1 MSKTVDERVVSMQFD
16 NRRFERNVKTSMGT
30 IKKLK
35 NSLNF
40 EETSKSLEEL
50 DKQAKNVDMK
60 TLSKNADSVKLKFTA
75 LQVVAVRALTR
86 IADSAMNA
94 GKKIVASLSTDQIS
108 AGWSKFEQKTAS
120 VQTIMNST
128 GKSIDEVSKYLD
140 TLMWYSDQTSYGFTD
155 MTSAL
160 AQMTSAGGDIDKII
174 PLIMGVAN
182 ATAFAGKGAAEFSR
196 VMYNLNQSYSLGYLQ
211 SLDWKSL
218 EFAGAASKQLK
229 QTLIDVGRELGK
241 IGDEVTVDNFMTT
254 LATRWADKE
263 VMEKAFGR
271 FAVFTQAVKDA
282 VDRGEYKTAEEAIA
296 ALSDKYEELG
306 VKAFTAAQEAKSFSE
321 AMNAVK
327 DAVSSGWM
335 QSFEI
340 IFGNYQEAKKVWS
353 SVYNMLYD
361 AFASGIDTRNEI
373 LTKVFAKSGWDD
385 IIDQGIINEEAYT
398 NTIIKNAKKLK
409 FPIEELIKQ
418 EGSLQNVISKGL
430 IPVDILDKSIIDLAD
445 SYSLLSDEDLKI
457 AGYTKEQI
465 ENFRKLAD
473 GIKDGKVSL
482 DEFYENI
489 DKLSGRDL
497 LLESINNIFE
507 AASNVVN
514 IVKEAFNEVF
524 VPFDNDEKAQKIY
537 NLIEALKLF
546 TEKLKLTEE
555 QSSKLKN
562 VFKGLFDVV
571 DVILYI
577 LKTVK
582 NILYETIKSTFGL
595 GKGIL
600 DVVSSI
606 GKFLSSIAGLIKK
619 STILKN
625 IFDTIKNI
633 LVIITDITIT
643 LTKMILGPLSNI
655 IEFING
661 LFNDFDTTIAEIGT
675 TIKNFYNNF
684 VDVIKESKIFRKIIE
699 SIQNIFK
706 NVINIVA
713 EVGKTIFKLFSKV
726 FSLKISFEAIGEAI
740 SYAAKCISK
749 FATSIINVIKE
760 SKFVETIFG
769 SIKIS
774 IELLIKFIIQIFST
788 LGTVLKAT
796 FGSIYGFIEF
806 VTNVFTNVLTFLTK
820 VLSGIQK
827 IFKIFIDSNVTVLEF
842 IIGIFKNIWNF
853 LESVLNKIINWF
865 SNLVESFKNGS
876 IKFTDVLKNVL
887 IAGIISALTFLIVK
901 LATLPVKALDSFFG
915 GVGEA
920 CKAFTKSM
928 KAIVNPLITIAT
940 AVMMLVASIIALTF
954 IDKTKLR
961 EAMSII
967 VITFGILS
975 LMTKLIASTSIFS
988 GIANFK
994 TGYGI
999 YKALSSIKNIAFALL
1014 LIVPALSILSSI
1026 NKDKLLKGLFSMI
1039 AILGTFSLVILS
1051 LSKIKIDNILDIHKK
1066 VSVLYNLSF
1075 ALITMS
1081 IPLKIL
1087 GTKDWNKFGTS
1098 LISIT
1103 VILGLFSLL
1112 LFVLKQIKID
1122 KIFDIHKKIGVLYN
1136 LSLALVALTIPL
1148 KILASTDWSKISDKE
1163 LYILAGIITAL
1174 AAVVTALSLIGSVG
1188 SKGNKTKIGLKNL
1201 TNTISNTNTLL
1212 DLDIDTK
1219 SLSKIPYLISVSAL
1233 LISLAGSIVL
1243 LVESYQKI
1251 GLKGLLIVGAVL
1263 TVLLGVIIGFMGSVK
1278 ALAPNI
1284 KGSLSAIAYISII
1297 SGFILILAE
1306 SIALLANSYK
1316 KVGVKDLLIVGA
1328 ILTVLL
1334 GVIVGF
1340 AASIKTLA
1348 PSVKTSWS
1356 AITYVSIMSGLILLL
1371 AGNITLLVNSYQKI
1385 GVKGLLIVE
1394 SVLATLLGII
1404 IGFIASIRTL
1414 VTDIKAS
1421 WSAIGYISIMSG
1433 LILSLTG
1440 SMLLLSLIDWKKV
1453 LSASVA
1459 ILAIGLVLSGLMAT
1473 LMMVKKLG
1481 NNGMQSKTLMEFAGS
1496 IAILSSSLMLLI
1508 APLLAL
1514 SMLNWPQILSGLAGM
1529 AVVLISLTAAA
1540 SIISKTKAD
1549 ESLKS
1554 LANALLKISLA
1565 VIAITSSILIVVL
1578 AMKLLSNMISETT
1591 IEKIAEMAAAIGAA
1605 IVSLLLSILATLADS
1620 MPQLVEILVK
1630 IFYYLNE
1637 AIVKI
1642 VPIITKGIL
1651 DIILKV
1657 LNQLIV
1663 YIPLVI
1669 AKILDLVIVIT
1680 NTLALYIP
1688 KLLISTVLDFIAT
1701 VLENVLK
1708 SVIKYIVEFL
1718 TRIVDEV
1725 KNIDPNFL
1733 VNLLD
1738 SLKCI
1743 NSIML
1748 QLIESSL
1755 LIPLAMPAA
1764 VALLSFIGELALI
1777 LGAICKLNEWFNLE
1791 STANNVSSA
1800 LEAIGKAIGNFIGGI
1815 LGGITASFSLI
1826 ALPALGTALSDF
1838 MTNIKGFIDGL
1849 DLINPKIFE
1858 NGMNLIKLITT
1869 IIATSFINSILNFVS
1884 SFAGKGKD
1892 SMTKFAN
1899 NIAKFGEGLKE
1910 FDKSTKNIDANKV
1923 KKASESG
1930 VLLAEMTEKISKEG
1944 GLAQVFCG
1952 TADFGKFA
1960 KNIASY
1966 GEALKSFEE
1975 STRGVS
1981 FDQVEPAAR
1990 AGRTFAEMVSN
2001 IPNTDGWMQT
2011 IEGFP
2016 NFEKFSKNI
2025 GLFGLSLKVFE
2036 ESTLGMSFSTIEPA
2050 TKAGLAF
2057 ANMVHHL
2064 PLTDGDVQRLV
2075 GFKNF
2080 ESFNNNIAGFGES
2093 LLRFYNK
2100 ISILGAYDLSRI
2112 EKASNSLF
2120 TLVNVFSTVYD
2131 IFIGEYANAF
2141 KIEEVYEKFPYML
2154 TEIGNGIYEFW
2165 KALKD
2170 IDVNNLDTVIKV
2182 SDAFHKLFNS
2192 LTIYGINNYSEI
2204 VDGINVIYEYIT
2216 KLSEAILNYYY
2227 TVKNM
2232 DANTLETKTKEL
2244 FEVFNKTVTEFADPL
2259 RNNKLYT
2266 DFKDY
2271 GEFIGNAIMDGI
2283 RESLSKGM
2291 DLLDD
2296 DIGDNVI
2303 VIKPVL
2309 DLTNFKSG
2317 VSDMD
2322 NMISLRTPN
2331 RTINNANSINS
2342 IIEQNQNNGNGDLL
2356 SAIKGLSNKLD
2367 NLSGDTYNI
2376 NGITYDDGSAVQD
2389 AIKTLVRAAKI
2400 KGRV

>member
-60 TLSKNADSVKLKFTA
+60 TLSKNTDSVKLKFTA

-94 GKKIVASLSTDQIS
+94 GKKIVSSLSTDQIS

-282 VDRGEYKTAEEAIA
+282 VDRGEYETAEEAIA

-361 AFASGIDTRNEI
+361 TFASGIDTRNEI

-524 VPFDNDEKAQKIY
+524 MPFDNDEKAQKIY

-643 LTKMILGPLSNI
+643 LTKMVLGPLSNI
-655 IEFING
+655 IDFINN
-661 LFNDFDTTIAEIGT
+661 LFNDFGTTIAEIGT
-675 TIKNFYNNF
+675 TIKNFYSNF
-684 VDVIKESKIFRKIIE
+684 VDVIKESKIFGKIIE
-699 SIQNIFK
+699 SIQNILK
-706 NVINIVA
+706 NVINIVV

-726 FSLKISFEAIGEAI
+726 FDLKISFEAIGEAI
-740 SYAAKCISK
+740 SYAAKCINK

-760 SKFVETIFG
+760 SKFLETIFG

-774 IELLIKFIIQIFST
+774 IELLVKFIIQIFST

-901 LATLPVKALDSFFG
+901 LATFPVKALDSFFG
-915 GVGEA
+915 GIGKA
-920 CKAFTKSM
+920 CTSFAKKMESN
-928 KAIVNPLITIAT
+928 INPLMTISKSILI
-940 AVMMLVASIIALTF
+940 LVASIIALSL
-954 IDKTKLR
+954 IDKTKLQ
-961 EAMSII
+961 ETIANI
-967 VITFGILS
+967 VIIFGILT

-988 GIANFK
+988 GIDNFK
-994 TGYGI
+994 KGYGI
-999 YKALSSIKNIAFALL
+999 YKALSSIQTIAFALL
-1014 LIVPALSILSSI
+1014 LITAPLAILGSM
-1026 NKDKLLKGLFSMI
+1026 NKDKLMQGLYTMI
-1039 AILGTFSLVILS
+1039 IILESFVLVLLS
-1051 LSKIKIDNILDIHKK
+1051 LSKIKGHTAKTYNKTISI
-1066 VSVLYNLSF
+1066 LYNLAF
-1075 ALITMS
+1075 GLVAMS

-1087 GTKDWNKFGTS
+1087 GTKNWTEFGTS
-1098 LISIT
+1098 LISLT

-1112 LFVLKQIKID
+1112 LFTLTKIKMNNINN
-1122 KIFDIHKKIGVLYN
+1122 IKKKVNILYN
-1136 LSLALVALTIPL
+1136 LAFGLTALTLPL
-1148 KILASTDWSKISDKE
+1148 AIVTAILTKTDWSKVSDKA
-1163 LYILAGIITAL
+1163 LYTLAGVITAL
-1174 AAVVTALSLIGSVG
+1174 AVVMVALSFIG
-1188 SKGNKTKIGLKNL
+1188 SKGNKTKVGLKNI
-1201 TNTISNTNTLL
+1201 NNTLMNL
-1212 DLDIDTK
+1212 NFDTK
-1219 SLSKIPYLISVSAL
+1219 SLGKVATMIAMSTL
-1233 LISLAGSIVL
+1233 LLALAGSIAL
-1243 LVESYQKI
+1243 LVNAYQKI
-1251 GLKGLLIVGAVL
+1251 GTKGILIISAVL
-1263 TVLLGVIIGFMGSVK
+1263 IG
-1278 ALAPNI
+1278 
-1284 KGSLSAIAYISII
+1284 
-1297 SGFILILAE
+1297 
-1306 SIALLANSYK
+1306 
-1316 KVGVKDLLIVGA
+1316 
-1328 ILTVLL
+1328 
-1334 GVIVGF
+1334 
-1340 AASIKTLA
+1340 
-1348 PSVKTSWS
+1348 
-1356 AITYVSIMSGLILLL
+1356 
-1371 AGNITLLVNSYQKI
+1371 
-1385 GVKGLLIVE
+1385 
-1394 SVLATLLGII
+1394 LLGII
-1404 IGFIASIRTL
+1404 VAFVASIRKL
-1414 VTDIKAS
+1414 VTDIKSS
-1421 WSAIGYISIMSG
+1421 WTAIGYISIMSG

-1453 LSASVA
+1453 LSASVG

-1481 NNGMQSKTLMEFAGS
+1481 KNGMQSKTLIEFAGS

-1514 SMLNWPQILSGLAGM
+1514 SILNWSQILSGLAGM

-1554 LANALLKISLA
+1554 LANAILKISLA
-1565 VIAITSSILIVVL
+1565 VIAITSSVLIAVV
-1578 AMKLLSNMISETT
+1578 AMKLLGDTISENT
-1591 IEKIAEMAAAIGAA
+1591 IEKIAKIAAAIGAA
-1605 IVSLLLSILATLADS
+1605 IATLLLSILATLADS

-1651 DIILKV
+1651 DIIIKV
-1657 LNQLIV
+1657 LDQLIV

-1669 AKILDLVIVIT
+1669 AKILDLVIEIT
-1680 NTLALYIP
+1680 KTLALYIP

-1708 SVIKYIVEFL
+1708 SVIKFIVEFL
-1718 TRIVDEV
+1718 TRIVNEV

-1764 VALLSFIGELALI
+1764 VALLTFIGELTLI
-1777 LGAICKLNEWFNLE
+1777 LGAISKLNEWFNLE
-1791 STANNVSSA
+1791 STANNVSSV

-1815 LGGITASFSLI
+1815 LGGATASFSLI
-1826 ALPALGTALSDF
+1826 ALPTLGNALSSF
-1838 MTNIKGFIDGL
+1838 MTNLKEFITGLESIRPDSIK
-1849 DLINPKIFE
+1849 
-1858 NGMNLIKLITT
+1858 NGMDLIKLIT
-1869 IIATSFINSILNFVS
+1869 IITATSFINSIIDFVS
-1884 SFAGKGKD
+1884 SFTGND

-1899 NIAKFGEGLKE
+1899 NISKFGEGLKE
-1910 FDKSTKNIDANKV
+1910 FNKSTKNIDANKV
-1923 KKASESG
+1923 KQASEAG
-1930 VLLAEMTEKISKEG
+1930 ILLAKMTEKITKEG

-1952 TADFGKFA
+1952 TADFAKFA
-1960 KNIASY
+1960 ENIATY
-1966 GEALKSFEE
+1966 GKALKSFEE

-1990 AGRTFAEMVSN
+1990 AGKLFSEMINN
-2001 IPNTDGWMQT
+2001 IPVTNSYQAAVD
-2011 IEGFP
+2011 GFP
-2016 NFEKFSKNI
+2016 NFEEFSKNI
-2025 GLFGLSLKVFE
+2025 GSFGTSLKIFANE
-2036 ESTLGMSFSTIEPA
+2036 TKGISFDNAVPA
-2050 TKAGLAF
+2050 AEAGTAF
-2057 ANMVHHL
+2057 AEMIKAL
-2064 PLTDGDVQRLV
+2064 PDTGGIKQEWFGEKDFAQ
-2075 GFKNF
+2075 FNKN
-2080 ESFNNNIAGFGES
+2080 IVGFGEA
-2093 LLRFYNK
+2093 LIAFYNK

-2112 EKASNSLF
+2112 EKASNSLTIIVLLITTIYGF
-2120 TLVNVFSTVYD
+2120 FLKNYD
-2131 IFIGEYANAF
+2131 FFLGLQTINDILPSIFASIG
-2141 KIEEVYEKFPYML
+2141 K
-2154 TEIGNGIYEFW
+2154 GIYELCE
-2165 KALKD
+2165 ALKNVD
-2170 IDVNNLDTVIKV
+2170 ISEFDTVAAL
-2182 SDAFHKLFNS
+2182 SDSFTNILISYASIGKNS
-2192 LTIYGINNYSEI
+2192 SDFISGISIITI
-2204 VDGINVIYEYIT
+2204 YIT
-2216 KLSEAILNYYY
+2216 KLSEAMLNYYNI
-2227 TVKNM
+2227 VKNI
-2232 DANTLETKTKEL
+2232 DANTLETKTKEF
-2244 FEVFNKTVTEFADPL
+2244 FEAFNKTIIEFADPL
-2259 RNNKLYT
+2259 RNNDLYT
-2266 DFKDY
+2266 NFKDY
-2271 GEFIGNAIMDGI
+2271 GEYIGNAIMDGI

-2296 DIGDNVI
+2296 GIGDNVI

-2317 VSDMD
+2317 VNDMD
-2322 NMISLRTPN
+2322 NIISLRTPN

>member
-40 EETSKSLEEL
+40 EETSKSLEKL
-50 DKQAKNVDMK
+50 DKQAKNVNMK

-86 IADSAMNA
+86 IADSAMNV

-160 AQMTSAGGDIDKII
+160 AQMTSAGGDIEKII

-282 VDRGEYKTAEEAIA
+282 VDRGEYETAEEAIA

-361 AFASGIDTRNEI
+361 TFASGIDTRNEI

-524 VPFDNDEKAQKIY
+524 MPFDNDEKAQKIY

-562 VFKGLFDVV
+562 VFKGLFDIV

-643 LTKMILGPLSNI
+643 LIKMVLGPLSNI

-661 LFNDFDTTIAEIGT
+661 LFTDFDTTIAEIGT
-675 TIKNFYNNF
+675 TIKNFYSNF

-699 SIQNIFK
+699 SIQTIFK
-706 NVINIVA
+706 NVINIVV

-806 VTNVFTNVLTFLTK
+806 VTNIFTNVLTFLTK

-876 IKFTDVLKNVL
+876 IKFTDVLRNVL

-920 CKAFTKSM
+920 FKAFTKNM
-928 KAIVNPLITIAT
+928 NAIINPLITIAT

-954 IDKTKLR
+954 IDKTKLT

-994 TGYGI
+994 IGYGI

-1014 LIVPALSILSSI
+1014 LIVPALYILSSI

-1039 AILGTFSLVILS
+1039 AILGTFNLVILS
-1051 LSKIKIDNILDIHKK
+1051 LSKIQIDNILDIYKK
-1066 VSVLYNLSF
+1066 VNVLYNLSF

-1174 AAVVTALSLIGSVG
+1174 AAVVIALSLIGSVG

-1201 TNTISNTNTLL
+1201 TNTVSNANTLL

-1219 SLSKIPYLISVSAL
+1219 ALSKVPYLIAVSTL

-1263 TVLLGVIIGFMGSVK
+1263 TVLLGVIIGFIGSIK
-1278 ALAPNI
+1278 ALVPSM
-1284 KGSLSAIAYISII
+1284 KKSWSAIVYTSIMA
-1297 SGFILILAE
+1297 GFILLLAE
-1306 SIALLANSYK
+1306 SIVLLVNSYQKIEVKGIIIVGVILTALL
-1316 KVGVKDLLIVGA
+1316 GL
-1328 ILTVLL
+1328 
-1334 GVIVGF
+1334 IVGF

-1356 AITYVSIMSGLILLL
+1356 AITYVAIMSGLILLL
-1371 AGNITLLVNSYQKI
+1371 AGNITLLVNTYQKI
-1385 GVKGLLIVE
+1385 GLKGLFIVE
-1394 SVLATLLGII
+1394 SILTTLLGII
-1404 IGFIASIRTL
+1404 IGFIAGIRTL

-1473 LMMVKKLG
+1473 LMMIKKLG

-1529 AVVLISLTAAA
+1529 AVVLISLTGAA

-1565 VIAITSSILIVVL
+1565 VIAITSSILVVAL
-1578 AMKLLSNMISETT
+1578 AMKLLGDMISKTT

-1651 DIILKV
+1651 DIIIKILD
-1657 LNQLIV
+1657 QLIAYV
-1663 YIPLVI
+1663 PLVI

-1680 NTLALYIP
+1680 KTLALYIP

-1764 VALLSFIGELALI
+1764 VALLTFIGELSLI
-1777 LGAICKLNEWFNLE
+1777 LGAIYKLNEWFNLE
-1791 STANNVSSA
+1791 SIANNVSSV

-1849 DLINPKIFE
+1849 ELINPKIFE
-1858 NGMNLIKLITT
+1858 NGMDLIKLITT

-1892 SMTKFAN
+1892 SMTKFAD
-1899 NIAKFGEGLKE
+1899 NIAKFGNGLKE

-1923 KKASESG
+1923 KKASEAG

-1960 KNIASY
+1960 KNIATY

-1990 AGRTFAEMVSN
+1990 AGRAFAEMVSN

-2025 GLFGLSLKVFE
+2025 GLFGLSLKAFE

-2050 TKAGLAF
+2050 AKAGLAF
-2057 ANMVHHL
+2057 ADMVEQL
-2064 PLTDGDVQRLV
+2064 PLTDGAIQRVV

-2112 EKASNSLF
+2112 EKASDSLF
-2120 TLVNVFSTVYD
+2120 TLVDVFSNVYD
-2131 IFIGEYANAF
+2131 LFIGEYANAS

-2154 TEIGNGIYEFW
+2154 TEIGSGIYEFW

-2170 IDVNNLDTVIKV
+2170 IDVNNLDTVITV

-2192 LTIYGINNYSEI
+2192 LMIYGINNYSEI

-2259 RNNKLYT
+2259 RNNELYT
-2266 DFKDY
+2266 NFKNY
-2271 GEFIGNAIMDGI
+2271 GEYIGNAIMDGI

-2296 DIGDNVI
+2296 GIGDNVI

-2317 VSDMD
+2317 VNDMD

>member
-86 IADSAMNA
+86 IADSAMNV
-94 GKKIVASLSTDQIS
+94 GKKIVTSLSTDQIS

-282 VDRGEYKTAEEAIA
+282 VDRGEYETAEEAIA

-361 AFASGIDTRNEI
+361 TFASGIDTRNEI

-409 FPIEELIKQ
+409 FPIEELIEQ

-524 VPFDNDEKAQKIY
+524 MPFDNDEKAQKIY

-571 DVILYI
+571 DAILYI

-625 IFDTIKNI
+625 IFDTIKTI
-633 LVIITDITIT
+633 LVIITDITVT

-655 IEFING
+655 IDFINN
-661 LFNDFDTTIAEIGT
+661 LFNDFGTTIAEIGKT
-675 TIKNFYNNF
+675 AKEFYNNF
-684 VDVIKESKIFRKIIE
+684 VNIIKESKIFGKIIE
-699 SIQNIFK
+699 SIRNILK
-706 NVINIVA
+706 NVINIVV

-726 FSLKISFEAIGEAI
+726 FDLKISFEAIGEAI
-740 SYAAKCISK
+740 SYAAKCINK

-760 SKFVETIFG
+760 SKFLETIFG

-774 IELLIKFIIQIFST
+774 IELLVKFIIQIFST

-901 LATLPVKALDSFFG
+901 LAMLPSEALNKFFG
-915 GVGEA
+915 GIGDA
-920 CKAFTKSM
+920 CTSFAKKMKSN
-928 KAIVNPLITIAT
+928 INPLMTISKSILI
-940 AVMMLVASIIALTF
+940 LVASIIALSL
-954 IDKTKLR
+954 IDKTKLQ
-961 EAMSII
+961 ETIANI
-967 VITFGILS
+967 VIIFGILT

-988 GIANFK
+988 GIDNFK
-994 TGYGI
+994 KGYGI
-999 YKALSSIKNIAFALL
+999 YKALSSIQTIAFALL
-1014 LIVPALSILSSI
+1014 LITAPLAILGSM
-1026 NKDKLLKGLFSMI
+1026 NKDKLMQGLYAMI
-1039 AILGTFSLVILS
+1039 IILESFVLVLLS
-1051 LSKIKIDNILDIHKK
+1051 LSKIKGHTAKTYNKTISI
-1066 VSVLYNLSF
+1066 LYNLAF
-1075 ALITMS
+1075 GLVAMS

-1087 GTKDWNKFGTS
+1087 GTKNWTEFGTS
-1098 LISIT
+1098 LISLT

-1112 LFVLKQIKID
+1112 LFTLTKIKMNNINN
-1122 KIFDIHKKIGVLYN
+1122 IKKKVNILYN
-1136 LSLALVALTIPL
+1136 LAFGLTALTLPL
-1148 KILASTDWSKISDKE
+1148 AIVTAILTKTDWSKVSDKA
-1163 LYILAGIITAL
+1163 LYTLAGVITAL
-1174 AAVVTALSLIGSVG
+1174 AVVMVALSFIG
-1188 SKGNKTKIGLKNL
+1188 SKGNKTKVGLKN
-1201 TNTISNTNTLL
+1201 ISNTLFSLNFNTETLNKVATM
-1212 DLDIDTK
+1212 IA
-1219 SLSKIPYLISVSAL
+1219 VSTL
-1233 LISLAGSIVL
+1233 LISLAGSIAL
-1243 LVESYQKI
+1243 LVDAYQKI
-1251 GLKGLLIVGAVL
+1251 GTKGLLIVSAVL
-1263 TVLLGVIIGFMGSVK
+1263 IG
-1278 ALAPNI
+1278 
-1284 KGSLSAIAYISII
+1284 
-1297 SGFILILAE
+1297 
-1306 SIALLANSYK
+1306 
-1316 KVGVKDLLIVGA
+1316 
-1328 ILTVLL
+1328 
-1334 GVIVGF
+1334 
-1340 AASIKTLA
+1340 
-1348 PSVKTSWS
+1348 
-1356 AITYVSIMSGLILLL
+1356 
-1371 AGNITLLVNSYQKI
+1371 
-1385 GVKGLLIVE
+1385 
-1394 SVLATLLGII
+1394 LLGII
-1404 IGFIASIRTL
+1404 VAFVASIRKL
-1414 VTDIKAS
+1414 VTDIKSS
-1421 WSAIGYISIMSG
+1421 WTAIGYISIMSG
-1433 LILSLTG
+1433 LILTLTG

-1473 LMMVKKLG
+1473 LMMVKKFG
-1481 NNGMQSKTLMEFAGS
+1481 SRGMQSKTLIEFAKA
-1496 IAILSSSLMLLI
+1496 IAILSSSLMMI
-1508 APLLAL
+1508 TVPLLAL
-1514 SMLNWPQILSGLAGM
+1514 SLLSWDKILTGLSGM
-1529 AVVLISLTAAA
+1529 AMMLVSVAAA
-1540 SIISKTKAD
+1540 AMLIGKAKVDTTLVTVANSIFKIGIAAMAISSAI
-1549 ESLKS
+1549 L
-1554 LANALLKISLA
+1554 IIVLA
-1565 VIAITSSILIVVL
+1565 VKILGDEVSNLTEKIVEVSVSLGTAIVGLLVSIL
-1578 AMKLLSNMISETT
+1578 
-1591 IEKIAEMAAAIGAA
+1591 G
-1605 IVSLLLSILATLADS
+1605 SIADS
-1620 MPQLVEILVK
+1620 MPQLVPILVK
-1630 IFYYLNE
+1630 IIYYLNE

-1651 DIILKV
+1651 DIIIKILD
-1657 LNQLIV
+1657 QLIAYV
-1663 YIPLVI
+1663 PLVI

-1680 NTLALYIP
+1680 KTLALYIP

-1764 VALLSFIGELALI
+1764 VALLSFIVELSLI
-1777 LGAICKLNEWFNLE
+1777 LGAIYKLNEWFNLE
-1791 STANNVSSA
+1791 SIANNVSSV

-1815 LGGITASFSLI
+1815 LGGTTASFSLI
-1826 ALPALGTALSDF
+1826 ALPTLGNALSSF
-1838 MTNIKGFIDGL
+1838 MINLKEFITGLESIKPDSI
-1849 DLINPKIFE
+1849 K
-1858 NGMNLIKLITT
+1858 NGMNLIKLIT
-1869 IIATSFINSILNFVS
+1869 IITATSFINSIFDFVS
-1884 SFAGKGKD
+1884 SFTGND

-1923 KKASESG
+1923 KQASESG
-1930 VLLAEMTEKISKEG
+1930 VLLAKMTEKISKEG

-1952 TADFGKFA
+1952 TTDFGKFA
-1960 KNIASY
+1960 ENIATY
-1966 GEALKSFEE
+1966 GKALKSFEE
-1975 STRGVS
+1975 STKGIS

-1990 AGRTFAEMVSN
+1990 AGCTFAEMISN

-2025 GLFGLSLKVFE
+2025 GLFGLSLKAFE
-2036 ESTLGMSFSTIEPA
+2036 ESTIGMSFSTMEPA
-2050 TKAGLAF
+2050 TKAGRAF
-2057 ANMVHHL
+2057 AEMVHNL

-2112 EKASNSLF
+2112 EKASDSLF
-2120 TLVNVFSTVYD
+2120 TLVDIFSKVYD
-2131 IFIGEYANAF
+2131 LFIGEYANAF

-2154 TEIGNGIYEFW
+2154 TEIGSGIYEFW

-2170 IDVNNLDTVIKV
+2170 IDVNNIDTVINV

-2232 DANTLETKTKEL
+2232 DSNTLETKTKEL
-2244 FEVFNKTVTEFADPL
+2244 FEVFNKTITEFADPL
-2259 RNNKLYT
+2259 RNNDLYT
-2266 DFKDY
+2266 NFKDY
-2271 GEFIGNAIMDGI
+2271 GEYIGNAIMDGI

-2296 DIGDNVI
+2296 NIGDNVI

>member
-282 VDRGEYKTAEEAIA
+282 VDRGEYETAEEAIA

-361 AFASGIDTRNEI
+361 TFASGIDTRNEI

-457 AGYTKEQI
+457 AGYTREQI

-524 VPFDNDEKAQKIY
+524 MPFDNDEKAQKIY

-571 DVILYI
+571 DAILYI

-582 NILYETIKSTFGL
+582 NILYDTIKSTFGL

-643 LTKMILGPLSNI
+643 LTKMVLGPLSNI
-655 IEFING
+655 IDFINN
-661 LFNDFDTTIAEIGT
+661 LFNDFGTTIAEIGKT
-675 TIKNFYNNF
+675 AKEFYNNF
-684 VDVIKESKIFRKIIE
+684 VNIIKESKIFGKIIE
-699 SIQNIFK
+699 SIRNILK
-706 NVINIVA
+706 NVINIVV

-726 FSLKISFEAIGEAI
+726 FDLKISFEAIGEAI
-740 SYAAKCISK
+740 SYAAKCINK

-760 SKFVETIFG
+760 SKFLETIFG

-774 IELLIKFIIQIFST
+774 IELLVKFIIQIFST
-788 LGTVLKAT
+788 LETVLKAT

-820 VLSGIQK
+820 ILSGIQK

-901 LATLPVKALDSFFG
+901 LATFPVKALDSFFG
-915 GVGEA
+915 GIGEA
-920 CKAFTKSM
+920 CTSFAKKMKSN
-928 KAIVNPLITIAT
+928 INPLMTISKSILI
-940 AVMMLVASIIALTF
+940 LVASLIALSL
-954 IDKTKLR
+954 IDKTKLQ
-961 EAMSII
+961 ETIANI
-967 VITFGILS
+967 VIIFGILT

-988 GIANFK
+988 GIDNFK
-994 TGYGI
+994 KGYGI
-999 YKALSSIKNIAFALL
+999 YKALSSIQTIAFALL
-1014 LIVPALSILSSI
+1014 LITAPLAILGSM
-1026 NKDKLLKGLFSMI
+1026 NKDKLVQGLYAMI
-1039 AILGTFSLVILS
+1039 IILESFVLVLLS
-1051 LSKIKIDNILDIHKK
+1051 LSKIKGHTAKTYNKTISI
-1066 VSVLYNLSF
+1066 LYNLAF
-1075 ALITMS
+1075 GLVAMS

-1087 GTKDWNKFGTS
+1087 GTKNWTEFGTS
-1098 LISIT
+1098 LISLT

-1112 LFVLKQIKID
+1112 LFTLTKIKMNNINN
-1122 KIFDIHKKIGVLYN
+1122 IKKKVNILYN
-1136 LSLALVALTIPL
+1136 LAFGLTALTLPL
-1148 KILASTDWSKISDKE
+1148 AIVTAILTKTNWSKVSDKA
-1163 LYILAGIITAL
+1163 LYTLAGVITAL
-1174 AAVVTALSLIGSVG
+1174 AVVIVALSFIG
-1188 SKGNKTKIGLKNL
+1188 SKGNKTKVGLKN
-1201 TNTISNTNTLL
+1201 ISNTLLSFNANTE
-1212 DLDIDTK
+1212 
-1219 SLSKIPYLISVSAL
+1219 SLNKVATMIAVSTL
-1233 LISLAGSIVL
+1233 LISLAGSIAL
-1243 LVESYQKI
+1243 LVDAYQKI
-1251 GLKGLLIVGAVL
+1251 GTKGILIISAVL
-1263 TVLLGVIIGFMGSVK
+1263 IG
-1278 ALAPNI
+1278 
-1284 KGSLSAIAYISII
+1284 
-1297 SGFILILAE
+1297 
-1306 SIALLANSYK
+1306 
-1316 KVGVKDLLIVGA
+1316 
-1328 ILTVLL
+1328 LL
-1334 GVIVGF
+1334 GVIVAF
-1340 AASIKTLA
+1340 VASIRKLVTDIK
-1348 PSVKTSWS
+1348 SSWTSIGYI
-1356 AITYVSIMSGLILLL
+1356 AIMSGLIL
-1371 AGNITLLVNSYQKI
+1371 TLTS
-1385 GVKGLLIVE
+1385 
-1394 SVLATLLGII
+1394 
-1404 IGFIASIRTL
+1404 
-1414 VTDIKAS
+1414 
-1421 WSAIGYISIMSG
+1421 
-1433 LILSLTG
+1433 

-1453 LSASVA
+1453 LTASVA

-1473 LMMVKKLG
+1473 LMMVKKFG
-1481 NNGMQSKTLMEFAGS
+1481 SRGMQSKTLIEFAKA
-1496 IAILSSSLMLLI
+1496 IVILSSSLMMI
-1508 APLLAL
+1508 TVPLLAL
-1514 SMLNWPQILSGLAGM
+1514 SLLSWDQILTGLAGM
-1529 AVVLISLTAAA
+1529 AMMLVSVAAA
-1540 SIISKTKAD
+1540 AMLIGQAKVDTTLVTVANSIFKIGIAAMAISSAI
-1549 ESLKS
+1549 L
-1554 LANALLKISLA
+1554 IIVLA
-1565 VIAITSSILIVVL
+1565 VKILGNEVSNLTEKIVEVSVSLGTAIVGLLVSIL
-1578 AMKLLSNMISETT
+1578 
-1591 IEKIAEMAAAIGAA
+1591 G
-1605 IVSLLLSILATLADS
+1605 SIADS
-1620 MPQLVEILVK
+1620 MPQLVKILVK
-1630 IFYYLNE
+1630 IFYHLNE

-1651 DIILKV
+1651 DIIIKILD
-1657 LNQLIV
+1657 QLIAYV
-1663 YIPLVI
+1663 PLVI

-1680 NTLALYIP
+1680 KTLALYIP

-1708 SVIKYIVEFL
+1708 SVIKFIVEFL
-1718 TRIVDEV
+1718 ARIVNEV

-1764 VALLSFIGELALI
+1764 IALLTFVGELTLI
-1777 LGAICKLNEWFNLE
+1777 LGAINKLNEWFNLE
-1791 STANNVSSA
+1791 SIANNVSSA

-1849 DLINPKIFE
+1849 ELINPKIFE
-1858 NGMNLIKLITT
+1858 NGMDLIKLITT

-1892 SMTKFAN
+1892 SMTKFAD
-1899 NIAKFGEGLKE
+1899 NIAKFGIGLAN

-1952 TADFGKFA
+1952 TTDFGKFA
-1960 KNIASY
+1960 KNIATY

-1975 STRGVS
+1975 STKGMS

-1990 AGRTFAEMVSN
+1990 AGKIFAEMTNS
-2001 IPNTDGWMQT
+2001 IPNTDGWIQT

-2025 GLFGLSLKVFE
+2025 GSFGTSLKIFANE
-2036 ESTLGMSFSTIEPA
+2036 TEGISFDNAVPA
-2050 TKAGLAF
+2050 TEAGTAF
-2057 ANMVHHL
+2057 ANMIKAL
-2064 PLTDGDVQRLV
+2064 PDTDGIKQEWFGEKDFAQ
-2075 GFKNF
+2075 FNKN
-2080 ESFNNNIAGFGES
+2080 IVGFGEA
-2093 LLRFYNK
+2093 LIAFYNK

-2131 IFIGEYANAF
+2131 LFIGEYANAF

-2296 DIGDNVI
+2296 NIGDNVI

-2331 RTINNANSINS
+2331 RTINNANSISS
-2342 IIEQNQNNGNGDLL
+2342 IIEQNQNNENSDLL

-2389 AIKTLVRAAKI
+2389 AIKILVRAAKI

>member
-40 EETSKSLEEL
+40 EETSKSLEKL
-50 DKQAKNVDMK
+50 DKQAKNVNMK

-86 IADSAMNA
+86 IADSAMNV

-160 AQMTSAGGDIDKII
+160 AQMTSAGGDIEKII

-282 VDRGEYKTAEEAIA
+282 VDRGEYETAEEAIA

-361 AFASGIDTRNEI
+361 TFASGIDTRNEI

-445 SYSLLSDEDLKI
+445 SYSLLSDEDLKV

-507 AASNVVN
+507 AASNAVN

-524 VPFDNDEKAQKIY
+524 MPFDNDEKAQKIY

-562 VFKGLFDVV
+562 VFKGLFDIV

-595 GKGIL
+595 GNGIL

-633 LVIITDITIT
+633 LVIITDIAIT
-643 LTKMILGPLSNI
+643 LTKMVLGPLSNI
-655 IEFING
+655 IDFINN
-661 LFNDFDTTIAEIGT
+661 LFNDFGTTIAEIGKT
-675 TIKNFYNNF
+675 AKEFYNNF
-684 VDVIKESKIFRKIIE
+684 VNIIKESKIFGKIIE
-699 SIQNIFK
+699 SIRNILK
-706 NVINIVA
+706 NVINIVV

-726 FSLKISFEAIGEAI
+726 FDLKISFEAIGEAI
-740 SYAAKCISK
+740 SYTAKCINK

-760 SKFVETIFG
+760 SKFLETIFG

-774 IELLIKFIIQIFST
+774 IELLVKFIIQIFST

-842 IIGIFKNIWNF
+842 IVGIFKNIWNF

-915 GVGEA
+915 GFGKA
-920 CKAFTKSM
+920 CKTFAKSM
-928 KAIVNPLITIAT
+928 KATINPLITIAT

-954 IDKTKLR
+954 IDKTKLT

-994 TGYGI
+994 IGYGI

-1014 LIVPALSILSSI
+1014 LIVPALYILSSI
-1026 NKDKLLKGLFSMI
+1026 NKDKLLKGLLSMI
-1039 AILGTFSLVILS
+1039 AILGTFNLVILS
-1051 LSKIKIDNILDIHKK
+1051 LSKIQIDNILDIYKK
-1066 VSVLYNLSF
+1066 VNVLYNLSF

-1112 LFVLKQIKID
+1112 LFILKQIKID

-1148 KILASTDWSKISDKE
+1148 KILARTDWSKISDKE

-1174 AAVVTALSLIGSVG
+1174 AAVVIALSLIGSVG

-1219 SLSKIPYLISVSAL
+1219 ALSKVPYLIAVSTL

-1251 GLKGLLIVGAVL
+1251 GLKGLLIVGAIL

-1284 KGSLSAIAYISII
+1284 KGSLPAIAYISII

-1316 KVGVKDLLIVGA
+1316 KIGVKDLLIVGA

-1356 AITYVSIMSGLILLL
+1356 AITYVAIMSGLILLL

-1421 WSAIGYISIMSG
+1421 WSSIGYISIMSG

-1459 ILAIGLVLSGLMAT
+1459 ILAIGLVLSGLMAA

-1481 NNGMQSKTLMEFAGS
+1481 TNGMQSKTLIEFAGS
-1496 IAILSSSLMLLI
+1496 IAILSASLMLLI

-1514 SMLNWPQILSGLAGM
+1514 SILNWSKILSGLAGM
-1529 AVVLISLTAAA
+1529 AVVLISLSAAA

-1554 LANALLKISLA
+1554 LANAILKISFA
-1565 VIAITSSILIVVL
+1565 VIAITSSILIVAL
-1578 AMKLLSNMISETT
+1578 AMKLLGNMISETT
-1591 IEKIAEMAAAIGAA
+1591 IKKIAEIAAAIGAA

-1620 MPQLVEILVK
+1620 IPQLVAILVK

-1651 DIILKV
+1651 DIIIKILD
-1657 LNQLIV
+1657 QLIAYV
-1663 YIPLVI
+1663 PLVI

-1680 NTLALYIP
+1680 KTLALYIP

-1764 VALLSFIGELALI
+1764 VALLTFIGELSLI

-1791 STANNVSSA
+1791 SIANNVSSV

-1849 DLINPKIFE
+1849 ELINPKIFE
-1858 NGMNLIKLITT
+1858 NGMDLIKLITT

-1892 SMTKFAN
+1892 SMTKFAD
-1899 NIAKFGEGLKE
+1899 NIAKFGIGLAN

-1923 KKASESG
+1923 KKASEAG

-1960 KNIASY
+1960 KNIATY

-2025 GLFGLSLKVFE
+2025 GLFGLSLKAFE

-2050 TKAGLAF
+2050 AKAGLAF
-2057 ANMVHHL
+2057 ANMVDQL
-2064 PLTDGDVQRLV
+2064 PLTDGDIQRVV

-2112 EKASNSLF
+2112 EKASDSLF
-2120 TLVNVFSTVYD
+2120 TLVDVFSNVYD
-2131 IFIGEYANAF
+2131 LFIGEYANAS
-2141 KIEEVYEKFPYML
+2141 KIEDVYEKFPYML
-2154 TEIGNGIYEFW
+2154 TEIGSGIYEFW

-2170 IDVNNLDTVIKV
+2170 IDVNNLDTVITV

-2192 LTIYGINNYSEI
+2192 LIIYGINNYSEI

-2244 FEVFNKTVTEFADPL
+2244 FEVFNKTVTEFANPL
-2259 RNNKLYT
+2259 RNNELYT
-2266 DFKDY
+2266 NFKNY

-2296 DIGDNVI
+2296 NIGDNVI

-2322 NMISLRTPN
+2322 NIISLRTPN

>member
-50 DKQAKNVDMK
+50 DKQAKNVNMK

-94 GKKIVASLSTDQIS
+94 GKRIVASLSTDQIS

-271 FAVFTQAVKDA
+271 FAIFTQAVKDA

-353 SVYNMLYD
+353 SIYNMLYD
-361 AFASGIDTRNEI
+361 TFASGIDTRNEI

-409 FPIEELIKQ
+409 FPIEELIEQ

-524 VPFDNDEKAQKIY
+524 MPFDNDEKAQKIY

-571 DVILYI
+571 DAILYI

-633 LVIITDITIT
+633 LLIITDITVT

-655 IEFING
+655 IDFINN
-661 LFNDFDTTIAEIGT
+661 LFNDFGTTIAEIGKT
-675 TIKNFYNNF
+675 AKEFYNNF
-684 VDVIKESKIFRKIIE
+684 VNIIKESKIFGKIIE
-699 SIQNIFK
+699 SIRNILK
-706 NVINIVA
+706 NVINIVV

-726 FSLKISFEAIGEAI
+726 FDLKISFEAIGEAI
-740 SYAAKCISK
+740 SYAAKCINK

-760 SKFVETIFG
+760 SKFLETIFG

-774 IELLIKFIIQIFST
+774 IELLVKFIIQIFST

-842 IIGIFKNIWNF
+842 IIGIFKNIWKF

-901 LATLPVKALDSFFG
+901 LATFPVKALDSFFG
-915 GVGEA
+915 GIGKA
-920 CKAFTKSM
+920 CTSFAKKMKSN
-928 KAIVNPLITIAT
+928 INPLMTISKSILI
-940 AVMMLVASIIALTF
+940 LVASLIALSL
-954 IDKTKLR
+954 IDKTKLQ
-961 EAMSII
+961 ETIANI
-967 VITFGILS
+967 VIIFGILT

-988 GIANFK
+988 GIDNFK
-994 TGYGI
+994 KGYSI
-999 YKALSSIKNIAFALL
+999 YKALSSIQTIAFALL
-1014 LIVPALSILSSI
+1014 LITAPLAILGSM
-1026 NKDKLLKGLFSMI
+1026 NKDKLMQGLYAMI
-1039 AILGTFSLVILS
+1039 IILESFVLVLLS
-1051 LSKIKIDNILDIHKK
+1051 LSKIKGHTAKTYNKTI
-1066 VSVLYNLSF
+1066 SVLYNLAF
-1075 ALITMS
+1075 GLVAMS

-1087 GTKDWNKFGTS
+1087 GTKNWTEFGTS
-1098 LISIT
+1098 LISLT

-1112 LFVLKQIKID
+1112 LFTLTKIKMNNINN
-1122 KIFDIHKKIGVLYN
+1122 IKKKVNILYN
-1136 LSLALVALTIPL
+1136 LAFGLTALTLPL
-1148 KILASTDWSKISDKE
+1148 AIVTAILTKTDWSKVSDKA
-1163 LYILAGIITAL
+1163 LYTLAGVITAL
-1174 AAVVTALSLIGSVG
+1174 AVVMVALSFIG
-1188 SKGNKTKIGLKNL
+1188 SKGNKTKVGLKN
-1201 TNTISNTNTLL
+1201 ISNTLLSFNANTE
-1212 DLDIDTK
+1212 
-1219 SLSKIPYLISVSAL
+1219 SLNKVATMIAVSTL
-1233 LISLAGSIVL
+1233 LISLAGSIAL
-1243 LVESYQKI
+1243 LVDAYQKI
-1251 GLKGLLIVGAVL
+1251 GTKGLLIVSAVL
-1263 TVLLGVIIGFMGSVK
+1263 IG
-1278 ALAPNI
+1278 
-1284 KGSLSAIAYISII
+1284 
-1297 SGFILILAE
+1297 
-1306 SIALLANSYK
+1306 
-1316 KVGVKDLLIVGA
+1316 
-1328 ILTVLL
+1328 
-1334 GVIVGF
+1334 
-1340 AASIKTLA
+1340 
-1348 PSVKTSWS
+1348 
-1356 AITYVSIMSGLILLL
+1356 
-1371 AGNITLLVNSYQKI
+1371 
-1385 GVKGLLIVE
+1385 
-1394 SVLATLLGII
+1394 LLGII
-1404 IGFIASIRTL
+1404 VAFVASIRKL
-1414 VTDIKAS
+1414 VTDIKSS
-1421 WSAIGYISIMSG
+1421 WTAIGYISIMSG
-1433 LILSLTG
+1433 LILTLTG

-1459 ILAIGLVLSGLMAT
+1459 ILAIGLVLSGLMAA
-1473 LMMVKKLG
+1473 LMMVKKFG
-1481 NNGMQSKTLMEFAGS
+1481 SREMQSKTLIEFAGS

-1514 SMLNWPQILSGLAGM
+1514 SILNWSQILSGLAGM
-1529 AVVLISLTAAA
+1529 AVVLISLTGAA

-1565 VIAITSSILIVVL
+1565 VIAITSSILIVAL
-1578 AMKLLSNMISETT
+1578 AMKLLGDMISETT

-1605 IVSLLLSILATLADS
+1605 IVSLLLSILATLANS

-1657 LNQLIV
+1657 LDQLIV

-1669 AKILDLVIVIT
+1669 AKILDLVIEIT

-1701 VLENVLK
+1701 VLGNVLK

-1764 VALLSFIGELALI
+1764 VALLSFIVELSLI
-1777 LGAICKLNEWFNLE
+1777 LGAISKLNEWFNLE
-1791 STANNVSSA
+1791 SIANNVLSV

-1815 LGGITASFSLI
+1815 LGGTTASFSLI
-1826 ALPALGTALSDF
+1826 ALPTLGNALSNF
-1838 MTNIKGFIDGL
+1838 MINLKEFITGLESIKPDSI
-1849 DLINPKIFE
+1849 K
-1858 NGMNLIKLITT
+1858 NGMNLIKLIT
-1869 IIATSFINSILNFVS
+1869 IITATSFINSIFDFVS
-1884 SFAGKGKD
+1884 SFTGND

-1923 KKASESG
+1923 KQASEAG
-1930 VLLAEMTEKISKEG
+1930 ILLAKMTEKISKEG

-1952 TADFGKFA
+1952 TTDFGKFA
-1960 KNIASY
+1960 KNITTY
-1966 GEALKSFEE
+1966 GKALKSFEK

-1990 AGRTFAEMVSN
+1990 AGKLFSEMVNN
-2001 IPNTDGWMQT
+2001 IPVTNANDYQAT
-2011 IEGFP
+2011 IDGFP
-2016 NFEKFSKNI
+2016 NFEEFSKNI
-2025 GLFGLSLKVFE
+2025 GSFGKSLNIFANETK
-2036 ESTLGMSFSTIEPA
+2036 GISFDNAAPA
-2050 TKAGLAF
+2050 AKAGTAF
-2057 ANMVHHL
+2057 AEMIKAL
-2064 PLTDGDVQRLV
+2064 PDTGGIKQEWFGEKDFAQ
-2075 GFKNF
+2075 FNKN
-2080 ESFNNNIAGFGES
+2080 IVGFGEA
-2093 LLRFYNK
+2093 LIAFYNK

-2112 EKASNSLF
+2112 EKASNSLTIIVLLITTIYGF
-2120 TLVNVFSTVYD
+2120 FLKNYD
-2131 IFIGEYANAF
+2131 FFLGLKEINDILPSIFASIG
-2141 KIEEVYEKFPYML
+2141 K
-2154 TEIGNGIYEFW
+2154 GIYELCE
-2165 KALKD
+2165 ALKNVD
-2170 IDVNNLDTVIKV
+2170 ISEFDTVAAL
-2182 SDAFHKLFNS
+2182 SDSFTNILISYASIGRNS
-2192 LTIYGINNYSEI
+2192 SDFIYGISI
-2204 VDGINVIYEYIT
+2204 ITTYIT
-2216 KLSEAILNYYY
+2216 KLSEAILNYYNI
-2227 TVKNM
+2227 VKNI

-2244 FEVFNKTVTEFADPL
+2244 FEMFNKTVTEFANPL
-2259 RNNKLYT
+2259 RNNELYT
-2266 DFKDY
+2266 NFKDY
-2271 GEFIGNAIMDGI
+2271 GEFIGNAIMDGV

-2296 DIGDNVI
+2296 NIGDNVI

-2317 VSDMD
+2317 VNDMD
-2322 NMISLRTPN
+2322 NIISLRTPN

>member
-160 AQMTSAGGDIDKII
+160 AQMTSAGGDIEKII

-271 FAVFTQAVKDA
+271 FAIFTQAVKDA
-282 VDRGEYKTAEEAIA
+282 VDRGEYETAEEAIA

-353 SVYNMLYD
+353 SIYNMLYD
-361 AFASGIDTRNEI
+361 TFASGIDTRNEI

-445 SYSLLSDEDLKI
+445 SYSLLSDEDLKV

-524 VPFDNDEKAQKIY
+524 MPFDNDKKAQKIY

-571 DVILYI
+571 DTILYI

-633 LVIITDITIT
+633 LVIINDITIT

-661 LFNDFDTTIAEIGT
+661 LFSDFGTTIAEIGT
-675 TIKNFYNNF
+675 TVKKFYSNF
-684 VDVIKESKIFRKIIE
+684 VDVIKESKIFGKIIE
-699 SIQNIFK
+699 SIRNILK
-706 NVINIVA
+706 NVINIVV

-726 FSLKISFEAIGEAI
+726 FDLKISFEAIGEAI
-740 SYAAKCISK
+740 SYAAKCINK

-760 SKFVETIFG
+760 SKFLETIFG

-774 IELLIKFIIQIFST
+774 IELLVKFIIQIFST

-827 IFKIFIDSNVTVLEF
+827 IFKIFIDSNITVLEF

-901 LATLPVKALDSFFG
+901 LATFPVKALDSFFG
-915 GVGEA
+915 GIGEA
-920 CKAFTKSM
+920 CTSFAKKMKSN
-928 KAIVNPLITIAT
+928 INPLMTISKSILI
-940 AVMMLVASIIALTF
+940 LVASLIALSL
-954 IDKTKLR
+954 IDKTKLQ
-961 EAMSII
+961 ETIANI
-967 VITFGILS
+967 VIIFGILT

-988 GIANFK
+988 GIDNFK
-994 TGYGI
+994 KGYGI
-999 YKALSSIKNIAFALL
+999 YKALSSIQTIAFALL
-1014 LIVPALSILSSI
+1014 LITAPLAILGSM
-1026 NKDKLLKGLFSMI
+1026 NKDKLMQGLYAMI
-1039 AILGTFSLVILS
+1039 IILESFVLVLLS
-1051 LSKIKIDNILDIHKK
+1051 LSKIKGHTAKTYNKTI
-1066 VSVLYNLSF
+1066 SVLYNLAF
-1075 ALITMS
+1075 GLVAMS

-1087 GTKDWNKFGTS
+1087 GTKNWTEFGTS
-1098 LISIT
+1098 LISLT

-1112 LFVLKQIKID
+1112 LFTLTKIKMNNINN
-1122 KIFDIHKKIGVLYN
+1122 IKKKVNILYN
-1136 LSLALVALTIPL
+1136 LAFGLTALTLPL
-1148 KILASTDWSKISDKE
+1148 AIVTAILTKTDWSKVSDKA
-1163 LYILAGIITAL
+1163 LYTLAGVITAL
-1174 AAVVTALSLIGSVG
+1174 AVVMVALSFIG
-1188 SKGNKTKIGLKNL
+1188 SKGNKTKVGLKN
-1201 TNTISNTNTLL
+1201 ISNTLLSFNANTE
-1212 DLDIDTK
+1212 
-1219 SLSKIPYLISVSAL
+1219 SLNKVATMIAVSTL
-1233 LISLAGSIVL
+1233 LISLAGSIAL
-1243 LVESYQKI
+1243 LVDAYQKI
-1251 GLKGLLIVGAVL
+1251 GTKGLLIVSAVL
-1263 TVLLGVIIGFMGSVK
+1263 IG
-1278 ALAPNI
+1278 
-1284 KGSLSAIAYISII
+1284 
-1297 SGFILILAE
+1297 
-1306 SIALLANSYK
+1306 
-1316 KVGVKDLLIVGA
+1316 
-1328 ILTVLL
+1328 
-1334 GVIVGF
+1334 
-1340 AASIKTLA
+1340 
-1348 PSVKTSWS
+1348 
-1356 AITYVSIMSGLILLL
+1356 
-1371 AGNITLLVNSYQKI
+1371 
-1385 GVKGLLIVE
+1385 
-1394 SVLATLLGII
+1394 LLGII
-1404 IGFIASIRTL
+1404 VAFVASIRKL
-1414 VTDIKAS
+1414 VTDIKSS
-1421 WSAIGYISIMSG
+1421 WTAIGYISIMSG

-1459 ILAIGLVLSGLMAT
+1459 ILAIGLVLSGLMAA
-1473 LMMVKKLG
+1473 LMMVKKFG
-1481 NNGMQSKTLMEFAGS
+1481 SRGMQSKTLIEFAGS

-1514 SMLNWPQILSGLAGM
+1514 SMLNWSQILSGLAGM
-1529 AVVLISLTAAA
+1529 AVVLISLTGAA

-1565 VIAITSSILIVVL
+1565 VIAITSSILIVAL
-1578 AMKLLSNMISETT
+1578 AMKLLGDMISETT

-1605 IVSLLLSILATLADS
+1605 IVSLLLSILATLANS

-1657 LNQLIV
+1657 LDQLIV

-1701 VLENVLK
+1701 ILENVLK

-1764 VALLSFIGELALI
+1764 VALLSFIVELSLI
-1777 LGAICKLNEWFNLE
+1777 LGAIYKLNEWFNLE
-1791 STANNVSSA
+1791 SIANNVSSV

-1815 LGGITASFSLI
+1815 LGGTTASFSLI
-1826 ALPALGTALSDF
+1826 ALPTLGNALSNF
-1838 MTNIKGFIDGL
+1838 MINLKEFITGLESIKPNSI
-1849 DLINPKIFE
+1849 K
-1858 NGMNLIKLITT
+1858 NGMNLIKLIT
-1869 IIATSFINSILNFVS
+1869 IITATSFINSIFDFVS
-1884 SFAGKGKD
+1884 SFTGND

-1899 NIAKFGEGLKE
+1899 NISKFGEGLKE
-1910 FDKSTKNIDANKV
+1910 FDKSTKNIDTNKV
-1923 KKASESG
+1923 KQASEAG
-1930 VLLAEMTEKISKEG
+1930 ILLAEMTEKISKEG

-1960 KNIASY
+1960 KNIATY

-1990 AGRTFAEMVSN
+1990 AGKLFSEMVNN
-2001 IPNTDGWMQT
+2001 IPVTNGWQQ
-2011 IEGFP
+2011 IVDGFP
-2016 NFEKFSKNI
+2016 NFEEFSKNI
-2025 GLFGLSLKVFE
+2025 GSFGTSLKIFANE
-2036 ESTLGMSFSTIEPA
+2036 TKGISFDNAVPA
-2050 TKAGLAF
+2050 AEAGTAF
-2057 ANMVHHL
+2057 ANMIKAL
-2064 PLTDGDVQRLV
+2064 PDTGGIKQEWFGEKDFAQ
-2075 GFKNF
+2075 FNKN
-2080 ESFNNNIAGFGES
+2080 IVGFGEA
-2093 LLRFYNK
+2093 LIAFYNK

-2112 EKASNSLF
+2112 EKASNSLTIIVLLITTIYGF
-2120 TLVNVFSTVYD
+2120 FLKNYD
-2131 IFIGEYANAF
+2131 FFLGLKEINDILPSIFASIG
-2141 KIEEVYEKFPYML
+2141 K
-2154 TEIGNGIYEFW
+2154 GIYELCE
-2165 KALKD
+2165 ALKNVD
-2170 IDVNNLDTVIKV
+2170 ISEFDTVAAL
-2182 SDAFHKLFNS
+2182 SDSFTNILISYASIGRNS
-2192 LTIYGINNYSEI
+2192 SDFIYGISI
-2204 VDGINVIYEYIT
+2204 ITTYIT
-2216 KLSEAILNYYY
+2216 KLSEAILNYYNI
-2227 TVKNM
+2227 VKNI

-2244 FEVFNKTVTEFADPL
+2244 FEMFNKTVTEFANPL
-2259 RNNKLYT
+2259 RNNELYT
-2266 DFKDY
+2266 NFKDY

-2296 DIGDNVI
+2296 GIGDNVI

-2322 NMISLRTPN
+2322 NIISLRTPN

-2342 IIEQNQNNGNGDLL
+2342 IIEQNQNNGNSDLL

>member
-160 AQMTSAGGDIDKII
+160 AQMTSAGGDIEKII

-271 FAVFTQAVKDA
+271 FAIFTQAVKDA
-282 VDRGEYKTAEEAIA
+282 VDRGEYRTAEEAIA
-296 ALSDKYEELG
+296 ALSDQYEELG

-353 SVYNMLYD
+353 SIYNMLYD
-361 AFASGIDTRNEI
+361 TFASGIDTRNEI

-409 FPIEELIKQ
+409 FPIEELIEQ

-473 GIKDGKVSL
+473 GIKNGKVSL

-524 VPFDNDEKAQKIY
+524 MPFDNDEKAQKIY

-571 DVILYI
+571 DTILYI

-595 GKGIL
+595 GNGIL

-633 LVIITDITIT
+633 LVIITDITVT

-655 IEFING
+655 IDFINN
-661 LFNDFDTTIAEIGT
+661 LFNDFGTTIAEIGKT
-675 TIKNFYNNF
+675 AKEFYNNF
-684 VDVIKESKIFRKIIE
+684 VNIIKESKIFGKIIE
-699 SIQNIFK
+699 SIQNILK
-706 NVINIVA
+706 NVINIVV

-726 FSLKISFEAIGEAI
+726 FDLKISFEAIGEAI
-740 SYAAKCISK
+740 SYAAKCINK

-760 SKFVETIFG
+760 SKFLETIFG

-774 IELLIKFIIQIFST
+774 IELLVKFIIQIFST

-901 LATLPVKALDSFFG
+901 LAMLPSEALNKFFG
-915 GVGEA
+915 GIGDA
-920 CKAFTKSM
+920 CTSFAKKMKSN
-928 KAIVNPLITIAT
+928 INPLMTISKSILI
-940 AVMMLVASIIALTF
+940 LVASIIALSL
-954 IDKTKLR
+954 IDKTKLQ
-961 EAMSII
+961 ETIANI
-967 VITFGILS
+967 VIIFGILT

-988 GIANFK
+988 GIDNFK
-994 TGYGI
+994 KGYGI
-999 YKALSSIKNIAFALL
+999 YKALSSIQTIAFALL
-1014 LIVPALSILSSI
+1014 LITAPLAILGSM
-1026 NKDKLLKGLFSMI
+1026 NKDKLMQGLYAMI
-1039 AILGTFSLVILS
+1039 IILESFVLVLLS
-1051 LSKIKIDNILDIHKK
+1051 LSQIKGHTAKTYNKTISI
-1066 VSVLYNLSF
+1066 LYNLAF
-1075 ALITMS
+1075 GLVAIS

-1087 GTKDWNKFGTS
+1087 GTKNWTEFGTS
-1098 LISIT
+1098 LISLT
-1103 VILGLFSLL
+1103 VTLGLFSLL
-1112 LFVLKQIKID
+1112 LFALTKIKTNNINN
-1122 KIFDIHKKIGVLYN
+1122 IKKKVNILYN
-1136 LSLALVALTIPL
+1136 LAFGLTALTLPL
-1148 KILASTDWSKISDKE
+1148 AIVTAILTKTDWSKVSDKA
-1163 LYILAGIITAL
+1163 LYTLAGVITAL
-1174 AAVVTALSLIGSVG
+1174 AVVMVALSFIG
-1188 SKGNKTKIGLKNL
+1188 SKGNKTKVGLKNI
-1201 TNTISNTNTLL
+1201 NNTLMSL
-1212 DLDIDTK
+1212 NFDTK
-1219 SLSKIPYLISVSAL
+1219 SLGKVATMIAMSTL
-1233 LISLAGSIVL
+1233 LLALAGSIAL
-1243 LVESYQKI
+1243 LVNAYQKI
-1251 GLKGLLIVGAVL
+1251 GTKGILI
-1263 TVLLGVIIGFMGSVK
+1263 I
-1278 ALAPNI
+1278 
-1284 KGSLSAIAYISII
+1284 SAI
-1297 SGFILILAE
+1297 LI
-1306 SIALLANSYK
+1306 
-1316 KVGVKDLLIVGA
+1316 G
-1328 ILTVLL
+1328 LL
-1334 GVIVGF
+1334 GVIVAF
-1340 AASIKTLA
+1340 
-1348 PSVKTSWS
+1348 V
-1356 AITYVSIMSGLILLL
+1356 
-1371 AGNITLLVNSYQKI
+1371 
-1385 GVKGLLIVE
+1385 
-1394 SVLATLLGII
+1394 
-1404 IGFIASIRTL
+1404 ASIRKL
-1414 VTDIKAS
+1414 VTDIKSS
-1421 WSAIGYISIMSG
+1421 WTAIGYISIMSG
-1433 LILSLTG
+1433 LILTLTG

-1459 ILAIGLVLSGLMAT
+1459 ILAIGLILSGLMAA
-1473 LMMVKKLG
+1473 LMMVKKFG
-1481 NNGMQSKTLMEFAGS
+1481 SRGMQSKTLIEFAGS
-1496 IAILSSSLMLLI
+1496 VAILSSSLMLLI

-1514 SMLNWPQILSGLAGM
+1514 SILNWSQILSGLAGM
-1529 AVVLISLTAAA
+1529 AMVLVSLSAAA
-1540 SIISKTKAD
+1540 SVISKTKAS

-1554 LANALLKISLA
+1554 LANAILKISLA

-1657 LNQLIV
+1657 LDQLIV

-1701 VLENVLK
+1701 ILENVLK

-1764 VALLSFIGELALI
+1764 VALLSFVGELTLI
-1777 LGAICKLNEWFNLE
+1777 LGAIYKLNEWFNLE
-1791 STANNVSSA
+1791 SIANNVSSV

-1815 LGGITASFSLI
+1815 LGGTTASFSLI
-1826 ALPALGTALSDF
+1826 ALPTLGNALSSF
-1838 MTNIKGFIDGL
+1838 MINLKEFITGLESIRPDSIK
-1849 DLINPKIFE
+1849 
-1858 NGMNLIKLITT
+1858 NGMDLIKLIIKIT
-1869 IIATSFINSILNFVS
+1869 AASFINSIFDFVS
-1884 SFAGKGKD
+1884 SFTGND

-1899 NIAKFGEGLKE
+1899 NISKFGEGLKE

-1923 KKASESG
+1923 KQASEAG
-1930 VLLAEMTEKISKEG
+1930 ILLAKMTEKITKEG

-1952 TADFGKFA
+1952 TADFAKFSE
-1960 KNIASY
+1960 NIATY

-1975 STRGVS
+1975 STRGAS
-1981 FDQVEPAAR
+1981 LDQVEPAAR
-1990 AGRTFAEMVSN
+1990 AGKLFAEMINN
-2001 IPNTDGWMQT
+2001 IPVTNGWQQ
-2011 IEGFP
+2011 IVDGFP
-2016 NFEKFSKNI
+2016 NFEEFSKNI
-2025 GLFGLSLKVFE
+2025 GSFGTSLKIFANE
-2036 ESTLGMSFSTIEPA
+2036 TKGISFDNAVPA
-2050 TKAGLAF
+2050 AEAGTAF
-2057 ANMVHHL
+2057 ANMIKAL
-2064 PLTDGDVQRLV
+2064 PDTGGIKQEWFGEKDFAQ
-2075 GFKNF
+2075 FNKN
-2080 ESFNNNIAGFGES
+2080 IVGFGEA
-2093 LLRFYNK
+2093 LIAFYNK

-2112 EKASNSLF
+2112 EKASNSLTIIVLLITTIYGF
-2120 TLVNVFSTVYD
+2120 FLKNYDFFLGLKDINNVLPS
-2131 IFIGEYANAF
+2131 IFASIG
-2141 KIEEVYEKFPYML
+2141 K
-2154 TEIGNGIYEFW
+2154 GIYELCE
-2165 KALKD
+2165 ALKNVD
-2170 IDVNNLDTVIKV
+2170 ISEFDTVAAL
-2182 SDAFHKLFNS
+2182 SDSFTNILISYASIGRISSDFIN
-2192 LTIYGINNYSEI
+2192 GISI
-2204 VDGINVIYEYIT
+2204 ITTYIT
-2216 KLSEAILNYYY
+2216 KLSEAMLNYYNI
-2227 TVKNM
+2227 VKNINA
-2232 DANTLETKTKEL
+2232 DTLETKTKEF
-2244 FEVFNKTVTEFADPL
+2244 FEAFDKTVIEFANPL
-2259 RNNKLYT
+2259 RNNELYT
-2266 DFKDY
+2266 NFKDY
-2271 GEFIGNAIMDGI
+2271 GEYIGNAIMDGI

-2296 DIGDNVI
+2296 GIGDNVI

-2317 VSDMD
+2317 VNDMD
-2322 NMISLRTPN
+2322 NIISLRTPN
-2331 RTINNANSINS
+2331 RTINNANSISS

>member
-160 AQMTSAGGDIDKII
+160 AQMTSAGGDIEKII

-353 SVYNMLYD
+353 SIYNMLYD
-361 AFASGIDTRNEI
+361 TFASGIDTRNEI

-524 VPFDNDEKAQKIY
+524 MPFNNDEKAQKIY

-571 DVILYI
+571 DTILYI

-595 GKGIL
+595 GNGIL

-633 LVIITDITIT
+633 LVIITDITVT

-655 IEFING
+655 IDFINN
-661 LFNDFDTTIAEIGT
+661 LFNDFGTTIAEIGKT
-675 TIKNFYNNF
+675 AKEFYNNF
-684 VDVIKESKIFRKIIE
+684 VNIIKESKIFGKIIE
-699 SIQNIFK
+699 SIQNILK
-706 NVINIVA
+706 NVINIVV

-726 FSLKISFEAIGEAI
+726 FDLKISFEAIGEAI
-740 SYAAKCISK
+740 SYAAKCINK

-760 SKFVETIFG
+760 SKFLETIFG

-774 IELLIKFIIQIFST
+774 IELLVKFIIQIFST

-806 VTNVFTNVLTFLTK
+806 VTNIFTNVLTFLTK

-827 IFKIFIDSNVTVLEF
+827 IFKIFIDSNITVLEF

-901 LATLPVKALDSFFG
+901 LAMLPSEALNKFFG
-915 GVGEA
+915 GIGDA
-920 CKAFTKSM
+920 CTSFAKKMKSN
-928 KAIVNPLITIAT
+928 INPLMTISKSILI
-940 AVMMLVASIIALTF
+940 LVASIIALSL
-954 IDKTKLR
+954 IDKTKLQ
-961 EAMSII
+961 ETIANI
-967 VITFGILS
+967 VIIFGILT

-988 GIANFK
+988 GIDNFK
-994 TGYGI
+994 KGYGI
-999 YKALSSIKNIAFALL
+999 YKALSSIQTIAFALL
-1014 LIVPALSILSSI
+1014 LITAPLAILGSM
-1026 NKDKLLKGLFSMI
+1026 NKDKLMQGLYAMI
-1039 AILGTFSLVILS
+1039 IILESFVLVLLS
-1051 LSKIKIDNILDIHKK
+1051 LSKIKGHTAKTYNKTISI
-1066 VSVLYNLSF
+1066 LYNLAF
-1075 ALITMS
+1075 GLVAMS

-1087 GTKDWNKFGTS
+1087 GTKNWTEFGTS
-1098 LISIT
+1098 LISLT

-1112 LFVLKQIKID
+1112 LFTLTKIKTNNINN
-1122 KIFDIHKKIGVLYN
+1122 IKKKVNILYN
-1136 LSLALVALTIPL
+1136 LAFGLTALTLPL
-1148 KILASTDWSKISDKE
+1148 AIVTAILTKTDWSKVSDKA
-1163 LYILAGIITAL
+1163 LYTLAGVITAL
-1174 AAVVTALSLIGSVG
+1174 AVVMVALSFIG
-1188 SKGNKTKIGLKNL
+1188 SKGNKTKVGLKNI
-1201 TNTISNTNTLL
+1201 NNTLMSL
-1212 DLDIDTK
+1212 NFDTK
-1219 SLSKIPYLISVSAL
+1219 SLGKVATMIAMSTL
-1233 LISLAGSIVL
+1233 LLALAGSIAL
-1243 LVESYQKI
+1243 LVNAYQKI
-1251 GLKGLLIVGAVL
+1251 GTKGILIISAVL
-1263 TVLLGVIIGFMGSVK
+1263 IG
-1278 ALAPNI
+1278 
-1284 KGSLSAIAYISII
+1284 
-1297 SGFILILAE
+1297 
-1306 SIALLANSYK
+1306 
-1316 KVGVKDLLIVGA
+1316 
-1328 ILTVLL
+1328 
-1334 GVIVGF
+1334 
-1340 AASIKTLA
+1340 
-1348 PSVKTSWS
+1348 
-1356 AITYVSIMSGLILLL
+1356 
-1371 AGNITLLVNSYQKI
+1371 
-1385 GVKGLLIVE
+1385 
-1394 SVLATLLGII
+1394 LLGII
-1404 IGFIASIRTL
+1404 VAFVASIRKL
-1414 VTDIKAS
+1414 VTDIKSS
-1421 WSAIGYISIMSG
+1421 WTAIGYISIMSG

-1453 LSASVA
+1453 LSASVG

-1481 NNGMQSKTLMEFAGS
+1481 KNGMQSKTLIEFAGS
-1496 IAILSSSLMLLI
+1496 VAILSSSLMLLI

-1514 SMLNWPQILSGLAGM
+1514 SILNWSQILSGLAGM

-1554 LANALLKISLA
+1554 LANAILKISLA
-1565 VIAITSSILIVVL
+1565 VIAITSSILIAVV
-1578 AMKLLSNMISETT
+1578 AMKLLGDTISETT

-1605 IVSLLLSILATLADS
+1605 IVSLLLSILTTLADS

-1651 DIILKV
+1651 DIIIKILD
-1657 LNQLIV
+1657 QLIAYV
-1663 YIPLVI
+1663 PLVI

-1701 VLENVLK
+1701 VLENVIK

-1777 LGAICKLNEWFNLE
+1777 LSAICKLNEWFNLE

-1849 DLINPKIFE
+1849 ELINPKIFE

-1960 KNIASY
+1960 KNIATY

-1990 AGRTFAEMVSN
+1990 AGRAFAEMISN

-2025 GLFGLSLKVFE
+2025 GLFGLSLKAFE
-2036 ESTLGMSFSTIEPA
+2036 ESTIGMSFSTIEPA

-2057 ANMVHHL
+2057 ADMVHNL

-2131 IFIGEYANAF
+2131 LFIGEYANAF
-2141 KIEEVYEKFPYML
+2141 KIEEIYEKFPYML

-2204 VDGINVIYEYIT
+2204 IDGINVIYEYIT

-2296 DIGDNVI
+2296 NIGDNVI

>member
-94 GKKIVASLSTDQIS
+94 GKRIVASLSTDQIS

-282 VDRGEYKTAEEAIA
+282 VDRGEYETAEEAIA

-361 AFASGIDTRNEI
+361 TFASGIDTRNEI

-409 FPIEELIKQ
+409 FPIEELIEQ

-524 VPFDNDEKAQKIY
+524 MPFDNDEKAQKIY

-571 DVILYI
+571 DAILYI

-643 LTKMILGPLSNI
+643 LTKMVLGPLSNI
-655 IEFING
+655 IDFINN
-661 LFNDFDTTIAEIGT
+661 LFNDFGTTIAEIGKT
-675 TIKNFYNNF
+675 AKEFYNNF
-684 VDVIKESKIFRKIIE
+684 VNIIKESKIFGKIIE
-699 SIQNIFK
+699 SIRNILK
-706 NVINIVA
+706 NVINIVV

-726 FSLKISFEAIGEAI
+726 FDLKISFEAIGEAI
-740 SYAAKCISK
+740 SYAAKCINK

-760 SKFVETIFG
+760 SKFLETIFG

-774 IELLIKFIIQIFST
+774 IELLVKFIIQIFST

-901 LATLPVKALDSFFG
+901 LAMLPSEALNKFFG
-915 GVGEA
+915 GIGDA
-920 CKAFTKSM
+920 CTSFAKKMKSN
-928 KAIVNPLITIAT
+928 INPLMTISKSILI
-940 AVMMLVASIIALTF
+940 LVASIIALSL
-954 IDKTKLR
+954 IDKTKLQ
-961 EAMSII
+961 ETIANI
-967 VITFGILS
+967 VIIFGILT

-988 GIANFK
+988 GIDNFK
-994 TGYGI
+994 KGYGI
-999 YKALSSIKNIAFALL
+999 YKALSSIQTIAFALL
-1014 LIVPALSILSSI
+1014 LITAPLAILGSM
-1026 NKDKLLKGLFSMI
+1026 NKDKLMQGLYAMI
-1039 AILGTFSLVILS
+1039 IILESFVLVLLS
-1051 LSKIKIDNILDIHKK
+1051 LSKIKGHTAKTYNKTI
-1066 VSVLYNLSF
+1066 SVLYNLAF
-1075 ALITMS
+1075 GLVAMS

-1087 GTKDWNKFGTS
+1087 GTKNWTEFGTS
-1098 LISIT
+1098 LISLT

-1112 LFVLKQIKID
+1112 LFTLTKIKMNNINN
-1122 KIFDIHKKIGVLYN
+1122 IKKKVNILYN
-1136 LSLALVALTIPL
+1136 LAFGLTALTLPL
-1148 KILASTDWSKISDKE
+1148 AIVTAILTKTDWSKVSDKA
-1163 LYILAGIITAL
+1163 LYTLAGVITAL
-1174 AAVVTALSLIGSVG
+1174 AVVMVALSFIG
-1188 SKGNKTKIGLKNL
+1188 SKGNKTKVGLKN
-1201 TNTISNTNTLL
+1201 ISNTLFSLNFNTETLNKVATMIAMSTLL
-1212 DLDIDTK
+1212 L
-1219 SLSKIPYLISVSAL
+1219 A
-1233 LISLAGSIVL
+1233 LAGSIAL
-1243 LVESYQKI
+1243 LVNAYQKI
-1251 GLKGLLIVGAVL
+1251 GTKGILIISAVL
-1263 TVLLGVIIGFMGSVK
+1263 IG
-1278 ALAPNI
+1278 
-1284 KGSLSAIAYISII
+1284 
-1297 SGFILILAE
+1297 
-1306 SIALLANSYK
+1306 
-1316 KVGVKDLLIVGA
+1316 
-1328 ILTVLL
+1328 
-1334 GVIVGF
+1334 
-1340 AASIKTLA
+1340 
-1348 PSVKTSWS
+1348 
-1356 AITYVSIMSGLILLL
+1356 
-1371 AGNITLLVNSYQKI
+1371 
-1385 GVKGLLIVE
+1385 
-1394 SVLATLLGII
+1394 LLGII
-1404 IGFIASIRTL
+1404 VAFVASIRKL
-1414 VTDIKAS
+1414 VTDIKSS
-1421 WSAIGYISIMSG
+1421 WTAIGYISIMSG

-1453 LSASVA
+1453 LSASVG

-1473 LMMVKKLG
+1473 LMMVKKFG
-1481 NNGMQSKTLMEFAGS
+1481 SKGMQSKTLIEFAGS
-1496 IAILSSSLMLLI
+1496 VAILSSSLMLLI

-1514 SMLNWPQILSGLAGM
+1514 SILNWSQILSGLTGM
-1529 AVVLISLTAAA
+1529 AVVLVSLSAAA
-1540 SIISKTKAD
+1540 SVISKTKAS

-1554 LANALLKISLA
+1554 LANAIFKISLA

-1620 MPQLVEILVK
+1620 MPQLVAILVK

-1651 DIILKV
+1651 DIIIKILD
-1657 LNQLIV
+1657 QLIAYV
-1663 YIPLVI
+1663 PLVI

-1680 NTLALYIP
+1680 KTLALYIP

-1764 VALLSFIGELALI
+1764 VALLSFIVELSLI
-1777 LGAICKLNEWFNLE
+1777 LGAISKLNEWFNLE
-1791 STANNVSSA
+1791 SIANNVSSV
-1800 LEAIGKAIGNFIGGI
+1800 LKAIGKAIGNFIGGI

-1849 DLINPKIFE
+1849 ELINPKIFE
-1858 NGMNLIKLITT
+1858 NGMDLIKLIT
-1869 IIATSFINSILNFVS
+1869 IITATSFINSIFDFVS
-1884 SFAGKGKD
+1884 SFTGND

-1952 TADFGKFA
+1952 TTDFGKFA
-1960 KNIASY
+1960 ENIATY
-1966 GEALKSFEE
+1966 GKALKSFEE

-1990 AGRTFAEMVSN
+1990 AGKIFAEMTNS
-2001 IPNTDGWMQT
+2001 IPNTDGWVQT

-2025 GLFGLSLKVFE
+2025 GSFGTSLKIFANE
-2036 ESTLGMSFSTIEPA
+2036 TEGISFDNAVPA
-2050 TKAGLAF
+2050 AEAGTAF
-2057 ANMVHHL
+2057 ANMIKAL
-2064 PLTDGDVQRLV
+2064 PDTGGIKQEWFGEKDFAQ
-2075 GFKNF
+2075 FNKN
-2080 ESFNNNIAGFGES
+2080 IVGFGEA
-2093 LLRFYNK
+2093 LIAFYNK

-2112 EKASNSLF
+2112 EKASNSLTIIVLLITTIYGF
-2120 TLVNVFSTVYD
+2120 FLKNYD
-2131 IFIGEYANAF
+2131 FFLGLKEINDILPSIFASIG
-2141 KIEEVYEKFPYML
+2141 K
-2154 TEIGNGIYEFW
+2154 GIYELCE
-2165 KALKD
+2165 ALKNVD
-2170 IDVNNLDTVIKV
+2170 ISEFDTVAAL
-2182 SDAFHKLFNS
+2182 SDSFTNILISYASIGRNS
-2192 LTIYGINNYSEI
+2192 SDFIYGISI
-2204 VDGINVIYEYIT
+2204 ITTYIT
-2216 KLSEAILNYYY
+2216 KLSEAILNYYNI
-2227 TVKNM
+2227 VKNI

-2244 FEVFNKTVTEFADPL
+2244 FEMFNKTVTEFANPL
-2259 RNNKLYT
+2259 RNNELYT
-2266 DFKDY
+2266 NFKDY

-2296 DIGDNVI
+2296 DIGNNVI

-2322 NMISLRTPN
+2322 NIISLRTPN

>member
-50 DKQAKNVDMK
+50 DKQAKNVGMK

-282 VDRGEYKTAEEAIA
+282 VDRGEYETAEEAIA

-361 AFASGIDTRNEI
+361 TFASGIDTRNEI

-409 FPIEELIKQ
+409 FPIEELIEQ

-524 VPFDNDEKAQKIY
+524 MPFDNDEKAQKIY

-571 DVILYI
+571 DAILYI

-633 LVIITDITIT
+633 LVIITDITVT

-655 IEFING
+655 IDFINN
-661 LFNDFDTTIAEIGT
+661 LFNDFGTTIAEIGKT
-675 TIKNFYNNF
+675 AKEFYNNF
-684 VDVIKESKIFRKIIE
+684 INIIKESKIFGKIIE
-699 SIQNIFK
+699 SIRNILK
-706 NVINIVA
+706 NVINIVV

-726 FSLKISFEAIGEAI
+726 FDLKISFEAIGEAI
-740 SYAAKCISK
+740 SYAAKCINK

-760 SKFVETIFG
+760 SKFLETIFG

-774 IELLIKFIIQIFST
+774 IELLVKFIIQIFST

-901 LATLPVKALDSFFG
+901 LAMLPSEALNKFFG
-915 GVGEA
+915 GIGDA
-920 CKAFTKSM
+920 CTSFAKKMKSN
-928 KAIVNPLITIAT
+928 INPLMTISKSILI
-940 AVMMLVASIIALTF
+940 LVASIIALSL
-954 IDKTKLR
+954 IDKTKLQ
-961 EAMSII
+961 ETIANI
-967 VITFGILS
+967 VIIFGILT

-988 GIANFK
+988 GIDNFK
-994 TGYGI
+994 KGYGI
-999 YKALSSIKNIAFALL
+999 YKALSSIQTIAFALL
-1014 LIVPALSILSSI
+1014 LITAPLAILGSM
-1026 NKDKLLKGLFSMI
+1026 NKDKLMQGLYAMI
-1039 AILGTFSLVILS
+1039 IILESFVLVLLS
-1051 LSKIKIDNILDIHKK
+1051 LSKIKGHTAKTYNKTISI
-1066 VSVLYNLSF
+1066 LYNLAF
-1075 ALITMS
+1075 GLVAMS

-1087 GTKDWNKFGTS
+1087 GTKNWTEFGTS
-1098 LISIT
+1098 LISLT

-1112 LFVLKQIKID
+1112 LFTLTKIKMNNINN
-1122 KIFDIHKKIGVLYN
+1122 IKKKVNILYN
-1136 LSLALVALTIPL
+1136 LAFGLTALTLPL
-1148 KILASTDWSKISDKE
+1148 AIVTAILTKTDWSKVSDKA
-1163 LYILAGIITAL
+1163 LYTLAGVITAL
-1174 AAVVTALSLIGSVG
+1174 AVVMVALSFIG
-1188 SKGNKTKIGLKNL
+1188 SKGNKTKVGLKNI
-1201 TNTISNTNTLL
+1201 NNTLMNL
-1212 DLDIDTK
+1212 NFDTN
-1219 SLSKIPYLISVSAL
+1219 SLNKVAVMIAVSTL
-1233 LISLAGSIVL
+1233 LISLAGSIAL
-1243 LVESYQKI
+1243 LVDAYQKI
-1251 GLKGLLIVGAVL
+1251 GTKGLLIVSAVL
-1263 TVLLGVIIGFMGSVK
+1263 IG
-1278 ALAPNI
+1278 
-1284 KGSLSAIAYISII
+1284 
-1297 SGFILILAE
+1297 
-1306 SIALLANSYK
+1306 
-1316 KVGVKDLLIVGA
+1316 
-1328 ILTVLL
+1328 
-1334 GVIVGF
+1334 
-1340 AASIKTLA
+1340 
-1348 PSVKTSWS
+1348 
-1356 AITYVSIMSGLILLL
+1356 
-1371 AGNITLLVNSYQKI
+1371 
-1385 GVKGLLIVE
+1385 
-1394 SVLATLLGII
+1394 LLGII
-1404 IGFIASIRTL
+1404 VAFVASIRKL
-1414 VTDIKAS
+1414 VTDIKSS
-1421 WSAIGYISIMSG
+1421 WTAIGYISIMSG

-1473 LMMVKKLG
+1473 LMMVKKFG
-1481 NNGMQSKTLMEFAGS
+1481 SRGMQSKALIEFAKA
-1496 IAILSSSLMLLI
+1496 IAILSSSLMMI
-1508 APLLAL
+1508 TVPLLAL
-1514 SMLNWPQILSGLAGM
+1514 SLLSWDKILTGLSGM
-1529 AVVLISLTAAA
+1529 AMMLVSVAAA
-1540 SIISKTKAD
+1540 AMLIGKAKVDTTLVTVANSIFKIGIAAMAISSAI
-1549 ESLKS
+1549 L
-1554 LANALLKISLA
+1554 IIVLA
-1565 VIAITSSILIVVL
+1565 VKILGDEVSNLTEKIVEVSVSLGTAIVGLLVSIL
-1578 AMKLLSNMISETT
+1578 
-1591 IEKIAEMAAAIGAA
+1591 G
-1605 IVSLLLSILATLADS
+1605 SIADS
-1620 MPQLVEILVK
+1620 MPQLVPILVK
-1630 IFYYLNE
+1630 IIYYLNE

-1651 DIILKV
+1651 DIIIKILD
-1657 LNQLIV
+1657 QLIAYV
-1663 YIPLVI
+1663 PLVI

-1680 NTLALYIP
+1680 KTLALYIP

-1764 VALLSFIGELALI
+1764 VALLSFIVELSLI
-1777 LGAICKLNEWFNLE
+1777 LGAISKLNEWFNLE
-1791 STANNVSSA
+1791 SIANNVSSV

-1849 DLINPKIFE
+1849 ELINPKIFE
-1858 NGMNLIKLITT
+1858 NGMNLIKLIT
-1869 IIATSFINSILNFVS
+1869 IITATSFINSIFDFVS
-1884 SFAGKGKD
+1884 SFTGND

-1910 FDKSTKNIDANKV
+1910 FNKSTKNIDANKV

-1952 TADFGKFA
+1952 TTDFGKFA
-1960 KNIASY
+1960 QNIATY
-1966 GEALKSFEE
+1966 GKALKSFEE
-1975 STRGVS
+1975 STKGMS
-1981 FDQVEPAAR
+1981 FDRVEPAAR
-1990 AGRTFAEMVSN
+1990 AGKMFAEMTNS

-2025 GLFGLSLKVFE
+2025 GLFGLSLKAFE
-2036 ESTLGMSFSTIEPA
+2036 ESTIGMSFSTMEPA
-2050 TKAGLAF
+2050 TKAGRAF
-2057 ANMVHHL
+2057 AEMVHNL

-2112 EKASNSLF
+2112 EKASDSLF
-2120 TLVNVFSTVYD
+2120 TLVDVFSKVYD
-2131 IFIGEYANAF
+2131 LFIGEYANAF

-2154 TEIGNGIYEFW
+2154 TEIGSGIYEFW

-2170 IDVNNLDTVIKV
+2170 IDVNNLDTVINV

-2259 RNNKLYT
+2259 RNNDLYT
-2266 DFKDY
+2266 NFKDY
-2271 GEFIGNAIMDGI
+2271 GEYIGNAIMDGI

-2296 DIGDNVI
+2296 NIGDNVI

>member
-94 GKKIVASLSTDQIS
+94 GKKIVTSLSTDQIS

-282 VDRGEYKTAEEAIA
+282 VDRGEYETAEEAIA

-361 AFASGIDTRNEI
+361 TFASGIDTRNEI

-409 FPIEELIKQ
+409 FPIEELIEQ

-524 VPFDNDEKAQKIY
+524 MPFDNDEKAQKIY

-633 LVIITDITIT
+633 LVIITEITIT

-661 LFNDFDTTIAEIGT
+661 LFNDFDTTIAEIGA

-876 IKFTDVLKNVL
+876 IKFTDVLRNVL

-928 KAIVNPLITIAT
+928 KAIINPLITIAT

-954 IDKTKLR
+954 IDKTKLT

-1051 LSKIKIDNILDIHKK
+1051 LSKIEIDNILDIHKK
-1066 VSVLYNLSF
+1066 ISVLYNLSF

-1251 GLKGLLIVGAVL
+1251 GLKGLLIVGAIL
-1263 TVLLGVIIGFMGSVK
+1263 TVLLGIIVGFMGSVK

-1316 KVGVKDLLIVGA
+1316 KVGVKDLLIVGT

-1334 GVIVGF
+1334 GIIVGF

-1348 PSVKTSWS
+1348 PNVKTSWS
-1356 AITYVSIMSGLILLL
+1356 AITYVAIMSGLILLL

-1481 NNGMQSKTLMEFAGS
+1481 NNGMQSKTLIEFAGS

-1554 LANALLKISLA
+1554 LANAILKISLA
-1565 VIAITSSILIVVL
+1565 VIAITSSILIAVV
-1578 AMKLLSNMISETT
+1578 AMKLLGDTISENT
-1591 IEKIAEMAAAIGAA
+1591 IEKIAKIAAAIGAA
-1605 IVSLLLSILATLADS
+1605 IATLLLSILATLADS

-1630 IFYYLNE
+1630 IFYHLNE

-1651 DIILKV
+1651 DIIIKILD
-1657 LNQLIV
+1657 QLIAYV
-1663 YIPLVI
+1663 PLVI

-1680 NTLALYIP
+1680 KTLALYIP

-1708 SVIKYIVEFL
+1708 SVIKFIVEFL
-1718 TRIVDEV
+1718 TRIVNEV

-1764 VALLSFIGELALI
+1764 VALLTFIGELTLI
-1777 LGAICKLNEWFNLE
+1777 LGAISKLNEWFNLE
-1791 STANNVSSA
+1791 SIANNVSSA

-1849 DLINPKIFE
+1849 ELINPKIFE
-1858 NGMNLIKLITT
+1858 NGMDLIKLITT

-1892 SMTKFAN
+1892 SMTKFAD
-1899 NIAKFGEGLKE
+1899 NIAKFGNGLKE

-1952 TADFGKFA
+1952 TTDFGKFA
-1960 KNIASY
+1960 KNIATY

-1990 AGRTFAEMVSN
+1990 AGKMFAEMTNS
-2001 IPNTDGWMQT
+2001 IPNTDGWVQT

-2025 GLFGLSLKVFE
+2025 GLFGTSLNIFANETK
-2036 ESTLGMSFSTIEPA
+2036 GISFDNVVPA
-2050 TKAGLAF
+2050 AEAGTAF
-2057 ANMVHHL
+2057 AEMIKAL
-2064 PLTDGDVQRLV
+2064 PDTGGIKQEWFGEKDFAQ
-2075 GFKNF
+2075 FNKN
-2080 ESFNNNIAGFGES
+2080 IVGFGEA
-2093 LLRFYNK
+2093 LIAFYNK

-2112 EKASNSLF
+2112 EKASNSLTIIVLLITTIYGF
-2120 TLVNVFSTVYD
+2120 FLKNYDFFLGLKDINNVLPS
-2131 IFIGEYANAF
+2131 IFASIG
-2141 KIEEVYEKFPYML
+2141 K
-2154 TEIGNGIYEFW
+2154 GIYELCE
-2165 KALKD
+2165 ALKNVD
-2170 IDVNNLDTVIKV
+2170 ISEFDTVAAL
-2182 SDAFHKLFNS
+2182 SDSFTNILISYASIGRNS
-2192 LTIYGINNYSEI
+2192 SDFISGISI
-2204 VDGINVIYEYIT
+2204 ITTYIT
-2216 KLSEAILNYYY
+2216 KLSEAMLNYYNI
-2227 TVKNM
+2227 VKNI
-2232 DANTLETKTKEL
+2232 DANTLETKTKEF
-2244 FEVFNKTVTEFADPL
+2244 FEAFNKTIIEFANPL
-2259 RNNKLYT
+2259 RNNDLYT
-2266 DFKDY
+2266 NFKDY
-2271 GEFIGNAIMDGI
+2271 GEYIGNAIMDGI

-2296 DIGDNVI
+2296 GIGDNVI

-2322 NMISLRTPN
+2322 NIISLRTPN

>member
-160 AQMTSAGGDIDKII
+160 AQMTSAGGDIEKII

-271 FAVFTQAVKDA
+271 FAIFTQAVKDS

-353 SVYNMLYD
+353 SIYNMLYD
-361 AFASGIDTRNEI
+361 TFASGIDTRNEI

-524 VPFDNDEKAQKIY
+524 MPFDNDEKAQKIY

-571 DVILYI
+571 DVVLYI

-633 LVIITDITIT
+633 LVIITDVTVT

-655 IEFING
+655 IDFINN
-661 LFNDFDTTIAEIGT
+661 LFNDFGTTIAEIGKT
-675 TIKNFYNNF
+675 AKEFYNNF
-684 VDVIKESKIFRKIIE
+684 VNIIKESKIFGKIIE
-699 SIQNIFK
+699 SIRNILK
-706 NVINIVA
+706 NVINIVV

-726 FSLKISFEAIGEAI
+726 FDLKISFEAIGEAI
-740 SYAAKCISK
+740 SYAAKCINK

-760 SKFVETIFG
+760 SKFLETIFG

-774 IELLIKFIIQIFST
+774 IELLVKFIIQIFST

-901 LATLPVKALDSFFG
+901 LAMLPSEALNKFFG
-915 GVGEA
+915 GIGDA
-920 CKAFTKSM
+920 CTSFAKKMKSN
-928 KAIVNPLITIAT
+928 INPLMTISKSILI
-940 AVMMLVASIIALTF
+940 LVASIIALSL
-954 IDKTKLR
+954 IDKIKLQ
-961 EAMSII
+961 ETIANI
-967 VITFGILS
+967 VIIFGILT

-988 GIANFK
+988 GIDNFK
-994 TGYGI
+994 KGYGI
-999 YKALSSIKNIAFALL
+999 YKALSSIQTIAFALS
-1014 LIVPALSILSSI
+1014 LITAPLAILGSM
-1026 NKDKLLKGLFSMI
+1026 NKDKLMQGLYAMI
-1039 AILGTFSLVILS
+1039 IILESFVLVLLS
-1051 LSKIKIDNILDIHKK
+1051 LSKIKGHTAKTYNKTISI
-1066 VSVLYNLSF
+1066 LYNLAF
-1075 ALITMS
+1075 GLVAMS

-1087 GTKDWNKFGTS
+1087 GTKNWTEFGTS
-1098 LISIT
+1098 LISLT

-1112 LFVLKQIKID
+1112 LFTLTKIKTNNINN
-1122 KIFDIHKKIGVLYN
+1122 IKKKVNILYN
-1136 LSLALVALTIPL
+1136 LAFGLTALTLPL
-1148 KILASTDWSKISDKE
+1148 AIVTAILTKTDWSKVSDKA
-1163 LYILAGIITAL
+1163 LYTLAGVITAL
-1174 AAVVTALSLIGSVG
+1174 AVVMVALSFIG
-1188 SKGNKTKIGLKNL
+1188 SKGNKTKVGLKNI
-1201 TNTISNTNTLL
+1201 NNTLMSL
-1212 DLDIDTK
+1212 NFDTK
-1219 SLSKIPYLISVSAL
+1219 TLGKVATMIAMSTL
-1233 LISLAGSIVL
+1233 LLALAGSIAL
-1243 LVESYQKI
+1243 LVNAYQKI
-1251 GLKGLLIVGAVL
+1251 GTKGILI
-1263 TVLLGVIIGFMGSVK
+1263 I
-1278 ALAPNI
+1278 
-1284 KGSLSAIAYISII
+1284 SAI
-1297 SGFILILAE
+1297 LI
-1306 SIALLANSYK
+1306 
-1316 KVGVKDLLIVGA
+1316 G
-1328 ILTVLL
+1328 LL
-1334 GVIVGF
+1334 GVIVAF
-1340 AASIKTLA
+1340 
-1348 PSVKTSWS
+1348 V
-1356 AITYVSIMSGLILLL
+1356 
-1371 AGNITLLVNSYQKI
+1371 
-1385 GVKGLLIVE
+1385 
-1394 SVLATLLGII
+1394 
-1404 IGFIASIRTL
+1404 ASIRKL
-1414 VTDIKAS
+1414 VTDIKSS
-1421 WSAIGYISIMSG
+1421 WTAIGYISIMSG
-1433 LILSLTG
+1433 LILTLTG

-1453 LSASVA
+1453 LSASVG

-1473 LMMVKKLG
+1473 LMMIKKLG
-1481 NNGMQSKTLMEFAGS
+1481 KNGMQSKNLIEFAGS
-1496 IAILSSSLMLLI
+1496 VAILSSSLMLLI

-1514 SMLNWPQILSGLAGM
+1514 SILNWSQILSGLAGM
-1529 AVVLISLTAAA
+1529 AMVLVSLSAAA
-1540 SIISKTKAD
+1540 SVISKTKAS

-1554 LANALLKISLA
+1554 LANAILKISLA

-1578 AMKLLSNMISETT
+1578 AMKLLGNMISETT

-1657 LNQLIV
+1657 LDQLIV

-1669 AKILDLVIVIT
+1669 AKILDLVIKIT
-1680 NTLALYIP
+1680 NTIALYIP

-1701 VLENVLK
+1701 ILENVLK

-1764 VALLSFIGELALI
+1764 VALLTFVGELTLI
-1777 LGAICKLNEWFNLE
+1777 LGAIYKLNEWFNLE
-1791 STANNVSSA
+1791 SIANNVSSV

-1815 LGGITASFSLI
+1815 LGGTTASFSLI
-1826 ALPALGTALSDF
+1826 ALPTLGNALSSF
-1838 MTNIKGFIDGL
+1838 MINLKEFITGLESIRPDSIK
-1849 DLINPKIFE
+1849 
-1858 NGMNLIKLITT
+1858 NGMDLIKLIIKIT
-1869 IIATSFINSILNFVS
+1869 AASFINSIFDFVS
-1884 SFAGKGKD
+1884 SFTGND

-1899 NIAKFGEGLKE
+1899 NISKFGEGLKE

-1923 KKASESG
+1923 KQASEAG
-1930 VLLAEMTEKISKEG
+1930 ILLAKMTEKITKEG

-1952 TADFGKFA
+1952 TADFAKFSE
-1960 KNIASY
+1960 NIATY

-1975 STRGVS
+1975 STRGAS
-1981 FDQVEPAAR
+1981 LDQVEPAAR
-1990 AGRTFAEMVSN
+1990 AGKLFAEMINN
-2001 IPNTDGWMQT
+2001 IPVTNGWQQ
-2011 IEGFP
+2011 IVDGFP
-2016 NFEKFSKNI
+2016 NFEEFSKNI
-2025 GLFGLSLKVFE
+2025 GSFGTSLKIFANE
-2036 ESTLGMSFSTIEPA
+2036 TKGISFDNAVPA
-2050 TKAGLAF
+2050 AEAGTAF
-2057 ANMVHHL
+2057 ANMIKAL
-2064 PLTDGDVQRLV
+2064 PDTGGIKQEWFGEKDFAQ
-2075 GFKNF
+2075 FNKN
-2080 ESFNNNIAGFGES
+2080 IVGFGEA
-2093 LLRFYNK
+2093 LIAFYNK

-2112 EKASNSLF
+2112 EKASNSLTIIVLLITTIYGF
-2120 TLVNVFSTVYD
+2120 FLKNYDFFLGLKDINNVLPS
-2131 IFIGEYANAF
+2131 IFASIG
-2141 KIEEVYEKFPYML
+2141 K
-2154 TEIGNGIYEFW
+2154 GIYELCE
-2165 KALKD
+2165 ALKNVD
-2170 IDVNNLDTVIKV
+2170 ISEFDTVAAL
-2182 SDAFHKLFNS
+2182 SDSFTNILISYASIGRISSDFIN
-2192 LTIYGINNYSEI
+2192 GISI
-2204 VDGINVIYEYIT
+2204 ITTYIT
-2216 KLSEAILNYYY
+2216 KLSEAMLNYYNI
-2227 TVKNM
+2227 VKNI
-2232 DANTLETKTKEL
+2232 DANTLETKTKEF
-2244 FEVFNKTVTEFADPL
+2244 FEAFNKTIIEFANPL
-2259 RNNKLYT
+2259 RNNELYT
-2266 DFKDY
+2266 NFKDY

-2322 NMISLRTPN
+2322 NIISLRTPN

>member
-94 GKKIVASLSTDQIS
+94 GKKIVTSLSTDQIS

-282 VDRGEYKTAEEAIA
+282 VDRGEYETAEEAIA

-340 IFGNYQEAKKVWS
+340 IFGNYQEAKKVWG

-361 AFASGIDTRNEI
+361 TFASGIDTRNEI

-457 AGYTKEQI
+457 AGYTREQI

-524 VPFDNDEKAQKIY
+524 MPFDNDEKAQKIY

-562 VFKGLFDVV
+562 AFKGLFDVV

-661 LFNDFDTTIAEIGT
+661 LFNDFDATIAEIGT

-684 VDVIKESKIFRKIIE
+684 IDVIKESKIFRKIIE
-699 SIQNIFK
+699 SIRNILK
-706 NVINIVA
+706 NVINIVV

-726 FSLKISFEAIGEAI
+726 FDLKISFEAIGEAI
-740 SYAAKCISK
+740 SYAAKCINK

-760 SKFVETIFG
+760 SKFLETIFG

-774 IELLIKFIIQIFST
+774 IELLVKFIIQIFST

-842 IIGIFKNIWNF
+842 IIGIFKNIWNL

-901 LATLPVKALDSFFG
+901 LATFPVKALDSFFG
-915 GVGEA
+915 GVGKA
-920 CKAFTKSM
+920 CTSFAKKMKSN
-928 KAIVNPLITIAT
+928 INPLMTISKSILI
-940 AVMMLVASIIALTF
+940 LVASIIALSL
-954 IDKTKLR
+954 IDKIKLQ
-961 EAMSII
+961 ETIANI
-967 VITFGILS
+967 VIIFGILT

-988 GIANFK
+988 GIDNFK
-994 TGYGI
+994 KGYGI
-999 YKALSSIKNIAFALL
+999 YKALSSIQTIAFALL
-1014 LIVPALSILSSI
+1014 LITAPLAILGSM
-1026 NKDKLLKGLFSMI
+1026 NKDKLMQGLYAMI
-1039 AILGTFSLVILS
+1039 IILESFVLVLLS
-1051 LSKIKIDNILDIHKK
+1051 LSKIKGHTAKTYNKTISI
-1066 VSVLYNLSF
+1066 LYNLAF
-1075 ALITMS
+1075 GLVAMS

-1087 GTKDWNKFGTS
+1087 GTKNWAEFGTS
-1098 LISIT
+1098 LISLT

-1112 LFVLKQIKID
+1112 LFTLTKIKMNNISN
-1122 KIFDIHKKIGVLYN
+1122 IKKKVNILYN
-1136 LSLALVALTIPL
+1136 LAFGLTALTLPL
-1148 KILASTDWSKISDKE
+1148 AIVTAILTKTDWSKVSDKA
-1163 LYILAGIITAL
+1163 LYTLAGVITAL
-1174 AAVVTALSLIGSVG
+1174 AVVMVALSFIG
-1188 SKGNKTKIGLKNL
+1188 SKGNKTKVGLKNI
-1201 TNTISNTNTLL
+1201 NNTLMNL
-1212 DLDIDTK
+1212 NFDTK
-1219 SLSKIPYLISVSAL
+1219 SLGKVATMIAMSTL
-1233 LISLAGSIVL
+1233 LLALAGSIAL
-1243 LVESYQKI
+1243 LVNAYQKI
-1251 GLKGLLIVGAVL
+1251 GTKGILIISAVL
-1263 TVLLGVIIGFMGSVK
+1263 IG
-1278 ALAPNI
+1278 
-1284 KGSLSAIAYISII
+1284 
-1297 SGFILILAE
+1297 
-1306 SIALLANSYK
+1306 
-1316 KVGVKDLLIVGA
+1316 
-1328 ILTVLL
+1328 
-1334 GVIVGF
+1334 
-1340 AASIKTLA
+1340 
-1348 PSVKTSWS
+1348 
-1356 AITYVSIMSGLILLL
+1356 
-1371 AGNITLLVNSYQKI
+1371 
-1385 GVKGLLIVE
+1385 
-1394 SVLATLLGII
+1394 LLGII
-1404 IGFIASIRTL
+1404 VAFVASIRKL
-1414 VTDIKAS
+1414 VTDIKSS
-1421 WSAIGYISIMSG
+1421 WTAIGYISIMSG

-1453 LSASVA
+1453 LSASVG
-1459 ILAIGLVLSGLMAT
+1459 ILTIGLVLSGLMAT

-1481 NNGMQSKTLMEFAGS
+1481 KNGMQSKTLIKFAGS
-1496 IAILSSSLMLLI
+1496 VAILSSSLMLLI

-1514 SMLNWPQILSGLAGM
+1514 SILNWSQILSGLAGM

-1578 AMKLLSNMISETT
+1578 AMKLLGDMISKTT
-1591 IEKIAEMAAAIGAA
+1591 IEKIAEIAAAIGAA

-1620 MPQLVEILVK
+1620 MPQLVAILVK

-1651 DIILKV
+1651 DIIIKV
-1657 LNQLIV
+1657 LDQLIV

-1669 AKILDLVIVIT
+1669 AKILDLVIEIT

-1708 SVIKYIVEFL
+1708 SVIKFIVEFL
-1718 TRIVDEV
+1718 VRIIDEV

-1764 VALLSFIGELALI
+1764 VALLTFIGELTLI
-1777 LGAICKLNEWFNLE
+1777 LGAISKLNEWFNLE
-1791 STANNVSSA
+1791 STANNVSSV

-1815 LGGITASFSLI
+1815 IGGTTASFSLI
-1826 ALPALGTALSDF
+1826 ALPTLGNALSSFMINLKDF
-1838 MTNIKGFIDGL
+1838 ITGLESIKPDSI
-1849 DLINPKIFE
+1849 K
-1858 NGMNLIKLITT
+1858 NGMDLIKLIT
-1869 IIATSFINSILNFVS
+1869 IITATSFINSIFDFVS
-1884 SFAGKGKD
+1884 SFTGND

-1899 NIAKFGEGLKE
+1899 NISKFGEGLKE

-1923 KKASESG
+1923 KQASEAG
-1930 VLLAEMTEKISKEG
+1930 ILLAKMTEKITKEG

-1952 TADFGKFA
+1952 TANFGKFS
-1960 KNIASY
+1960 KNIATY
-1966 GEALKSFEE
+1966 GKALKSFEK

-1990 AGRTFAEMVSN
+1990 AGKLFSEMINN
-2001 IPNTDGWMQT
+2001 IPVTNSYQATVD
-2011 IEGFP
+2011 GFP
-2016 NFEKFSKNI
+2016 NFEEFSKNI
-2025 GLFGLSLKVFE
+2025 GSFGTSLKIFANE
-2036 ESTLGMSFSTIEPA
+2036 TKGISFDNAVPA
-2050 TKAGLAF
+2050 AEAGTAF
-2057 ANMVHHL
+2057 AEMIKAL
-2064 PLTDGDVQRLV
+2064 PDTGGVKQEWFGEKDFAQ
-2075 GFKNF
+2075 FNKN
-2080 ESFNNNIAGFGES
+2080 IVGFGEA
-2093 LLRFYNK
+2093 LIAFYNK

-2112 EKASNSLF
+2112 EKASNSLTIIVLLITTIYGF
-2120 TLVNVFSTVYD
+2120 FLKNYDFFLGLKDINNVLPS
-2131 IFIGEYANAF
+2131 IFASIG
-2141 KIEEVYEKFPYML
+2141 K
-2154 TEIGNGIYEFW
+2154 GIYELCE
-2165 KALKD
+2165 ALKNVD
-2170 IDVNNLDTVIKV
+2170 ISEFDTVAAL
-2182 SDAFHKLFNS
+2182 SDSFTNILISYASIGRNS
-2192 LTIYGINNYSEI
+2192 SDFISGISIITI
-2204 VDGINVIYEYIT
+2204 YIT
-2216 KLSEAILNYYY
+2216 KLSEAMLNYYNI
-2227 TVKNM
+2227 VKNI
-2232 DANTLETKTKEL
+2232 DANTLETKTKEF
-2244 FEVFNKTVTEFADPL
+2244 FEAFNKTIIEFADPL
-2259 RNNKLYT
+2259 RNNDLYT
-2266 DFKDY
+2266 NFKDY
-2271 GEFIGNAIMDGI
+2271 GEYIGNAIMDGI

-2296 DIGDNVI
+2296 GIGDNVI

-2322 NMISLRTPN
+2322 NIISLRTPN

-2342 IIEQNQNNGNGDLL
+2342 IIEQNQNNGNSDLL

>member
-50 DKQAKNVDMK
+50 DKQAKNVNMK

-94 GKKIVASLSTDQIS
+94 GKRIVASLSTDQIS

-271 FAVFTQAVKDA
+271 FAIFTQAVKDA

-353 SVYNMLYD
+353 SIYNMLYD
-361 AFASGIDTRNEI
+361 TFASGIDTRNEI

-409 FPIEELIKQ
+409 FPIEELIEQ

-524 VPFDNDEKAQKIY
+524 MPFDNDEKAQKIY

-571 DVILYI
+571 DAILYI

-633 LVIITDITIT
+633 LLIITDITVT

-655 IEFING
+655 IDFINN
-661 LFNDFDTTIAEIGT
+661 LFNDFGTTIAEIGKT
-675 TIKNFYNNF
+675 AKEFYNNF
-684 VDVIKESKIFRKIIE
+684 VNIIKESKIFGKIIE
-699 SIQNIFK
+699 SIRNILK
-706 NVINIVA
+706 NVINIVV

-726 FSLKISFEAIGEAI
+726 FDLKISFEAIGEAI
-740 SYAAKCISK
+740 SYAAKCINK

-760 SKFVETIFG
+760 SKFLETIFG

-774 IELLIKFIIQIFST
+774 IELLVKFIIQIFST

-842 IIGIFKNIWNF
+842 IIGIFKNIWKF

-901 LATLPVKALDSFFG
+901 LATFPVKALDSFFG
-915 GVGEA
+915 GIGKA
-920 CKAFTKSM
+920 CTSFAKKMKSN
-928 KAIVNPLITIAT
+928 INPLMTISKSILI
-940 AVMMLVASIIALTF
+940 LVASLIALSL
-954 IDKTKLR
+954 IDKTKLQ
-961 EAMSII
+961 ETIANI
-967 VITFGILS
+967 VIIFGILT

-988 GIANFK
+988 GIDNFK
-994 TGYGI
+994 KGYGI
-999 YKALSSIKNIAFALL
+999 YKALSSIQTIAFALL
-1014 LIVPALSILSSI
+1014 LITAPLAILGSM
-1026 NKDKLLKGLFSMI
+1026 NKDKLMQGLYAMI
-1039 AILGTFSLVILS
+1039 IILESFVLVLLS
-1051 LSKIKIDNILDIHKK
+1051 LSKIKGHTAKTYNKTI
-1066 VSVLYNLSF
+1066 SVLYNLAF
-1075 ALITMS
+1075 GLVAMS

-1087 GTKDWNKFGTS
+1087 GTKNWTEFGTS
-1098 LISIT
+1098 LISLT

-1112 LFVLKQIKID
+1112 LFTLTKIKMNNINN
-1122 KIFDIHKKIGVLYN
+1122 IKKKVNILYN
-1136 LSLALVALTIPL
+1136 LAFGLTALTLPL
-1148 KILASTDWSKISDKE
+1148 AIVTAILTKTDWSKVSDKA
-1163 LYILAGIITAL
+1163 LYTLAGVITAL
-1174 AAVVTALSLIGSVG
+1174 AVVMVALSFIG
-1188 SKGNKTKIGLKNL
+1188 SKGNKTKVGLKN
-1201 TNTISNTNTLL
+1201 ISNTLLSFNANTE
-1212 DLDIDTK
+1212 
-1219 SLSKIPYLISVSAL
+1219 SLNKVATMIAVSTL
-1233 LISLAGSIVL
+1233 LISLAGSIAL
-1243 LVESYQKI
+1243 LVDAYQKI
-1251 GLKGLLIVGAVL
+1251 GTKGLLIVSAVL
-1263 TVLLGVIIGFMGSVK
+1263 IG
-1278 ALAPNI
+1278 
-1284 KGSLSAIAYISII
+1284 
-1297 SGFILILAE
+1297 
-1306 SIALLANSYK
+1306 
-1316 KVGVKDLLIVGA
+1316 
-1328 ILTVLL
+1328 
-1334 GVIVGF
+1334 
-1340 AASIKTLA
+1340 
-1348 PSVKTSWS
+1348 
-1356 AITYVSIMSGLILLL
+1356 
-1371 AGNITLLVNSYQKI
+1371 
-1385 GVKGLLIVE
+1385 
-1394 SVLATLLGII
+1394 LLGII
-1404 IGFIASIRTL
+1404 VAFVASIRKL
-1414 VTDIKAS
+1414 VTDIKSS
-1421 WSAIGYISIMSG
+1421 WTAIGYISIMSG
-1433 LILSLTG
+1433 LILTLTG

-1459 ILAIGLVLSGLMAT
+1459 ILAIGLVLSGLMAA
-1473 LMMVKKLG
+1473 LMMVKKFG
-1481 NNGMQSKTLMEFAGS
+1481 SRGMQSKTLIEFAGS

-1514 SMLNWPQILSGLAGM
+1514 SILNWSQILSGLAGM
-1529 AVVLISLTAAA
+1529 AVVLISLTGAA

-1565 VIAITSSILIVVL
+1565 VIAITSSILIVAL
-1578 AMKLLSNMISETT
+1578 AMKLLGDMISETT

-1605 IVSLLLSILATLADS
+1605 IVSLLLSILATLANS

-1657 LNQLIV
+1657 LDQLIV

-1669 AKILDLVIVIT
+1669 AKILDLVIEIT

-1701 VLENVLK
+1701 VLGNVLK

-1764 VALLSFIGELALI
+1764 VALLSFIVELSLI
-1777 LGAICKLNEWFNLE
+1777 LGAISKLNEWFNLE
-1791 STANNVSSA
+1791 SIANNVSSV

-1815 LGGITASFSLI
+1815 LGGTTASFSLI
-1826 ALPALGTALSDF
+1826 ALPTLGNALSNF
-1838 MTNIKGFIDGL
+1838 MINLKEFITGLESIKPDSI
-1849 DLINPKIFE
+1849 K
-1858 NGMNLIKLITT
+1858 NGMNLIKLIT
-1869 IIATSFINSILNFVS
+1869 IITATSFINSIFDFVS
-1884 SFAGKGKD
+1884 SFTGND

-1923 KKASESG
+1923 KQASEAG
-1930 VLLAEMTEKISKEG
+1930 ILLAKMTEKISKEG

-1952 TADFGKFA
+1952 TTDFGKFA
-1960 KNIASY
+1960 KNITTY
-1966 GEALKSFEE
+1966 GKALKSFEK

-1990 AGRTFAEMVSN
+1990 AGKLFSEMVNN
-2001 IPNTDGWMQT
+2001 IPVTNANDYQAT
-2011 IEGFP
+2011 IDGFP
-2016 NFEKFSKNI
+2016 NFEEFSKNI
-2025 GLFGLSLKVFE
+2025 GSFGKSLNIFANETK
-2036 ESTLGMSFSTIEPA
+2036 GISFDNAAPA
-2050 TKAGLAF
+2050 AKAGTAF
-2057 ANMVHHL
+2057 AEMIKAL
-2064 PLTDGDVQRLV
+2064 PDTGGIKQEWFGEKDFAQ
-2075 GFKNF
+2075 FNKN
-2080 ESFNNNIAGFGES
+2080 IVGFGEA
-2093 LLRFYNK
+2093 LIAFYNK

-2112 EKASNSLF
+2112 EKASNSLTIIVLLITTIYGF
-2120 TLVNVFSTVYD
+2120 FLKNYD
-2131 IFIGEYANAF
+2131 FFLGLKEINDILPSIFASIG
-2141 KIEEVYEKFPYML
+2141 K
-2154 TEIGNGIYEFW
+2154 GIYELCE
-2165 KALKD
+2165 ALKNVD
-2170 IDVNNLDTVIKV
+2170 ISEFDTVAAL
-2182 SDAFHKLFNS
+2182 SDSFTNILISYASIGRNS
-2192 LTIYGINNYSEI
+2192 SDFIYGISI
-2204 VDGINVIYEYIT
+2204 ITTYIT
-2216 KLSEAILNYYY
+2216 KLSEAILNYYNI
-2227 TVKNM
+2227 VKNI

-2244 FEVFNKTVTEFADPL
+2244 FEMFNKTVTEFANPL
-2259 RNNKLYT
+2259 RNNELYT
-2266 DFKDY
+2266 NFKDY
-2271 GEFIGNAIMDGI
+2271 GEFIGNAIMDGV

-2296 DIGDNVI
+2296 NIGDNVI

-2317 VSDMD
+2317 VNDMD
-2322 NMISLRTPN
+2322 NIISLRTPN

>member
-282 VDRGEYKTAEEAIA
+282 IDRGEYETAEEAIA

-361 AFASGIDTRNEI
+361 TFASGIDTRNEI

-524 VPFDNDEKAQKIY
+524 MPFDNDEKAQKIY

-571 DVILYI
+571 DTILYI

-655 IEFING
+655 IDFING
-661 LFNDFDTTIAEIGT
+661 LFSDFGTTIAEIGT
-675 TIKNFYNNF
+675 TVKKFYSNF

-699 SIQNIFK
+699 SIQTIFK
-706 NVINIVA
+706 NVINIVV

-740 SYAAKCISK
+740 SYAAKCINK

-760 SKFVETIFG
+760 SKFLETIFG

-774 IELLIKFIIQIFST
+774 IELLVKFIIQIFST

-901 LATLPVKALDSFFG
+901 LATFPVKALDSFFG
-915 GVGEA
+915 GIGEA
-920 CKAFTKSM
+920 CKTFAKSM
-928 KAIVNPLITIAT
+928 KATINPLITIAT

-954 IDKTKLR
+954 IDKTKLT

-994 TGYGI
+994 IGYGI

-1014 LIVPALSILSSI
+1014 LIVPALYILSSI

-1039 AILGTFSLVILS
+1039 AILGTFNLVILS
-1051 LSKIKIDNILDIHKK
+1051 LSKIQIDNILDIYKK
-1066 VSVLYNLSF
+1066 VNVLYNLSF
-1075 ALITMS
+1075 ALIAMS

-1174 AAVVTALSLIGSVG
+1174 AAVVIALSLIGSVG

-1201 TNTISNTNTLL
+1201 TNTVSNTNTLL

-1219 SLSKIPYLISVSAL
+1219 ALSKVPYLIAVSTL

-1263 TVLLGVIIGFMGSVK
+1263 TVLLGVIIGFIGSIK
-1278 ALAPNI
+1278 ALVPSM
-1284 KGSLSAIAYISII
+1284 KKSWSAIVYTSIMA
-1297 SGFILILAE
+1297 GFILLLAE
-1306 SIALLANSYK
+1306 SIVLLVNSYQKIEVKGIIIVGVILTALL
-1316 KVGVKDLLIVGA
+1316 GL
-1328 ILTVLL
+1328 
-1334 GVIVGF
+1334 IVGF

-1356 AITYVSIMSGLILLL
+1356 AITYVAIMSGLILLL
-1371 AGNITLLVNSYQKI
+1371 AGNITLLVNTYQKI
-1385 GVKGLLIVE
+1385 GLKGLFIVE
-1394 SVLATLLGII
+1394 SILTTLLGII

-1578 AMKLLSNMISETT
+1578 AMKLLSDMISETT

-1642 VPIITKGIL
+1642 VPIITKGTL
-1651 DIILKV
+1651 DIIIKILD
-1657 LNQLIV
+1657 QLIAYV
-1663 YIPLVI
+1663 PLVI

-1701 VLENVLK
+1701 VLENVIK

-1764 VALLSFIGELALI
+1764 VALLTFVGELSLI

-1849 DLINPKIFE
+1849 ELINPKIFE

-1892 SMTKFAN
+1892 SMTKFAD

-1960 KNIASY
+1960 KNIATY

-1975 STRGVS
+1975 STKGIS
-1981 FDQVEPAAR
+1981 FDQVAPAAR
-1990 AGRTFAEMVSN
+1990 AGRAFAEMISN

-2025 GLFGLSLKVFE
+2025 GLFGLSLKAFE
-2036 ESTLGMSFSTIEPA
+2036 ESTIGMSFSTMEPA
-2050 TKAGLAF
+2050 TKAGRAF
-2057 ANMVHHL
+2057 AEMVHDL

-2131 IFIGEYANAF
+2131 LFIGEYANAF

-2296 DIGDNVI
+2296 NIGDNVI

-2317 VSDMD
+2317 VNDMD
-2322 NMISLRTPN
+2322 NIISLRTPN

>member
-50 DKQAKNVDMK
+50 DKQAKNVNMK

-160 AQMTSAGGDIDKII
+160 AQMTSAGGDIEKII

-353 SVYNMLYD
+353 SIYNMLYD
-361 AFASGIDTRNEI
+361 TFASGIDTRNEI

-524 VPFDNDEKAQKIY
+524 MPFDNDEKAQKIY

-562 VFKGLFDVV
+562 VFKGLFDVI
-571 DVILYI
+571 DTILYI

-595 GKGIL
+595 GNGIL

-606 GKFLSSIAGLIKK
+606 GKFLSSIAGFIKK

-633 LVIITDITIT
+633 LVIITDITVT

-655 IEFING
+655 IDFINN
-661 LFNDFDTTIAEIGT
+661 LFNDFGTTIAEIGKT
-675 TIKNFYNNF
+675 AKEFYNNF
-684 VDVIKESKIFRKIIE
+684 VNIIKESKIFGKIIE
-699 SIQNIFK
+699 SIRNILK
-706 NVINIVA
+706 NVINIVV

-726 FSLKISFEAIGEAI
+726 FDLRISFEAIGEAI
-740 SYAAKCISK
+740 SYAAKCINK

-760 SKFVETIFG
+760 SKFLETIFG

-774 IELLIKFIIQIFST
+774 IELLVKFIIQIFST

-901 LATLPVKALDSFFG
+901 LAMLPSEALNKFFG
-915 GVGEA
+915 GIGDA
-920 CKAFTKSM
+920 CTSFAKKMKSN
-928 KAIVNPLITIAT
+928 INPLMTISKSILI
-940 AVMMLVASIIALTF
+940 LVASIIALSL
-954 IDKTKLR
+954 IDKTKLQ
-961 EAMSII
+961 EVIANI
-967 VITFGILS
+967 VIIFGILT

-988 GIANFK
+988 GIDNFK
-994 TGYGI
+994 KGYGI
-999 YKALSSIKNIAFALL
+999 YKALSSIQTIAFALL
-1014 LIVPALSILSSI
+1014 LITAPLAILGSM
-1026 NKDKLLKGLFSMI
+1026 NKDKLMQGLYAMI
-1039 AILGTFSLVILS
+1039 IILESFVLVLLS
-1051 LSKIKIDNILDIHKK
+1051 LSKIKGHTAKTYNKTISILC
-1066 VSVLYNLSF
+1066 NLAF
-1075 ALITMS
+1075 GLVAMS

-1087 GTKDWNKFGTS
+1087 GTKNWTEFGTS
-1098 LISIT
+1098 LISLT

-1112 LFVLKQIKID
+1112 LFTLTKIKTNNINN
-1122 KIFDIHKKIGVLYN
+1122 IKKKVNILYN
-1136 LSLALVALTIPL
+1136 LAFGLTALTLPL
-1148 KILASTDWSKISDKE
+1148 AIVTAILTKTDWSKVSDKA
-1163 LYILAGIITAL
+1163 LYTLAGVITAL
-1174 AAVVTALSLIGSVG
+1174 AVVMVALSFIG
-1188 SKGNKTKIGLKNL
+1188 SKGNKTKVGLKNI
-1201 TNTISNTNTLL
+1201 NNTLMSL
-1212 DLDIDTK
+1212 NFDTK
-1219 SLSKIPYLISVSAL
+1219 SLGKVATMIAMSTL
-1233 LISLAGSIVL
+1233 LLALAGSIAL
-1243 LVESYQKI
+1243 LVNAYQKI
-1251 GLKGLLIVGAVL
+1251 GTKGILI
-1263 TVLLGVIIGFMGSVK
+1263 I
-1278 ALAPNI
+1278 
-1284 KGSLSAIAYISII
+1284 SAI
-1297 SGFILILAE
+1297 LI
-1306 SIALLANSYK
+1306 
-1316 KVGVKDLLIVGA
+1316 G
-1328 ILTVLL
+1328 LL
-1334 GVIVGF
+1334 GVIVAF
-1340 AASIKTLA
+1340 
-1348 PSVKTSWS
+1348 V
-1356 AITYVSIMSGLILLL
+1356 
-1371 AGNITLLVNSYQKI
+1371 
-1385 GVKGLLIVE
+1385 
-1394 SVLATLLGII
+1394 
-1404 IGFIASIRTL
+1404 ASIRKL
-1414 VTDIKAS
+1414 VTDIKSS
-1421 WSAIGYISIMSG
+1421 WTAIGYISIMSG
-1433 LILSLTG
+1433 LILTLTG
-1440 SMLLLSLIDWKKV
+1440 SMLLLSLIDWKKI

-1459 ILAIGLVLSGLMAT
+1459 ILAIGLILSGLMAT
-1473 LMMVKKLG
+1473 LMMVKKFG
-1481 NNGMQSKTLMEFAGS
+1481 SRGMQSKALIEFAKA
-1496 IAILSSSLMLLI
+1496 IAILSSSLMMI
-1508 APLLAL
+1508 TVPLLAL
-1514 SMLNWPQILSGLAGM
+1514 SLLNWDKILTGLSGM
-1529 AVVLISLTAAA
+1529 AMMLVSVAAA
-1540 SIISKTKAD
+1540 AMLIGKAKVDTTLVTVANSIFKIGIAAMAISSAI
-1549 ESLKS
+1549 L
-1554 LANALLKISLA
+1554 IIVLA
-1565 VIAITSSILIVVL
+1565 VKILGDEVSNLTEKIVEVSVSLGTAIVGLLVSILGSIV
-1578 AMKLLSNMISETT
+1578 N
-1591 IEKIAEMAAAIGAA
+1591 
-1605 IVSLLLSILATLADS
+1605 S
-1620 MPQLVEILVK
+1620 MPQLVPILVK
-1630 IFYYLNE
+1630 IIYYLNE

-1651 DIILKV
+1651 DIIIKILD
-1657 LNQLIV
+1657 QLIAYV
-1663 YIPLVI
+1663 PLVI

-1701 VLENVLK
+1701 VLENVIK

-1718 TRIVDEV
+1718 TRIVAEV

-1777 LGAICKLNEWFNLE
+1777 LDAICKLNEWFNLE

-1849 DLINPKIFE
+1849 ELINPKIFE

-1892 SMTKFAN
+1892 SMTKFAD

-1960 KNIASY
+1960 KNIATY

-1990 AGRTFAEMVSN
+1990 AGRAFAEMISN

-2025 GLFGLSLKVFE
+2025 GLFGLSLKAFE
-2036 ESTLGMSFSTIEPA
+2036 ESTIGMSFSTIEPA

-2057 ANMVHHL
+2057 ADMVHNL
-2064 PLTDGDVQRLV
+2064 PLTNGDVQRLV

-2120 TLVNVFSTVYD
+2120 TLVDVFSKVYD
-2131 IFIGEYANAF
+2131 LFIGEYANAF

-2154 TEIGNGIYEFW
+2154 TEIGSGIYEFW

-2296 DIGDNVI
+2296 GIGDNVI

-2317 VSDMD
+2317 VNDMD

>member
-50 DKQAKNVDMK
+50 DKQAKNVNMK

-86 IADSAMNA
+86 IADSAMNV

-282 VDRGEYKTAEEAIA
+282 IDRGEYETAEEAIA

-361 AFASGIDTRNEI
+361 TFASGIDTRNEI

-457 AGYTKEQI
+457 AGYTREQI

-524 VPFDNDEKAQKIY
+524 MPFDNDEKAQKIY

-571 DVILYI
+571 DTILYI

-582 NILYETIKSTFGL
+582 NILYDTIKSTFGL

-643 LTKMILGPLSNI
+643 LTKMVLGPLSNI
-655 IEFING
+655 IDFINN
-661 LFNDFDTTIAEIGT
+661 LFNDFGTTIAEIGKT
-675 TIKNFYNNF
+675 AKEFYNNF
-684 VDVIKESKIFRKIIE
+684 VNIIKESKIFGKIIE
-699 SIQNIFK
+699 SIRNILK
-706 NVINIVA
+706 NVINIVV

-726 FSLKISFEAIGEAI
+726 FDLKISFEAIGEAI
-740 SYAAKCISK
+740 SYAAKCINK

-760 SKFVETIFG
+760 SKFLETIFG

-774 IELLIKFIIQIFST
+774 IELLVKFIIQIFST

-827 IFKIFIDSNVTVLEF
+827 IFKIFIDSNITVLEF

-920 CKAFTKSM
+920 CTSFAKKMKSN
-928 KAIVNPLITIAT
+928 INPLMTISKSILI
-940 AVMMLVASIIALTF
+940 LVASLIALSL
-954 IDKTKLR
+954 IDKTKLQ
-961 EAMSII
+961 ETIANI
-967 VITFGILS
+967 VIIFGILT

-988 GIANFK
+988 GIDNFK
-994 TGYGI
+994 KGYGI
-999 YKALSSIKNIAFALL
+999 YKALSSIQTIAFALL
-1014 LIVPALSILSSI
+1014 LITAPLAILGSM
-1026 NKDKLLKGLFSMI
+1026 NKDKLMQGLYAMI
-1039 AILGTFSLVILS
+1039 IILESFVLVLLS
-1051 LSKIKIDNILDIHKK
+1051 LSKIKGHTAKTYNKTISI
-1066 VSVLYNLSF
+1066 LYNLAF
-1075 ALITMS
+1075 GLVAIS

-1087 GTKDWNKFGTS
+1087 GTKNWTEFGTS
-1098 LISIT
+1098 LISLT

-1112 LFVLKQIKID
+1112 LFTLTKIKMNNINN
-1122 KIFDIHKKIGVLYN
+1122 IKKKVNILYN
-1136 LSLALVALTIPL
+1136 LAFGLTALTLPL
-1148 KILASTDWSKISDKE
+1148 AIVTAILTKTDWSKVSDKA
-1163 LYILAGIITAL
+1163 LYTLAGVITAL
-1174 AAVVTALSLIGSVG
+1174 AVVMVALSFIG
-1188 SKGNKTKIGLKNL
+1188 SKGNKTKVGLKN
-1201 TNTISNTNTLL
+1201 ITNTLANFN
-1212 DLDIDTK
+1212 IDTK
-1219 SLSKIPYLISVSAL
+1219 SISKVATMIAMSTL
-1233 LISLAGSIVL
+1233 LLALAGSIAL
-1243 LVESYQKI
+1243 LVDAYQKI
-1251 GLKGLLIVGAVL
+1251 GTKGILIISAVL
-1263 TVLLGVIIGFMGSVK
+1263 IG
-1278 ALAPNI
+1278 
-1284 KGSLSAIAYISII
+1284 
-1297 SGFILILAE
+1297 
-1306 SIALLANSYK
+1306 
-1316 KVGVKDLLIVGA
+1316 
-1328 ILTVLL
+1328 
-1334 GVIVGF
+1334 
-1340 AASIKTLA
+1340 
-1348 PSVKTSWS
+1348 
-1356 AITYVSIMSGLILLL
+1356 
-1371 AGNITLLVNSYQKI
+1371 
-1385 GVKGLLIVE
+1385 
-1394 SVLATLLGII
+1394 LLGII
-1404 IGFIASIRTL
+1404 VAFVASIRKL

-1473 LMMVKKLG
+1473 LMMVKKFG
-1481 NNGMQSKTLMEFAGS
+1481 SRGMQSKTLIEFAKA
-1496 IAILSSSLMLLI
+1496 IAILSSSLMMI
-1508 APLLAL
+1508 TVPLLAL
-1514 SMLNWPQILSGLAGM
+1514 SLLSWDKILTGLSGMAMMLVSVAAAAMLIGKAKVDTTLVTVANSIFKIGIAAMAISSAILIIVLAVKILGDEVSNLTEKM
-1529 AVVLISLTAAA
+1529 VEVSISLGTA
-1540 SIISKTKAD
+1540 IVG
-1549 ESLKS
+1549 
-1554 LANALLKISLA
+1554 LL
-1565 VIAITSSILIVVL
+1565 VSIL
-1578 AMKLLSNMISETT
+1578 
-1591 IEKIAEMAAAIGAA
+1591 G
-1605 IVSLLLSILATLADS
+1605 SIADS

-1651 DIILKV
+1651 DIIIKILD
-1657 LNQLIV
+1657 QLIAYV
-1663 YIPLVI
+1663 PLVI

-1680 NTLALYIP
+1680 KTLALYIP

-1708 SVIKYIVEFL
+1708 SVIKFIVEFL

-1764 VALLSFIGELALI
+1764 VALLSFIVELSLI
-1777 LGAICKLNEWFNLE
+1777 LGAIYKLNEWFNLE
-1791 STANNVSSA
+1791 SIANNVSSA

-1849 DLINPKIFE
+1849 ELINPKIFE

-1892 SMTKFAN
+1892 SMTKFAD
-1899 NIAKFGEGLKE
+1899 NIAKFGNGLKE

-1952 TADFGKFA
+1952 TTDFGKFA
-1960 KNIASY
+1960 TNIATY
-1966 GEALKSFEE
+1966 GKALKSFEE

-1990 AGRTFAEMVSN
+1990 AGKMFAEMTNS
-2001 IPNTDGWMQT
+2001 IPNTDGWVQT

-2025 GLFGLSLKVFE
+2025 GLFGLSLKAFE

-2050 TKAGLAF
+2050 AKAGLAF
-2057 ANMVHHL
+2057 ADMVEEL
-2064 PLTDGDVQRLV
+2064 PLTDGGIQRVV

-2112 EKASNSLF
+2112 EKASDSLF
-2120 TLVNVFSTVYD
+2120 TLVDVFSNVYD
-2131 IFIGEYANAF
+2131 LFIGEYANAS

-2154 TEIGNGIYEFW
+2154 TEIGSGIYEFW

-2170 IDVNNLDTVIKV
+2170 IDVNNLDTVITV

-2192 LTIYGINNYSEI
+2192 LMIYGINNYSEI

-2259 RNNKLYT
+2259 RNNELYT
-2266 DFKDY
+2266 NFKNY
-2271 GEFIGNAIMDGI
+2271 GEYIGNAIMDGI

-2296 DIGDNVI
+2296 GIGDNVI

-2317 VSDMD
+2317 VNDMD

>member
-50 DKQAKNVDMK
+50 DKQAKNVNMK

-86 IADSAMNA
+86 IADSAMNV

-160 AQMTSAGGDIDKII
+160 AQMTSAGGDIEKII

-271 FAVFTQAVKDA
+271 FAIFTQAVKDA

-353 SVYNMLYD
+353 SIYNMLYD
-361 AFASGIDTRNEI
+361 TFASGIDTRNEI

-457 AGYTKEQI
+457 AGYTREQI

-524 VPFDNDEKAQKIY
+524 MPFDNDEKAQKIY

-643 LTKMILGPLSNI
+643 LTKMVLGPLSNI
-655 IEFING
+655 IDFINN
-661 LFNDFDTTIAEIGT
+661 LFNDFGTTIAEIGKT
-675 TIKNFYNNF
+675 AKEFYNNF
-684 VDVIKESKIFRKIIE
+684 VNIIKESKIFGKIIE
-699 SIQNIFK
+699 SIRNILK
-706 NVINIVA
+706 NVINIVV

-726 FSLKISFEAIGEAI
+726 FDLKISFEAIGEAI
-740 SYAAKCISK
+740 SYAAKCINK

-760 SKFVETIFG
+760 SKFLETIFG

-774 IELLIKFIIQIFST
+774 IELLVKFIIQIFST

-876 IKFTDVLKNVL
+876 IKITDVLKNVL
-887 IAGIISALTFLIVK
+887 IAGIISVLTFLIVK
-901 LATLPVKALDSFFG
+901 LATFPIKALNSFFG

-920 CKAFTKSM
+920 CTSFAKKMKSN
-928 KAIVNPLITIAT
+928 INPLMTISKSIL
-940 AVMMLVASIIALTF
+940 MLVASIIALSL
-954 IDKTKLR
+954 IDKTKLQ
-961 EAMSII
+961 EAIANI
-967 VITFGILS
+967 VIIFGILT

-988 GIANFK
+988 GIDNFK
-994 TGYGI
+994 KGYGI
-999 YKALSSIKNIAFALL
+999 YKALSSIESIAFALL
-1014 LIVPALSILSSI
+1014 LIIAPLAILGSM
-1026 NKDKLLKGLFSMI
+1026 NKDKLMQGLYAMI
-1039 AILGTFSLVILS
+1039 IILESFVLVLLS
-1051 LSKIKIDNILDIHKK
+1051 LSKIKINNINDIKKK
-1066 VSVLYNLSF
+1066 VSILYNL
-1075 ALITMS
+1075 A
-1081 IPLKIL
+1081 
-1087 GTKDWNKFGTS
+1087 FGLT
-1098 LISIT
+1098 
-1103 VILGLFSLL
+1103 
-1112 LFVLKQIKID
+1112 
-1122 KIFDIHKKIGVLYN
+1122 
-1136 LSLALVALTIPL
+1136 ALTLPL
-1148 KILASTDWSKISDKE
+1148 AIVTAILTKTDWSKVSDKA
-1163 LYILAGIITAL
+1163 LYTLAGVITAL
-1174 AAVVTALSLIGSVG
+1174 AVVMVALSFIG
-1188 SKGNKTKIGLKNL
+1188 SKGNKTKVGLKNI
-1201 TNTISNTNTLL
+1201 NNTLASFSF
-1212 DLDIDTK
+1212 DTN
-1219 SLSKIPYLISVSAL
+1219 SLNKVAVMIAVSTL
-1233 LISLAGSIVL
+1233 LISLAGSIAL
-1243 LVESYQKI
+1243 LVDAYQKI
-1251 GLKGLLIVGAVL
+1251 GTKGLLIVSAVL
-1263 TVLLGVIIGFMGSVK
+1263 IG
-1278 ALAPNI
+1278 
-1284 KGSLSAIAYISII
+1284 
-1297 SGFILILAE
+1297 
-1306 SIALLANSYK
+1306 
-1316 KVGVKDLLIVGA
+1316 
-1328 ILTVLL
+1328 
-1334 GVIVGF
+1334 
-1340 AASIKTLA
+1340 
-1348 PSVKTSWS
+1348 
-1356 AITYVSIMSGLILLL
+1356 
-1371 AGNITLLVNSYQKI
+1371 
-1385 GVKGLLIVE
+1385 
-1394 SVLATLLGII
+1394 LLGII
-1404 IGFIASIRTL
+1404 VAFVASIRKL
-1414 VTDIKAS
+1414 VTDIKSS
-1421 WSAIGYISIMSG
+1421 WTAIGYISIMSG

-1453 LSASVA
+1453 LSASVG

-1473 LMMVKKLG
+1473 LMIVKKLG
-1481 NNGMQSKTLMEFAGS
+1481 SKGMQSKTLIEFAGS
-1496 IAILSSSLMLLI
+1496 VAILSSSLMLLI

-1514 SMLNWPQILSGLAGM
+1514 SILNWPQILSGVAGM
-1529 AVVLISLTAAA
+1529 AVVLVSLSAAA
-1540 SIISKTKAD
+1540 SLISKTKAD

-1565 VIAITSSILIVVL
+1565 IIAVTSSILIVVL
-1578 AMKLLSNMISETT
+1578 AMKLLGNMISETT
-1591 IEKIAEMAAAIGAA
+1591 IEKIAEMAAAIGVA
-1605 IVSLLLSILATLADS
+1605 IVNLLVSILATLADS
-1620 MPQLVEILVK
+1620 MPQLVAILVK

-1637 AIVKI
+1637 AIVKTI
-1642 VPIITKGIL
+1642 PIIAKGIL
-1651 DIILKV
+1651 DIIIKV
-1657 LNQLIV
+1657 LDQLIV

-1669 AKILDLVIVIT
+1669 AKILDLVIKIT

-1718 TRIVDEV
+1718 TRIVNEV

-1764 VALLSFIGELALI
+1764 VALLTFIGELTLI
-1777 LGAICKLNEWFNLE
+1777 LGAISKLNEWFNLE
-1791 STANNVSSA
+1791 SIANNVSSV

-1815 LGGITASFSLI
+1815 LGGATASFSLI
-1826 ALPALGTALSDF
+1826 ALPTLGNTLSSF
-1838 MTNIKGFIDGL
+1838 MTNLKEFIIGLESIRPDSIK
-1849 DLINPKIFE
+1849 
-1858 NGMNLIKLITT
+1858 NGMDLIKLIT
-1869 IIATSFINSILNFVS
+1869 IITATSFINSIFDFVS
-1884 SFAGKGKD
+1884 SFTGND

-1899 NIAKFGEGLKE
+1899 NISKFGEGLKE
-1910 FDKSTKNIDANKV
+1910 FDKSTKNIDANKI
-1923 KKASESG
+1923 KQASEAG
-1930 VLLAEMTEKISKEG
+1930 ILLAKMTEKITKEG

-1952 TADFGKFA
+1952 TADFAKFSE
-1960 KNIASY
+1960 NIATY

-1975 STRGVS
+1975 STRGAS
-1981 FDQVEPAAR
+1981 LDQVEPAAR
-1990 AGRTFAEMVSN
+1990 AGKLFAEMINN
-2001 IPNTDGWMQT
+2001 IPVTNGWQQ
-2011 IEGFP
+2011 IVDGFP
-2016 NFEKFSKNI
+2016 NFEEFSKNI
-2025 GLFGLSLKVFE
+2025 GSFGTSLKIFANE
-2036 ESTLGMSFSTIEPA
+2036 TKGISFDNAVPA
-2050 TKAGLAF
+2050 AEAGTAF
-2057 ANMVHHL
+2057 AEMIKAL
-2064 PLTDGDVQRLV
+2064 PDTGGVKQEWFGEKDFAQ
-2075 GFKNF
+2075 FNKN
-2080 ESFNNNIAGFGES
+2080 IVGFGEA
-2093 LLRFYNK
+2093 LIAFYNK

-2112 EKASNSLF
+2112 EKASNSLTIIVLLITTIYGF
-2120 TLVNVFSTVYD
+2120 FLKNYD
-2131 IFIGEYANAF
+2131 FFLGLKDINNILPSIFASIG
-2141 KIEEVYEKFPYML
+2141 K
-2154 TEIGNGIYEFW
+2154 GIYELCE
-2165 KALKD
+2165 ALKNVD
-2170 IDVNNLDTVIKV
+2170 ISEFDTVAAL
-2182 SDAFHKLFNS
+2182 SDSFTNILISYASIGRISSDFIN
-2192 LTIYGINNYSEI
+2192 GISI
-2204 VDGINVIYEYIT
+2204 ITTYIT
-2216 KLSEAILNYYY
+2216 KLSEAMLNYYNI
-2227 TVKNM
+2227 VKNINA
-2232 DANTLETKTKEL
+2232 DTLETKTKEF
-2244 FEVFNKTVTEFADPL
+2244 FEAFDKTVIEFANPL
-2259 RNNKLYT
+2259 RNNDLYT
-2266 DFKDY
+2266 NFKDY
-2271 GEFIGNAIMDGI
+2271 GEYIGNAIMDGI

-2296 DIGDNVI
+2296 GIGDNVI

-2322 NMISLRTPN
+2322 NIISLRTPN

>member
-160 AQMTSAGGDIDKII
+160 AQMTSAGGDIEKII

-271 FAVFTQAVKDA
+271 FAIFTQAVKDA

-296 ALSDKYEELG
+296 ALSDQYEELG

-353 SVYNMLYD
+353 SIYNMLYD
-361 AFASGIDTRNEI
+361 TFASGIDTRNEI

-409 FPIEELIKQ
+409 FPIEELIEQ

-465 ENFRKLAD
+465 EKFRELAD

-524 VPFDNDEKAQKIY
+524 MPFDNDEKAQKIY

-571 DVILYI
+571 DAILYI

-633 LVIITDITIT
+633 LVIITDITVT

-655 IEFING
+655 IDFINN
-661 LFNDFDTTIAEIGT
+661 LFNDFGTTIAEIGKT
-675 TIKNFYNNF
+675 AKEFYNNF
-684 VDVIKESKIFRKIIE
+684 VNIIKESKIFGKIIE
-699 SIQNIFK
+699 SIRNILK
-706 NVINIVA
+706 NVINIVV

-726 FSLKISFEAIGEAI
+726 FDLKISFEAIGEAI
-740 SYAAKCISK
+740 SYAAKCINK

-760 SKFVETIFG
+760 SKFLETIFG

-774 IELLIKFIIQIFST
+774 IELLVKFIIQIFST

-901 LATLPVKALDSFFG
+901 LATFPIKALDSFFG
-915 GVGEA
+915 GIGKA
-920 CKAFTKSM
+920 CTSFAKKMKSN
-928 KAIVNPLITIAT
+928 INPLMTISKSILI
-940 AVMMLVASIIALTF
+940 LVASLIALSL
-954 IDKTKLR
+954 IDKTKLQ
-961 EAMSII
+961 EAIANI
-967 VITFGILS
+967 VIIFGILT

-988 GIANFK
+988 GIDNFK
-994 TGYGI
+994 KGYGI
-999 YKALSSIKNIAFALL
+999 YKALSSIKTIAFALL
-1014 LIVPALSILSSI
+1014 LITAPLAILGSM
-1026 NKDKLLKGLFSMI
+1026 NKDKLMQGLYTMI
-1039 AILGTFSLVILS
+1039 IILESFVLVLLS
-1051 LSKIKIDNILDIHKK
+1051 LSQIKGHTAKTYNKTISI
-1066 VSVLYNLSF
+1066 LYNLAF
-1075 ALITMS
+1075 GLVAMS

-1087 GTKDWNKFGTS
+1087 GTKNWTEFGTS
-1098 LISIT
+1098 LISLT

-1112 LFVLKQIKID
+1112 LFTLTKIKTNNINN
-1122 KIFDIHKKIGVLYN
+1122 IKKKVNILYN
-1136 LSLALVALTIPL
+1136 LAFGLTALTLPL
-1148 KILASTDWSKISDKE
+1148 AIVTAILTKTDWSKVSDKA
-1163 LYILAGIITAL
+1163 LYTLAGVITAL
-1174 AAVVTALSLIGSVG
+1174 AVVMVALSFIG
-1188 SKGNKTKIGLKNL
+1188 SKGNKTKVGLKNI
-1201 TNTISNTNTLL
+1201 NNTLMSL
-1212 DLDIDTK
+1212 NFDTK
-1219 SLSKIPYLISVSAL
+1219 SLGKVATMIAMSTL
-1233 LISLAGSIVL
+1233 LLALAGSIAL
-1243 LVESYQKI
+1243 LVNAYQKI
-1251 GLKGLLIVGAVL
+1251 GTKGILIISAVL
-1263 TVLLGVIIGFMGSVK
+1263 IG
-1278 ALAPNI
+1278 
-1284 KGSLSAIAYISII
+1284 
-1297 SGFILILAE
+1297 
-1306 SIALLANSYK
+1306 
-1316 KVGVKDLLIVGA
+1316 
-1328 ILTVLL
+1328 
-1334 GVIVGF
+1334 
-1340 AASIKTLA
+1340 
-1348 PSVKTSWS
+1348 
-1356 AITYVSIMSGLILLL
+1356 
-1371 AGNITLLVNSYQKI
+1371 
-1385 GVKGLLIVE
+1385 
-1394 SVLATLLGII
+1394 LLGII
-1404 IGFIASIRTL
+1404 VAFVASIRKL
-1414 VTDIKAS
+1414 VTDIKSS
-1421 WSAIGYISIMSG
+1421 WTAIGYISIMSG

-1453 LSASVA
+1453 LSASVG

-1481 NNGMQSKTLMEFAGS
+1481 KNGMQSKTLIEFAGS
-1496 IAILSSSLMLLI
+1496 VAILSSSLMLLI

-1514 SMLNWPQILSGLAGM
+1514 SILNWSQILSGLAGM

-1554 LANALLKISLA
+1554 LANAILKISLA
-1565 VIAITSSILIVVL
+1565 VIAITSSILIAVV
-1578 AMKLLSNMISETT
+1578 AMKLLGDTISENT
-1591 IEKIAEMAAAIGAA
+1591 IEKIAKIAAAIGAA
-1605 IVSLLLSILATLADS
+1605 IATLLLSILATLADS

-1651 DIILKV
+1651 DIIIKV
-1657 LNQLIV
+1657 LDQLIV

-1680 NTLALYIP
+1680 KTLALYIP

-1708 SVIKYIVEFL
+1708 SVIKFIVEFL
-1718 TRIVDEV
+1718 TRIVNEV

-1764 VALLSFIGELALI
+1764 VALLTFIGELSLI
-1777 LGAICKLNEWFNLE
+1777 LGAISKLNEWFNLE
-1791 STANNVSSA
+1791 SIANNVSSV

-1815 LGGITASFSLI
+1815 LGGATASFSLI
-1826 ALPALGTALSDF
+1826 ALPTLGNALSSF
-1838 MTNIKGFIDGL
+1838 MINLKEFITGLESIKPDSI
-1849 DLINPKIFE
+1849 K
-1858 NGMNLIKLITT
+1858 NGMDLIKLIT
-1869 IIATSFINSILNFVS
+1869 IITATSFINSIFDFVS
-1884 SFAGKGKD
+1884 SFTGND

-1899 NIAKFGEGLKE
+1899 NISKFGEGLKE

-1923 KKASESG
+1923 KQASEAG
-1930 VLLAEMTEKISKEG
+1930 ILLAKMTEKITKEG

-1952 TADFGKFA
+1952 TADFAKFA
-1960 KNIASY
+1960 ENIATY
-1966 GEALKSFEE
+1966 GKALKSFEE

-1990 AGRTFAEMVSN
+1990 AGKLFSEMVNN
-2001 IPNTDGWMQT
+2001 IPVTNGWQQ
-2011 IEGFP
+2011 IVDGFP
-2016 NFEKFSKNI
+2016 NFEEFSKNI
-2025 GLFGLSLKVFE
+2025 GSFGTSLKIFANETKGV
-2036 ESTLGMSFSTIEPA
+2036 SFDNAVPA
-2050 TKAGLAF
+2050 AEAGTAF
-2057 ANMVHHL
+2057 AEMIKAL
-2064 PLTDGDVQRLV
+2064 PDTGGIKQEWFGEKDFAQ
-2075 GFKNF
+2075 FNKN
-2080 ESFNNNIAGFGES
+2080 IVGFGEA
-2093 LLRFYNK
+2093 LIAFYNK

-2112 EKASNSLF
+2112 EKASNSLTIIVLLITTIYGF
-2120 TLVNVFSTVYD
+2120 FLKNYD
-2131 IFIGEYANAF
+2131 FFLGLQTINDILPSIFASIG
-2141 KIEEVYEKFPYML
+2141 K
-2154 TEIGNGIYEFW
+2154 GIYELCE
-2165 KALKD
+2165 ALKNVD
-2170 IDVNNLDTVIKV
+2170 ISKFDTVAAL
-2182 SDAFHKLFNS
+2182 SDSFTNILISYASIGKNS
-2192 LTIYGINNYSEI
+2192 SDFISGISIITI
-2204 VDGINVIYEYIT
+2204 YIT
-2216 KLSEAILNYYY
+2216 KLSEAMLNYYNI
-2227 TVKNM
+2227 VKNI
-2232 DANTLETKTKEL
+2232 DANTLETKTKEF
-2244 FEVFNKTVTEFADPL
+2244 FEAFNKTIIEFADPL
-2259 RNNKLYT
+2259 RNNDLYT
-2266 DFKDY
+2266 NFKDY
-2271 GEFIGNAIMDGI
+2271 GEYIGNAIMDGI

-2296 DIGDNVI
+2296 GIGDNVI
-2303 VIKPVL
+2303 AIKPVL

-2317 VSDMD
+2317 VNDMD
-2322 NMISLRTPN
+2322 NIISLRTPN

>member
-94 GKKIVASLSTDQIS
+94 GKKIVTSLSTDQIS

-282 VDRGEYKTAEEAIA
+282 VDRGEYETAEEAIA

-340 IFGNYQEAKKVWS
+340 IFGNYQEAKKVWG

-361 AFASGIDTRNEI
+361 TFASGIDTRNEI

-457 AGYTKEQI
+457 AGYTREQI

-524 VPFDNDEKAQKIY
+524 MPFDNDEKAQKIY

-562 VFKGLFDVV
+562 AFKGLFDVV

-661 LFNDFDTTIAEIGT
+661 LFNDFDATIAEIGT

-684 VDVIKESKIFRKIIE
+684 IDVIKESKIFRKIIE
-699 SIQNIFK
+699 SIRNILK
-706 NVINIVA
+706 NVINIVV

-726 FSLKISFEAIGEAI
+726 FDLKISFEAIGEAI
-740 SYAAKCISK
+740 SYAAKCINK

-760 SKFVETIFG
+760 SKFLETIFG

-774 IELLIKFIIQIFST
+774 IELLVKFIIQIFST

-842 IIGIFKNIWNF
+842 IIGIFKNIWNL

-901 LATLPVKALDSFFG
+901 LATFPVKALDSFFG
-915 GVGEA
+915 GVGKA
-920 CKAFTKSM
+920 CTSFAKKMKSN
-928 KAIVNPLITIAT
+928 INPLMTISKSILI
-940 AVMMLVASIIALTF
+940 LVASIIALSL
-954 IDKTKLR
+954 IDKIKLQ
-961 EAMSII
+961 ETIANI
-967 VITFGILS
+967 VIIFGILT

-988 GIANFK
+988 GIDNFK
-994 TGYGI
+994 KGYGI
-999 YKALSSIKNIAFALL
+999 YKALSSIQTIAFALL
-1014 LIVPALSILSSI
+1014 LITAPLAILGSM
-1026 NKDKLLKGLFSMI
+1026 NKDKLMQGLYAMI
-1039 AILGTFSLVILS
+1039 IILESFVLVLLS
-1051 LSKIKIDNILDIHKK
+1051 LSKIKGHTAKTYNKTISI
-1066 VSVLYNLSF
+1066 LYNLAF
-1075 ALITMS
+1075 GLVAMS

-1087 GTKDWNKFGTS
+1087 GTKNWAEFGTS
-1098 LISIT
+1098 LISLT

-1112 LFVLKQIKID
+1112 LFTLTKIKMNNISN
-1122 KIFDIHKKIGVLYN
+1122 IKKKVNILYN
-1136 LSLALVALTIPL
+1136 LAFGLTALTLPL
-1148 KILASTDWSKISDKE
+1148 AIVTAILTKTDWSKVSDKA
-1163 LYILAGIITAL
+1163 LYTLAGVITAL
-1174 AAVVTALSLIGSVG
+1174 AVVMVALSFIG
-1188 SKGNKTKIGLKNL
+1188 SKGNKTKVGLKNI
-1201 TNTISNTNTLL
+1201 NNTLMNL
-1212 DLDIDTK
+1212 NFDTK
-1219 SLSKIPYLISVSAL
+1219 SLGKVATMIAMSTL
-1233 LISLAGSIVL
+1233 LLALAGSIAL
-1243 LVESYQKI
+1243 LVNAYQKI
-1251 GLKGLLIVGAVL
+1251 GTKGILIISAVL
-1263 TVLLGVIIGFMGSVK
+1263 IG
-1278 ALAPNI
+1278 
-1284 KGSLSAIAYISII
+1284 
-1297 SGFILILAE
+1297 
-1306 SIALLANSYK
+1306 
-1316 KVGVKDLLIVGA
+1316 
-1328 ILTVLL
+1328 
-1334 GVIVGF
+1334 
-1340 AASIKTLA
+1340 
-1348 PSVKTSWS
+1348 
-1356 AITYVSIMSGLILLL
+1356 
-1371 AGNITLLVNSYQKI
+1371 
-1385 GVKGLLIVE
+1385 
-1394 SVLATLLGII
+1394 LLGII
-1404 IGFIASIRTL
+1404 VAFVASIRKL
-1414 VTDIKAS
+1414 VTDIKSS
-1421 WSAIGYISIMSG
+1421 WTAIGYISIMSG

-1453 LSASVA
+1453 LSASVG
-1459 ILAIGLVLSGLMAT
+1459 ILTIGLVLSGLMAT

-1481 NNGMQSKTLMEFAGS
+1481 KNGMQSKTLIKFAGS
-1496 IAILSSSLMLLI
+1496 VAILSSSLMLLI

-1514 SMLNWPQILSGLAGM
+1514 SILNWSQILSGLAGM

-1578 AMKLLSNMISETT
+1578 AMKLLGDMISKTT
-1591 IEKIAEMAAAIGAA
+1591 IEKIAEIAAAIGAA

-1620 MPQLVEILVK
+1620 MPQLVAILVK

-1651 DIILKV
+1651 DIIIKV
-1657 LNQLIV
+1657 LDQLIV

-1669 AKILDLVIVIT
+1669 AKILDLVIEIT

-1708 SVIKYIVEFL
+1708 SVIKFIVEFL
-1718 TRIVDEV
+1718 VRIIDEV

-1764 VALLSFIGELALI
+1764 VALLTFIGELTLI
-1777 LGAICKLNEWFNLE
+1777 LGAISKLNEWFNLE
-1791 STANNVSSA
+1791 STANNVSSV
-1800 LEAIGKAIGNFIGGI
+1800 LEVIGKAIGNFIGGI
-1815 LGGITASFSLI
+1815 IGGTTASFSLI
-1826 ALPALGTALSDF
+1826 ALPTLGNALSSFMINLKDF
-1838 MTNIKGFIDGL
+1838 ITGLESIKPDSI
-1849 DLINPKIFE
+1849 K
-1858 NGMNLIKLITT
+1858 NGMDLIKLIT
-1869 IIATSFINSILNFVS
+1869 IITATSFINSIFDFVS
-1884 SFAGKGKD
+1884 SFTGND

-1899 NIAKFGEGLKE
+1899 NISKFGEGLKE

-1923 KKASESG
+1923 KQASEAG
-1930 VLLAEMTEKISKEG
+1930 ILLAKMTEKITKEG

-1952 TADFGKFA
+1952 TANFGKFS
-1960 KNIASY
+1960 KNIATY
-1966 GEALKSFEE
+1966 GKALKSFEE

-1990 AGRTFAEMVSN
+1990 AGKLFSEMINN
-2001 IPNTDGWMQT
+2001 IPVTNSYQATVD
-2011 IEGFP
+2011 GFP
-2016 NFEKFSKNI
+2016 NFEEFSKNI
-2025 GLFGLSLKVFE
+2025 GSFGTSLKIFANE
-2036 ESTLGMSFSTIEPA
+2036 TKGISFDNAVPA
-2050 TKAGLAF
+2050 AEAGTAF
-2057 ANMVHHL
+2057 AEMIKAL
-2064 PLTDGDVQRLV
+2064 PDTGGVKQEWFGEKDFAQ
-2075 GFKNF
+2075 FNKN
-2080 ESFNNNIAGFGES
+2080 IVGFGEA
-2093 LLRFYNK
+2093 LIAFYNK

-2112 EKASNSLF
+2112 EKASNSLTIIVLLITTIYGF
-2120 TLVNVFSTVYD
+2120 FLKNYDFFLGLKDINNVLPS
-2131 IFIGEYANAF
+2131 IFASIG
-2141 KIEEVYEKFPYML
+2141 K
-2154 TEIGNGIYEFW
+2154 GIYELCE
-2165 KALKD
+2165 ALKNVD
-2170 IDVNNLDTVIKV
+2170 ISEFDTVAAL
-2182 SDAFHKLFNS
+2182 SDSFTNILISYASIGRNS
-2192 LTIYGINNYSEI
+2192 SDFISGISIITI
-2204 VDGINVIYEYIT
+2204 YIT
-2216 KLSEAILNYYY
+2216 KLSEAMLNYYNI
-2227 TVKNM
+2227 VKNI
-2232 DANTLETKTKEL
+2232 DANTLETKTKEF
-2244 FEVFNKTVTEFADPL
+2244 FEAFNKTIIEFADPL
-2259 RNNKLYT
+2259 RNNDLYT
-2266 DFKDY
+2266 NFKDY
-2271 GEFIGNAIMDGI
+2271 GEYIGNAIMDGI

-2296 DIGDNVI
+2296 GIGDNVI

-2322 NMISLRTPN
+2322 NIISLRTPN

-2342 IIEQNQNNGNGDLL
+2342 IIEQNQNNGNSDLL

>member
-50 DKQAKNVDMK
+50 DKQAKNVNMK

-86 IADSAMNA
+86 IADSAMNV

-160 AQMTSAGGDIDKII
+160 AQMTSAGGDIEKII

-361 AFASGIDTRNEI
+361 TFASGIDTRNEI

-524 VPFDNDEKAQKIY
+524 MPFDNDEKAQKIY

-571 DVILYI
+571 DAILYI

-633 LVIITDITIT
+633 LVIITDITVT

-655 IEFING
+655 IDFING
-661 LFNDFDTTIAEIGT
+661 LFSDFGTTIAEIGT
-675 TIKNFYNNF
+675 TVKKFYSNF
-684 VDVIKESKIFRKIIE
+684 VDVIKESKIFGKIIE
-699 SIQNIFK
+699 SIRNILK
-706 NVINIVA
+706 NVINIVV

-726 FSLKISFEAIGEAI
+726 FDLKISFEAIGEAI
-740 SYAAKCISK
+740 SYAAKCINK

-760 SKFVETIFG
+760 SKFLETIFG

-901 LATLPVKALDSFFG
+901 LATFPIKALDSFFG
-915 GVGEA
+915 GISKA
-920 CKAFTKSM
+920 CTSFAKKMKSN
-928 KAIVNPLITIAT
+928 INPLMTISKSILI
-940 AVMMLVASIIALTF
+940 LVASIIALSL
-954 IDKTKLR
+954 IDKTKLQ
-961 EAMSII
+961 ETIANI
-967 VITFGILS
+967 VIIFGILT

-988 GIANFK
+988 GIDNFK
-994 TGYGI
+994 KGYGI
-999 YKALSSIKNIAFALL
+999 YKALSSIQTIAFALL
-1014 LIVPALSILSSI
+1014 LITAPLAILGSM
-1026 NKDKLLKGLFSMI
+1026 NKDKLMQGLYAMI
-1039 AILGTFSLVILS
+1039 IILESFVLVLLS
-1051 LSKIKIDNILDIHKK
+1051 LSKIKGHTAKTYNKTISI
-1066 VSVLYNLSF
+1066 LYNLAF
-1075 ALITMS
+1075 GLVAMS

-1087 GTKDWNKFGTS
+1087 GTKNWTEFGTS
-1098 LISIT
+1098 LISLT

-1112 LFVLKQIKID
+1112 LFTLTKIKMNNINN
-1122 KIFDIHKKIGVLYN
+1122 IKKKVNILYN
-1136 LSLALVALTIPL
+1136 LAFGLTALTLPL
-1148 KILASTDWSKISDKE
+1148 AIVTAILTKTDWSKVSDKA
-1163 LYILAGIITAL
+1163 LYTLAGVITAL
-1174 AAVVTALSLIGSVG
+1174 AVVMVALSFIG
-1188 SKGNKTKIGLKNL
+1188 SKGNKTKVGLKN
-1201 TNTISNTNTLL
+1201 ISNTLLSLNFNTETLNKVATM
-1212 DLDIDTK
+1212 IA
-1219 SLSKIPYLISVSAL
+1219 VSTL
-1233 LISLAGSIVL
+1233 LISLAGSIAL
-1243 LVESYQKI
+1243 LVDAYQKI
-1251 GLKGLLIVGAVL
+1251 GTKGLLIVSAVL
-1263 TVLLGVIIGFMGSVK
+1263 IG
-1278 ALAPNI
+1278 
-1284 KGSLSAIAYISII
+1284 
-1297 SGFILILAE
+1297 
-1306 SIALLANSYK
+1306 
-1316 KVGVKDLLIVGA
+1316 
-1328 ILTVLL
+1328 
-1334 GVIVGF
+1334 
-1340 AASIKTLA
+1340 
-1348 PSVKTSWS
+1348 
-1356 AITYVSIMSGLILLL
+1356 
-1371 AGNITLLVNSYQKI
+1371 
-1385 GVKGLLIVE
+1385 
-1394 SVLATLLGII
+1394 LLGII
-1404 IGFIASIRTL
+1404 VAFVASIRKL

-1459 ILAIGLVLSGLMAT
+1459 ILAIGLILSGLMAT
-1473 LMMVKKLG
+1473 LMMVKKFG
-1481 NNGMQSKTLMEFAGS
+1481 SRGMQSKTLIEFAKA
-1496 IAILSSSLMLLI
+1496 IAILSSSLMMI
-1508 APLLAL
+1508 TVPLLAL
-1514 SMLNWPQILSGLAGM
+1514 SLLSWDKILTGLSGM
-1529 AVVLISLTAAA
+1529 AMMLVSVAAA
-1540 SIISKTKAD
+1540 AMLIGKAKVDTTLVTVANSIFKIGIAAMAISSAI
-1549 ESLKS
+1549 L
-1554 LANALLKISLA
+1554 IIVLA
-1565 VIAITSSILIVVL
+1565 VKILGNEV
-1578 AMKLLSNMISETT
+1578 SNLT
-1591 IEKIAEMAAAIGAA
+1591 EKIVEVSVSLGTA

-1620 MPQLVEILVK
+1620 MPQLVAILVK

-1651 DIILKV
+1651 DIIIKILD
-1657 LNQLIV
+1657 QLIAYV
-1663 YIPLVI
+1663 PLVI

-1680 NTLALYIP
+1680 KTLALYIP

-1708 SVIKYIVEFL
+1708 SVIKFIVEFL
-1718 TRIVDEV
+1718 TRIVNEV

-1764 VALLSFIGELALI
+1764 VALLTFIGELTLI
-1777 LGAICKLNEWFNLE
+1777 LGAISKLNEWFNLE
-1791 STANNVSSA
+1791 SIANNVSSA

-1838 MTNIKGFIDGL
+1838 MTNIKGFINGL
-1849 DLINPKIFE
+1849 ELINPKIFE
-1858 NGMNLIKLITT
+1858 NGMDLIKLITA

-1892 SMTKFAN
+1892 SMTKFAD
-1899 NIAKFGEGLKE
+1899 NIAKFGIGLAN

-1952 TADFGKFA
+1952 TTDFGKFA
-1960 KNIASY
+1960 KNIATY

-1990 AGRTFAEMVSN
+1990 AGKIFAEMTNS
-2001 IPNTDGWMQT
+2001 IPNTDGWVQT

-2025 GLFGLSLKVFE
+2025 GLFGLSLKAFE

-2050 TKAGLAF
+2050 AKAGLAF
-2057 ANMVHHL
+2057 ADMVEEL
-2064 PLTDGDVQRLV
+2064 PLTDGAIQRVV

-2131 IFIGEYANAF
+2131 LFIGEYANAS

-2154 TEIGNGIYEFW
+2154 TEIGSGIYEFW

-2170 IDVNNLDTVIKV
+2170 IDVNNLDTVITV

-2192 LTIYGINNYSEI
+2192 LMIYGINNYSEI

-2232 DANTLETKTKEL
+2232 DADTLETKTKEL

-2296 DIGDNVI
+2296 NIGDNVI

-2317 VSDMD
+2317 VNDMD

>member
-94 GKKIVASLSTDQIS
+94 GKRIVASLSTDQIS

-160 AQMTSAGGDIDKII
+160 AQMTSAGGDIEKII

-353 SVYNMLYD
+353 SIYNMLYD
-361 AFASGIDTRNEI
+361 TFASGIDTRNEI

-524 VPFDNDEKAQKIY
+524 MPFDNDEKAQKIY

-571 DVILYI
+571 DAILYI

-675 TIKNFYNNF
+675 TIKNFYSNF

-699 SIQNIFK
+699 SIQTIFK
-706 NVINIVA
+706 NVINIVV

-726 FSLKISFEAIGEAI
+726 FDLKISFEAIGEAI
-740 SYAAKCISK
+740 SYAAKCINK

-760 SKFVETIFG
+760 SKFLETIFG

-774 IELLIKFIIQIFST
+774 IELLVKFIIQIFST

-901 LATLPVKALDSFFG
+901 LAMLPSEALNKFFG
-915 GVGEA
+915 GIGDA
-920 CKAFTKSM
+920 CTSFAKKMKSN
-928 KAIVNPLITIAT
+928 INPLMTISKSILI
-940 AVMMLVASIIALTF
+940 LVASLIALSL
-954 IDKTKLR
+954 IDKTKLQ
-961 EAMSII
+961 EAIANI
-967 VITFGILS
+967 VIIFGILT
-975 LMTKLIASTSIFS
+975 LMTKLIASTSIFY
-988 GIANFK
+988 GIDNFK
-994 TGYGI
+994 KGYGI
-999 YKALSSIKNIAFALL
+999 YKALSSIQTIAFALL
-1014 LIVPALSILSSI
+1014 LITAPLAILGSMS
-1026 NKDKLLKGLFSMI
+1026 KDKLMQGLYAMI
-1039 AILGTFSLVILS
+1039 IILESFVLVLLS
-1051 LSKIKIDNILDIHKK
+1051 LSK
-1066 VSVLYNLSF
+1066 
-1075 ALITMS
+1075 
-1081 IPLKIL
+1081 
-1087 GTKDWNKFGTS
+1087 
-1098 LISIT
+1098 
-1103 VILGLFSLL
+1103 
-1112 LFVLKQIKID
+1112 IKID

-1163 LYILAGIITAL
+1163 LYILAGIIIAL
-1174 AAVVTALSLIGSVG
+1174 AAVVTALSLIGSIG
-1188 SKGNKTKIGLKNL
+1188 SKGNKTKIGLKNV
-1201 TNTISNTNTLL
+1201 TNTLSNTLL

-1219 SLSKIPYLISVSAL
+1219 SLSKIPYLIAVSTL

-1263 TVLLGVIIGFMGSVK
+1263 TVLLGVIIGFIGSIR
-1278 ALAPNI
+1278 ALVPSM
-1284 KGSLSAIAYISII
+1284 KESWSAIVYTSIMA
-1297 SGFILILAE
+1297 GFILLLAE
-1306 SIALLANSYK
+1306 SIALLANSYQK
-1316 KVGVKDLLIVGA
+1316 IELKGLLIVGA
-1328 ILTVLL
+1328 VLTTLL

-1348 PSVKTSWS
+1348 PNAKTSWS

-1371 AGNITLLVNSYQKI
+1371 AGNITLLINAYQKI
-1385 GVKGLLIVE
+1385 GLKGLFIVE
-1394 SVLATLLGII
+1394 SVLTALLGII
-1404 IGFIASIRTL
+1404 VGFIAGIRTL

-1440 SMLLLSLIDWKKV
+1440 SMLLLSSINWKKV

-1459 ILAIGLVLSGLMAT
+1459 ILAIGLVLSGLMAA

-1481 NNGMQSKTLMEFAGS
+1481 TNGMQSKTLIEFAGS

-1565 VIAITSSILIVVL
+1565 VIAITSSILIVAL
-1578 AMKLLSNMISETT
+1578 AMKLLGDMISETT

-1620 MPQLVEILVK
+1620 MPQLVAILVK

-1642 VPIITKGIL
+1642 VPIIAKGTL
-1651 DIILKV
+1651 DIIIKILD
-1657 LNQLIV
+1657 QLIAYV
-1663 YIPLVI
+1663 PLVI

-1680 NTLALYIP
+1680 KTLALYIP

-1725 KNIDPNFL
+1725 KNIDSNFL

-1764 VALLSFIGELALI
+1764 VALLTFVGELTLI
-1777 LGAICKLNEWFNLE
+1777 LYAISKLADIKNLNGILD
-1791 STANNVSSA
+1791 TAASV
-1800 LEAIGKAIGNFIGGI
+1800 LEKIGKAIGNFIGGI
-1815 LGGITASFSLI
+1815 LGGAASVALT
-1826 ALPALGTALSDF
+1826 ALPILGNALSSF
-1838 MTNIKGFIDGL
+1838 MINLKEFITGLESIKPDSI
-1849 DLINPKIFE
+1849 K
-1858 NGMNLIKLITT
+1858 NGMNLIKLIT
-1869 IIATSFINSILNFVS
+1869 IITATSFINSIFDFVS
-1884 SFAGKGKD
+1884 SFTGND

-1923 KKASESG
+1923 KQASEAG
-1930 VLLAEMTEKISKEG
+1930 ILLAKMTEKISKEG

-1952 TADFGKFA
+1952 TTDFGKFA
-1960 KNIASY
+1960 QNIATY

-1990 AGRTFAEMVSN
+1990 AGKLFSEMINN
-2001 IPNTDGWMQT
+2001 IPVTNGWQQ
-2011 IEGFP
+2011 IVDGFP
-2016 NFEKFSKNI
+2016 NFEEFSKNI
-2025 GLFGLSLKVFE
+2025 GSFGKSLNIFANETK
-2036 ESTLGMSFSTIEPA
+2036 GISFDNAVPA
-2050 TKAGLAF
+2050 AEAGTAF
-2057 ANMVHHL
+2057 ANMIKAL
-2064 PLTDGDVQRLV
+2064 PDTGGIKQEWFGEKDFAQ
-2075 GFKNF
+2075 FNKN
-2080 ESFNNNIAGFGES
+2080 IVGFGEA
-2093 LLRFYNK
+2093 LIAFYNK

-2112 EKASNSLF
+2112 EKASNSLTIIVLLITTIYGF
-2120 TLVNVFSTVYD
+2120 FLKNYDFFLGLKDINNVLPS
-2131 IFIGEYANAF
+2131 IFASIG
-2141 KIEEVYEKFPYML
+2141 K
-2154 TEIGNGIYEFW
+2154 GIYELCE
-2165 KALKD
+2165 ALKNVD
-2170 IDVNNLDTVIKV
+2170 ISEFDTVAAL
-2182 SDAFHKLFNS
+2182 SDSFTNILISYASIGRNS
-2192 LTIYGINNYSEI
+2192 SDFISGISIITI
-2204 VDGINVIYEYIT
+2204 YIT
-2216 KLSEAILNYYY
+2216 KLSEAMLNYYNI
-2227 TVKNM
+2227 VKNI
-2232 DANTLETKTKEL
+2232 DANTLETKTKEF
-2244 FEVFNKTVTEFADPL
+2244 FEAFNKTIIEFANPL
-2259 RNNKLYT
+2259 RNNDLYT
-2266 DFKDY
+2266 NFKNY

-2296 DIGDNVI
+2296 GIGDNVI

-2317 VSDMD
+2317 VNDM
-2322 NMISLRTPN
+2322 NNIISLRTPN

>member
-160 AQMTSAGGDIDKII
+160 AQMTSAGGDIEKII

-271 FAVFTQAVKDA
+271 FAIFTQAVKDA
-282 VDRGEYKTAEEAIA
+282 VDRGEYRTAEEAIA
-296 ALSDKYEELG
+296 ALSDQYEELG

-353 SVYNMLYD
+353 SIYNMLYD
-361 AFASGIDTRNEI
+361 TFASGIDTRNEI

-524 VPFDNDEKAQKIY
+524 MPFDNDEKAQKIY

-571 DVILYI
+571 DTILYI

-633 LVIITDITIT
+633 LVIINDITIT

-661 LFNDFDTTIAEIGT
+661 LFSDFGTTIAEIGT
-675 TIKNFYNNF
+675 TVKKFYSNF
-684 VDVIKESKIFRKIIE
+684 VDVIKESKIFGKIIE
-699 SIQNIFK
+699 SIRNILK
-706 NVINIVA
+706 NVINIVV

-726 FSLKISFEAIGEAI
+726 FDLKISFEAIGEAI
-740 SYAAKCISK
+740 SYAAKCINK

-760 SKFVETIFG
+760 SKFLETIFG

-774 IELLIKFIIQIFST
+774 IELLVKFIIQIFST

-901 LATLPVKALDSFFG
+901 LATFPVKALDSFFG
-915 GVGEA
+915 GIGKA
-920 CKAFTKSM
+920 CTSFAKKMKSN
-928 KAIVNPLITIAT
+928 INPLMTISKSILI
-940 AVMMLVASIIALTF
+940 LVASLIALSL
-954 IDKTKLR
+954 IDKTKLQ
-961 EAMSII
+961 ETIANI
-967 VITFGILS
+967 VIIFGILT

-988 GIANFK
+988 GIDNFK
-994 TGYGI
+994 KGYGI
-999 YKALSSIKNIAFALL
+999 YKALSSIQTIAFALL
-1014 LIVPALSILSSI
+1014 LITAPLAILGSM
-1026 NKDKLLKGLFSMI
+1026 NKDKLMQGLYTMI
-1039 AILGTFSLVILS
+1039 IILESFVLVLLS
-1051 LSKIKIDNILDIHKK
+1051 LSKIKGHTAKTYNKTISI
-1066 VSVLYNLSF
+1066 LYNLAF
-1075 ALITMS
+1075 GLVAMS

-1087 GTKDWNKFGTS
+1087 GTKNWTEFGTS
-1098 LISIT
+1098 LISLT

-1112 LFVLKQIKID
+1112 LFTLTKIKMNNINN
-1122 KIFDIHKKIGVLYN
+1122 IKKKVNILYN
-1136 LSLALVALTIPL
+1136 LAFGLTALTLPL
-1148 KILASTDWSKISDKE
+1148 AIVTAILTKTDWSKVSDKA
-1163 LYILAGIITAL
+1163 LYTLAGVITAL
-1174 AAVVTALSLIGSVG
+1174 AVVMVALSFIG
-1188 SKGNKTKIGLKNL
+1188 SKGNKTKVGLKN
-1201 TNTISNTNTLL
+1201 ISNTLMNLNF
-1212 DLDIDTK
+1212 DTN
-1219 SLSKIPYLISVSAL
+1219 SLNKVATMIAVSTL
-1233 LISLAGSIVL
+1233 LISLAGSIAL
-1243 LVESYQKI
+1243 LVDAYQKI
-1251 GLKGLLIVGAVL
+1251 GTKGLLIVSAVL
-1263 TVLLGVIIGFMGSVK
+1263 IG
-1278 ALAPNI
+1278 
-1284 KGSLSAIAYISII
+1284 
-1297 SGFILILAE
+1297 
-1306 SIALLANSYK
+1306 
-1316 KVGVKDLLIVGA
+1316 
-1328 ILTVLL
+1328 
-1334 GVIVGF
+1334 
-1340 AASIKTLA
+1340 
-1348 PSVKTSWS
+1348 
-1356 AITYVSIMSGLILLL
+1356 
-1371 AGNITLLVNSYQKI
+1371 
-1385 GVKGLLIVE
+1385 
-1394 SVLATLLGII
+1394 LLGII
-1404 IGFIASIRTL
+1404 VAFVASIRKL
-1414 VTDIKAS
+1414 VTDIKSS
-1421 WSAIGYISIMSG
+1421 WTAIGYISIMSG
-1433 LILSLTG
+1433 LILTLTG

-1459 ILAIGLVLSGLMAT
+1459 ILAIGLVLSGLMAA
-1473 LMMVKKLG
+1473 LMMVKKFG
-1481 NNGMQSKTLMEFAGS
+1481 SKGMQSKTLIEFAGS

-1514 SMLNWPQILSGLAGM
+1514 SILNWSQILSGLAGM
-1529 AVVLISLTAAA
+1529 AVVLISLTGAA

-1565 VIAITSSILIVVL
+1565 VITITSSILIVAL
-1578 AMKLLSNMISETT
+1578 AMKLLGDMISETT

-1620 MPQLVEILVK
+1620 MPQLVAILVK

-1651 DIILKV
+1651 DIILKI
-1657 LNQLIV
+1657 LDQLIV

-1701 VLENVLK
+1701 ILENVIK

-1764 VALLSFIGELALI
+1764 VALLSFIVELSLI
-1777 LGAICKLNEWFNLE
+1777 LGAISKLNEWFNLE
-1791 STANNVSSA
+1791 SIANNVSSV

-1815 LGGITASFSLI
+1815 LGGTTASFSLI
-1826 ALPALGTALSDF
+1826 ALPTLGNALSSF
-1838 MTNIKGFIDGL
+1838 MINLKEFITGLESIKPDSI
-1849 DLINPKIFE
+1849 K
-1858 NGMNLIKLITT
+1858 NGMNLIKLIT
-1869 IIATSFINSILNFVS
+1869 IITATSFINSIFDFVS
-1884 SFAGKGKD
+1884 SFTGND

-1923 KKASESG
+1923 KQASEAG
-1930 VLLAEMTEKISKEG
+1930 ILLAKMTEKISKEG

-1952 TADFGKFA
+1952 TTDFGKFA
-1960 KNIASY
+1960 ENIATY
-1966 GEALKSFEE
+1966 GKALKSFEE

-1990 AGRTFAEMVSN
+1990 AGKLFSEMVNN
-2001 IPNTDGWMQT
+2001 IPVTNGRQQIVD
-2011 IEGFP
+2011 GFP
-2016 NFEKFSKNI
+2016 NFEDFSKNI
-2025 GLFGLSLKVFE
+2025 GSFGTSLKIFANE
-2036 ESTLGMSFSTIEPA
+2036 TKGISFDNAVPA
-2050 TKAGLAF
+2050 AEAGTAF
-2057 ANMVHHL
+2057 ANMIKAL
-2064 PLTDGDVQRLV
+2064 PDTGGIKQEWFGEKDFAQ
-2075 GFKNF
+2075 FNKN
-2080 ESFNNNIAGFGES
+2080 IVGFGEA
-2093 LLRFYNK
+2093 LIAFYNK

-2112 EKASNSLF
+2112 EKASNSLTIIVLLITTIYGF
-2120 TLVNVFSTVYD
+2120 FLKNYD
-2131 IFIGEYANAF
+2131 FFLGLKEINDILPSIFASIG
-2141 KIEEVYEKFPYML
+2141 K
-2154 TEIGNGIYEFW
+2154 GIYELCE
-2165 KALKD
+2165 ALKNVD
-2170 IDVNNLDTVIKV
+2170 ISEFDTVAALSNSFTNILISYASIGRNS
-2182 SDAFHKLFNS
+2182 SDF
-2192 LTIYGINNYSEI
+2192 IYGISI
-2204 VDGINVIYEYIT
+2204 ITTYIT
-2216 KLSEAILNYYY
+2216 KLSEAILNYYNI
-2227 TVKNM
+2227 VKNI

-2244 FEVFNKTVTEFADPL
+2244 FEMFNKTVTEFANPL
-2259 RNNKLYT
+2259 RNNELYT
-2266 DFKDY
+2266 NFKDY

-2322 NMISLRTPN
+2322 NIISLRTPN

>member
-50 DKQAKNVDMK
+50 DKQAKNVNMK

-86 IADSAMNA
+86 IADSAMNV

-160 AQMTSAGGDIDKII
+160 AQMTSAGGDIEKII

-282 VDRGEYKTAEEAIA
+282 VDRGEYETAEEAIA

-361 AFASGIDTRNEI
+361 TFASGIDTRNEI

-457 AGYTKEQI
+457 AGYTREQI

-524 VPFDNDEKAQKIY
+524 MPFDNNEKAQKIY

-643 LTKMILGPLSNI
+643 LTKMVLGPLSNI
-655 IEFING
+655 IDFINN
-661 LFNDFDTTIAEIGT
+661 LFNDFGTTIAEIGKT
-675 TIKNFYNNF
+675 AKEFYNNF
-684 VDVIKESKIFRKIIE
+684 VNIIKESKIFGKIIE
-699 SIQNIFK
+699 SIQNILK
-706 NVINIVA
+706 NVINIVV

-726 FSLKISFEAIGEAI
+726 FDLKISFEAIGEAI
-740 SYAAKCISK
+740 SYAAKCINK

-760 SKFVETIFG
+760 SKFLETIFG

-774 IELLIKFIIQIFST
+774 IELLVKFIIQIFST

-901 LATLPVKALDSFFG
+901 LAALPVKALDNLFEKVGDACTSF
-915 GVGEA
+915 A
-920 CKAFTKSM
+920 KKMKSNASPLM
-928 KAIVNPLITIAT
+928 AISKSIL
-940 AVMMLVASIIALTF
+940 MLVTSIIALTF
-954 IDKTKLR
+954 IDKTKLQ
-961 EAMSII
+961 EAVANI
-967 VITFGILS
+967 VIIFGILT

-988 GIANFK
+988 GIDNFK
-994 TGYGI
+994 KGYGI
-999 YKALSSIKNIAFALL
+999 YKALSSIQTIAFALL
-1014 LIVPALSILSSI
+1014 LITAPLAILGSM
-1026 NKDKLLKGLFSMI
+1026 NKDKLMQGLYAMI
-1039 AILGTFSLVILS
+1039 IILESFVLVLLS
-1051 LSKIKIDNILDIHKK
+1051 LSKIKGHTAKTYNKTISI
-1066 VSVLYNLSF
+1066 LYNLAF
-1075 ALITMS
+1075 GLVAMS

-1087 GTKDWNKFGTS
+1087 GTKNWTEFGTS
-1098 LISIT
+1098 LISLT

-1112 LFVLKQIKID
+1112 LFTLTKIKMNNISN
-1122 KIFDIHKKIGVLYN
+1122 IKKKVNILYN
-1136 LSLALVALTIPL
+1136 LAFGLTALTLPL
-1148 KILASTDWSKISDKE
+1148 AIVTAILTKTDWSKVSDKA
-1163 LYILAGIITAL
+1163 LYTLAGVITAL
-1174 AAVVTALSLIGSVG
+1174 AVVMVALSFIG
-1188 SKGNKTKIGLKNL
+1188 SKGNKTKVGLKN
-1201 TNTISNTNTLL
+1201 ISNTLMNLNF
-1212 DLDIDTK
+1212 DTK
-1219 SLSKIPYLISVSAL
+1219 SLGKVATMIAMSTL
-1233 LISLAGSIVL
+1233 LLALAGSIAL
-1243 LVESYQKI
+1243 LVNAYQKI
-1251 GLKGLLIVGAVL
+1251 GTKGILIISAVL
-1263 TVLLGVIIGFMGSVK
+1263 IG
-1278 ALAPNI
+1278 
-1284 KGSLSAIAYISII
+1284 
-1297 SGFILILAE
+1297 
-1306 SIALLANSYK
+1306 
-1316 KVGVKDLLIVGA
+1316 
-1328 ILTVLL
+1328 
-1334 GVIVGF
+1334 
-1340 AASIKTLA
+1340 
-1348 PSVKTSWS
+1348 
-1356 AITYVSIMSGLILLL
+1356 
-1371 AGNITLLVNSYQKI
+1371 
-1385 GVKGLLIVE
+1385 
-1394 SVLATLLGII
+1394 LLGII
-1404 IGFIASIRTL
+1404 VAFVASIRKL
-1414 VTDIKAS
+1414 VTDIKSS
-1421 WSAIGYISIMSG
+1421 WTAIGYISIMSG

-1453 LSASVA
+1453 LSASVG

-1481 NNGMQSKTLMEFAGS
+1481 KNGMQSKTLIEFAGS
-1496 IAILSSSLMLLI
+1496 VAILSSSLMLLI

-1514 SMLNWPQILSGLAGM
+1514 SILNWSQILSGLAGM

-1554 LANALLKISLA
+1554 LANAILKISLA
-1565 VIAITSSILIVVL
+1565 VIVITSSILIAVA
-1578 AMKLLSNMISETT
+1578 AMKLLGDTISENT
-1591 IEKIAEMAAAIGAA
+1591 IEKIAKIAAAIGAA
-1605 IVSLLLSILATLADS
+1605 IATLLLSILATLADS

-1651 DIILKV
+1651 DIIIKV
-1657 LNQLIV
+1657 LDQLIV

-1669 AKILDLVIVIT
+1669 TKILDLVIEIT
-1680 NTLALYIP
+1680 KTLALYIP

-1718 TRIVDEV
+1718 TRIVNEV

-1764 VALLSFIGELALI
+1764 VALLTFIGELTLI
-1777 LGAICKLNEWFNLE
+1777 LGAISKLNEWFNLE
-1791 STANNVSSA
+1791 SIANNVSSV

-1815 LGGITASFSLI
+1815 LGGATASFSLI
-1826 ALPALGTALSDF
+1826 ALPTLGNALSSF
-1838 MTNIKGFIDGL
+1838 MTNLKEFITGLESIRPDSIK
-1849 DLINPKIFE
+1849 
-1858 NGMNLIKLITT
+1858 NGMDLIKLIT
-1869 IIATSFINSILNFVS
+1869 IITATSFINSIFDFVS
-1884 SFAGKGKD
+1884 SFTGND

-1899 NIAKFGEGLKE
+1899 NISKFGEGLKE

-1923 KKASESG
+1923 KQASEAG
-1930 VLLAEMTEKISKEG
+1930 ILLAKMTEKITKEG

-1952 TADFGKFA
+1952 TADFAKFSE
-1960 KNIASY
+1960 NIATY

-1975 STRGVS
+1975 STRGAS
-1981 FDQVEPAAR
+1981 LDQVEPAAR
-1990 AGRTFAEMVSN
+1990 AGKLFAEMINN
-2001 IPNTDGWMQT
+2001 IPVTNGWQQ
-2011 IEGFP
+2011 IVDGFP
-2016 NFEKFSKNI
+2016 NFEEFSKNI
-2025 GLFGLSLKVFE
+2025 GSFGTSLKIFANE
-2036 ESTLGMSFSTIEPA
+2036 TKGISFDNAVPA
-2050 TKAGLAF
+2050 AEAGTAF
-2057 ANMVHHL
+2057 AEMIKAL
-2064 PLTDGDVQRLV
+2064 PDTGGIKQEWFGEKDFAQ
-2075 GFKNF
+2075 FNKN
-2080 ESFNNNIAGFGES
+2080 IVGFGEA
-2093 LLRFYNK
+2093 LIAFYNK

-2112 EKASNSLF
+2112 EKASNSLTIIVLLITTIYGF
-2120 TLVNVFSTVYD
+2120 FLKNYD
-2131 IFIGEYANAF
+2131 FFLGLKDINNILPSIFASIG
-2141 KIEEVYEKFPYML
+2141 K
-2154 TEIGNGIYEFW
+2154 GIYELCE
-2165 KALKD
+2165 ALKNVD
-2170 IDVNNLDTVIKV
+2170 ISEFDTVAAL
-2182 SDAFHKLFNS
+2182 SDSFTNILISYASIGRNS
-2192 LTIYGINNYSEI
+2192 SDFISGISI
-2204 VDGINVIYEYIT
+2204 ITTYIT
-2216 KLSEAILNYYY
+2216 KLSEAMLNYYNI
-2227 TVKNM
+2227 VKNI
-2232 DANTLETKTKEL
+2232 DANTLETKTKEF
-2244 FEVFNKTVTEFADPL
+2244 FEAFNKTIIEFADPL
-2259 RNNKLYT
+2259 RNNDLYT
-2266 DFKDY
+2266 NFKDY
-2271 GEFIGNAIMDGI
+2271 GEYIGNAIMDGI

-2296 DIGDNVI
+2296 GIGDNII

-2317 VSDMD
+2317 VNDMD

-2331 RTINNANSINS
+2331 RTINNANSISS

>member
-86 IADSAMNA
+86 IADSAMNV

-160 AQMTSAGGDIDKII
+160 AQMTSAGGDIEKII

-353 SVYNMLYD
+353 SIYNMLYD
-361 AFASGIDTRNEI
+361 TFASGIDTRNEI

-457 AGYTKEQI
+457 AGYTREQI

-524 VPFDNDEKAQKIY
+524 MPFDNDEKAQKIY

-633 LVIITDITIT
+633 LVIITDITVT

-655 IEFING
+655 IDFINN
-661 LFNDFDTTIAEIGT
+661 LFNDFGTTIAEIGKT
-675 TIKNFYNNF
+675 AKEFYNNF
-684 VDVIKESKIFRKIIE
+684 VNIIKESKIFGKIIE
-699 SIQNIFK
+699 SIQNILK
-706 NVINIVA
+706 NVINIVV

-726 FSLKISFEAIGEAI
+726 FDLKISFEAIGEAI
-740 SYAAKCISK
+740 SYAAKCINK

-760 SKFVETIFG
+760 SKFLETIFG

-774 IELLIKFIIQIFST
+774 IELLVKFIIQIFST

-853 LESVLNKIINWF
+853 LESVLNKIVNWF

-901 LATLPVKALDSFFG
+901 LATLPSEALNKFFG
-915 GVGEA
+915 GIGDA
-920 CKAFTKSM
+920 CTSFAKKMKSN
-928 KAIVNPLITIAT
+928 INPLMTISKSILI
-940 AVMMLVASIIALTF
+940 LVASLIALSL
-954 IDKTKLR
+954 IDKTKLQ
-961 EAMSII
+961 EAIANI
-967 VITFGILS
+967 VIIFGILT
-975 LMTKLIASTSIFS
+975 LMTKLIASTSIFY
-988 GIANFK
+988 GIDNFK
-994 TGYGI
+994 KGYGI
-999 YKALSSIKNIAFALL
+999 YKALSSIQTIAFALL
-1014 LIVPALSILSSI
+1014 LITAPLAILGSM
-1026 NKDKLLKGLFSMI
+1026 NKDKLMQGLYAMI
-1039 AILGTFSLVILS
+1039 IILESFVLVLLS
-1051 LSKIKIDNILDIHKK
+1051 LSKIKGHTAKTYNKTISI
-1066 VSVLYNLSF
+1066 LYNLAF
-1075 ALITMS
+1075 GLVAMS

-1087 GTKDWNKFGTS
+1087 GTKNWTEFGTS
-1098 LISIT
+1098 LISLT
-1103 VILGLFSLL
+1103 VILGLFSLV
-1112 LFVLKQIKID
+1112 LFTLTKIKMNNINN
-1122 KIFDIHKKIGVLYN
+1122 IKKKVNILYN
-1136 LSLALVALTIPL
+1136 LAFGLTALTLPL
-1148 KILASTDWSKISDKE
+1148 AIVTAILTKTDWSKVSDKA
-1163 LYILAGIITAL
+1163 LYTLAGVITAL
-1174 AAVVTALSLIGSVG
+1174 AVVMVALSFIG
-1188 SKGNKTKIGLKNL
+1188 SKGNKTKVGLKN
-1201 TNTISNTNTLL
+1201 ISNTLMSLNF
-1212 DLDIDTK
+1212 DTK
-1219 SLSKIPYLISVSAL
+1219 SLGKVATMIAMSTL
-1233 LISLAGSIVL
+1233 LLALAGSIAL
-1243 LVESYQKI
+1243 LVNAYQKI
-1251 GLKGLLIVGAVL
+1251 GTKGILI
-1263 TVLLGVIIGFMGSVK
+1263 I
-1278 ALAPNI
+1278 
-1284 KGSLSAIAYISII
+1284 SAI
-1297 SGFILILAE
+1297 LI
-1306 SIALLANSYK
+1306 
-1316 KVGVKDLLIVGA
+1316 G
-1328 ILTVLL
+1328 LL
-1334 GVIVGF
+1334 GVIVAF
-1340 AASIKTLA
+1340 
-1348 PSVKTSWS
+1348 V
-1356 AITYVSIMSGLILLL
+1356 
-1371 AGNITLLVNSYQKI
+1371 
-1385 GVKGLLIVE
+1385 
-1394 SVLATLLGII
+1394 
-1404 IGFIASIRTL
+1404 ASIRKL
-1414 VTDIKAS
+1414 VTDIKSS
-1421 WSAIGYISIMSG
+1421 WTAIGYISIMSG

-1453 LSASVA
+1453 LSASVG

-1481 NNGMQSKTLMEFAGS
+1481 KNGMQSKTLIEFAGS
-1496 IAILSSSLMLLI
+1496 VAILSSSLMLLI

-1514 SMLNWPQILSGLAGM
+1514 SILNWSQILSGLTGM
-1529 AVVLISLTAAA
+1529 AVVLVSLSAAA
-1540 SIISKTKAD
+1540 SVISKTKAS

-1554 LANALLKISLA
+1554 LANAIFKISLA
-1565 VIAITSSILIVVL
+1565 IIAITSSILIVVL
-1578 AMKLLSNMISETT
+1578 AMKLLGNMISETT
-1591 IEKIAEMAAAIGAA
+1591 IEKIAEMTAAIGAA

-1657 LNQLIV
+1657 LDQLIV

-1701 VLENVLK
+1701 ILENVLK

-1764 VALLSFIGELALI
+1764 VALLSFVGELTLI
-1777 LGAICKLNEWFNLE
+1777 LGAIYKLNEWFNLE
-1791 STANNVSSA
+1791 SIANNVSSV

-1815 LGGITASFSLI
+1815 LGGTTASFSLI
-1826 ALPALGTALSDF
+1826 ALPTLGNALSSF
-1838 MTNIKGFIDGL
+1838 MINLKEFITGLESIRPDSIK
-1849 DLINPKIFE
+1849 
-1858 NGMNLIKLITT
+1858 NGMDLIKLIIKIT
-1869 IIATSFINSILNFVS
+1869 AASFINSIFDFVS
-1884 SFAGKGKD
+1884 SFTGND

-1899 NIAKFGEGLKE
+1899 NISKFGEGLKE

-1923 KKASESG
+1923 KQASEAG
-1930 VLLAEMTEKISKEG
+1930 ILLAKMTEKITKEG

-1952 TADFGKFA
+1952 TADFAKFSE
-1960 KNIASY
+1960 NIATY

-1975 STRGVS
+1975 STRGAS
-1981 FDQVEPAAR
+1981 LDQVEPAAR
-1990 AGRTFAEMVSN
+1990 AGKLFAEMINN
-2001 IPNTDGWMQT
+2001 IPVTNGWQQ
-2011 IEGFP
+2011 IVDGFP
-2016 NFEKFSKNI
+2016 NFEEFSKNI
-2025 GLFGLSLKVFE
+2025 GSFGTSLKIFANE
-2036 ESTLGMSFSTIEPA
+2036 TKGISFDNAVPA
-2050 TKAGLAF
+2050 AEAGTAF
-2057 ANMVHHL
+2057 ANMIKAL
-2064 PLTDGDVQRLV
+2064 PDTGGIKQEWFGEKDFAQ
-2075 GFKNF
+2075 FNKN
-2080 ESFNNNIAGFGES
+2080 IVGFGEA
-2093 LLRFYNK
+2093 LIAFYNK

-2112 EKASNSLF
+2112 EKASNSLTIIVLLITTIYGF
-2120 TLVNVFSTVYD
+2120 FLKNYDFFLGLKDINNVLPS
-2131 IFIGEYANAF
+2131 IFASIG
-2141 KIEEVYEKFPYML
+2141 K
-2154 TEIGNGIYEFW
+2154 GIYELCE
-2165 KALKD
+2165 ALKNVD
-2170 IDVNNLDTVIKV
+2170 ISEFDTVAAL
-2182 SDAFHKLFNS
+2182 SDSFTNILISYASIGRISSDFIN
-2192 LTIYGINNYSEI
+2192 GISI
-2204 VDGINVIYEYIT
+2204 ITTYIT
-2216 KLSEAILNYYY
+2216 KLSEAMLNYYNI
-2227 TVKNM
+2227 VKNINA
-2232 DANTLETKTKEL
+2232 DTLETKTKEF
-2244 FEVFNKTVTEFADPL
+2244 FEAFDKTVIEFANPL
-2259 RNNKLYT
+2259 RNNELYT
-2266 DFKDY
+2266 NFKDY
-2271 GEFIGNAIMDGI
+2271 GEYIGNAIMDGI

-2296 DIGDNVI
+2296 GIGDNVI

-2317 VSDMD
+2317 VNDMD
-2322 NMISLRTPN
+2322 NIISLRTPN
-2331 RTINNANSINS
+2331 RTINNANSISS

>member
-1 MSKTVDERVVSMQFD
+1 M
-16 NRRFERNVKTSMGT
+16 
-30 IKKLK
+30 
-35 NSLNF
+35 
-40 EETSKSLEEL
+40 
-50 DKQAKNVDMK
+50 
-60 TLSKNADSVKLKFTA
+60 
-75 LQVVAVRALTR
+75 
-86 IADSAMNA
+86 
-94 GKKIVASLSTDQIS
+94 
-108 AGWSKFEQKTAS
+108 
-120 VQTIMNST
+120 
-128 GKSIDEVSKYLD
+128 
-140 TLMWYSDQTSYGFTD
+140 
-155 MTSAL
+155 
-160 AQMTSAGGDIDKII
+160 
-174 PLIMGVAN
+174 
-182 ATAFAGKGAAEFSR
+182 
-196 VMYNLNQSYSLGYLQ
+196 
-211 SLDWKSL
+211 
-218 EFAGAASKQLK
+218 
-229 QTLIDVGRELGK
+229 
-241 IGDEVTVDNFMTT
+241 
-254 LATRWADKE
+254 
-263 VMEKAFGR
+263 
-271 FAVFTQAVKDA
+271 
-282 VDRGEYKTAEEAIA
+282 
-296 ALSDKYEELG
+296 
-306 VKAFTAAQEAKSFSE
+306 
-321 AMNAVK
+321 
-327 DAVSSGWM
+327 
-335 QSFEI
+335 
-340 IFGNYQEAKKVWS
+340 
-353 SVYNMLYD
+353 
-361 AFASGIDTRNEI
+361 
-373 LTKVFAKSGWDD
+373 
-385 IIDQGIINEEAYT
+385 
-398 NTIIKNAKKLK
+398 
-409 FPIEELIKQ
+409 
-418 EGSLQNVISKGL
+418 
-430 IPVDILDKSIIDLAD
+430 
-445 SYSLLSDEDLKI
+445 
-457 AGYTKEQI
+457 
-465 ENFRKLAD
+465 
-473 GIKDGKVSL
+473 
-482 DEFYENI
+482 
-489 DKLSGRDL
+489 
-497 LLESINNIFE
+497 
-507 AASNVVN
+507 
-514 IVKEAFNEVF
+514 
-524 VPFDNDEKAQKIY
+524 PFDNDEKAQKIY

-571 DVILYI
+571 DTILYI

-740 SYAAKCISK
+740 SYAAKSISK

-769 SIKIS
+769 SFKIS

-1026 NKDKLLKGLFSMI
+1026 NKDKLLKGLYSMI

-1251 GLKGLLIVGAVL
+1251 GLKGLLIVGAIL
-1263 TVLLGVIIGFMGSVK
+1263 TVLLGIIVGFMGSVK

-1334 GVIVGF
+1334 GVIIGF

-1348 PSVKTSWS
+1348 PNAKTSWS

-1371 AGNITLLVNSYQKI
+1371 AGNITLLVNVYQKI

-1473 LMMVKKLG
+1473 LMMIKKLG

-1578 AMKLLSNMISETT
+1578 AMKLLGDMISKTT
-1591 IEKIAEMAAAIGAA
+1591 IEKIAEIAAAIGAA

-1620 MPQLVEILVK
+1620 MPQLVAILVK

-1651 DIILKV
+1651 DIIIKILD
-1657 LNQLIV
+1657 QLIV

-1708 SVIKYIVEFL
+1708 SVIKFIVEFL
-1718 TRIVDEV
+1718 TRIVNEV

-1764 VALLSFIGELALI
+1764 VALLTFIGELTLI
-1777 LGAICKLNEWFNLE
+1777 LGAISKLNEWFNLE
-1791 STANNVSSA
+1791 SIANNVSSA

-1849 DLINPKIFE
+1849 ELINPKIFE
-1858 NGMNLIKLITT
+1858 NGMDLIKLITT

-1892 SMTKFAN
+1892 SMTKFAD
-1899 NIAKFGEGLKE
+1899 NIAKFGIGLAN

-1923 KKASESG
+1923 KKASEAG

-1960 KNIASY
+1960 KNIATY

-1990 AGRTFAEMVSN
+1990 AGRAFAEMVSN

-2025 GLFGLSLKVFE
+2025 GLFGLSLKAFE
-2036 ESTLGMSFSTIEPA
+2036 KSTLGMSFSTIEPA

-2057 ANMVHHL
+2057 ADMVDHL
-2064 PLTDGDVQRLV
+2064 TLTDGDIQRIV

-2120 TLVNVFSTVYD
+2120 TLVNVFSTVYEL
-2131 IFIGEYANAF
+2131 FIGEYANAS
-2141 KIEEVYEKFPYML
+2141 KIEDVYEKFPYML
-2154 TEIGNGIYEFW
+2154 TEIGSGIYEFW

-2170 IDVNNLDTVIKV
+2170 IDVNNLDTVITV

-2192 LTIYGINNYSEI
+2192 LMIYGINNYSEI

-2266 DFKDY
+2266 NFKDY

-2296 DIGDNVI
+2296 GIGDNVI

-2317 VSDMD
+2317 VNDMD

>member
-94 GKKIVASLSTDQIS
+94 GKKIVSSLSTDQIS

-282 VDRGEYKTAEEAIA
+282 VDRGEYETAEEAIA

-361 AFASGIDTRNEI
+361 TFASGIDTRNEI

-385 IIDQGIINEEAYT
+385 IIDQGIIDEKAYT

-409 FPIEELIKQ
+409 FPIEELIEQ

-473 GIKDGKVSL
+473 GIKNGKVSL

-524 VPFDNDEKAQKIY
+524 MPFDNDEKAQKIY

-562 VFKGLFDVV
+562 IFKGLFDVV
-571 DVILYI
+571 DAILYI

-633 LVIITDITIT
+633 LVIITDITVT

-655 IEFING
+655 IDFING
-661 LFNDFDTTIAEIGT
+661 LFSDFGTTIAEIGT
-675 TIKNFYNNF
+675 TVKKFYSNF
-684 VDVIKESKIFRKIIE
+684 VDVIKESKIFGKIIE
-699 SIQNIFK
+699 SIRNILK
-706 NVINIVA
+706 NVINIVV

-726 FSLKISFEAIGEAI
+726 FDLKISFEAIGEAI
-740 SYAAKCISK
+740 SYAAKCINK

-760 SKFVETIFG
+760 SKFLETIFG

-774 IELLIKFIIQIFST
+774 IELLVKFIIQIFST

-901 LATLPVKALDSFFG
+901 LAMLPSEALNKFFG
-915 GVGEA
+915 GIGNA
-920 CKAFTKSM
+920 CTSFAKKMKSN
-928 KAIVNPLITIAT
+928 INPLMTISKSILI
-940 AVMMLVASIIALTF
+940 LVASIIALSL
-954 IDKTKLR
+954 IDKTKLQ
-961 EAMSII
+961 ETITNI
-967 VITFGILS
+967 VIIFGILT

-988 GIANFK
+988 GIDNFK
-994 TGYGI
+994 KGYGI
-999 YKALSSIKNIAFALL
+999 YKALSSIQTIAFALL
-1014 LIVPALSILSSI
+1014 LITAPLAILGSM
-1026 NKDKLLKGLFSMI
+1026 NKDKLMQGLYAMI
-1039 AILGTFSLVILS
+1039 IILESFVLVLLS
-1051 LSKIKIDNILDIHKK
+1051 LSKIKGHTAKTYNKTISI
-1066 VSVLYNLSF
+1066 LYNLAF
-1075 ALITMS
+1075 GLVAMS

-1087 GTKDWNKFGTS
+1087 GTKNWTEFGTS
-1098 LISIT
+1098 LISLT

-1112 LFVLKQIKID
+1112 LFTLTKIKMNNINN
-1122 KIFDIHKKIGVLYN
+1122 IKKKVNILYN
-1136 LSLALVALTIPL
+1136 LAFGLTALTLPL
-1148 KILASTDWSKISDKE
+1148 AIVTAILTKTDWSKVSDKA
-1163 LYILAGIITAL
+1163 LYTLAGVITAL
-1174 AAVVTALSLIGSVG
+1174 AVVMVALSFIG
-1188 SKGNKTKIGLKNL
+1188 SKGNKTKVGLKN
-1201 TNTISNTNTLL
+1201 ISNTLFSLNFNTETLNKVATMIAMSTLL
-1212 DLDIDTK
+1212 L
-1219 SLSKIPYLISVSAL
+1219 A
-1233 LISLAGSIVL
+1233 LAGSIAL
-1243 LVESYQKI
+1243 LVNAYQKI
-1251 GLKGLLIVGAVL
+1251 GTKGILIISAVL
-1263 TVLLGVIIGFMGSVK
+1263 IG
-1278 ALAPNI
+1278 
-1284 KGSLSAIAYISII
+1284 
-1297 SGFILILAE
+1297 
-1306 SIALLANSYK
+1306 
-1316 KVGVKDLLIVGA
+1316 
-1328 ILTVLL
+1328 
-1334 GVIVGF
+1334 
-1340 AASIKTLA
+1340 
-1348 PSVKTSWS
+1348 
-1356 AITYVSIMSGLILLL
+1356 
-1371 AGNITLLVNSYQKI
+1371 
-1385 GVKGLLIVE
+1385 
-1394 SVLATLLGII
+1394 LLGII
-1404 IGFIASIRTL
+1404 VAFVASIRKL
-1414 VTDIKAS
+1414 VTDIKSS
-1421 WSAIGYISIMSG
+1421 WTAIGYISIMSG

-1453 LSASVA
+1453 LSASVG

-1473 LMMVKKLG
+1473 LMMVKKFG
-1481 NNGMQSKTLMEFAGS
+1481 SKGMQSKTLIKFAGS
-1496 IAILSSSLMLLI
+1496 VAILSSSLMLLI

-1514 SMLNWPQILSGLAGM
+1514 SILNWSQILSGLTGM
-1529 AVVLISLTAAA
+1529 AVVLVSLSAAA
-1540 SIISKTKAD
+1540 SVISKTKAS

-1554 LANALLKISLA
+1554 LANAIFKISLA

-1578 AMKLLSNMISETT
+1578 AMKLLGDIISEAT
-1591 IEKIAEMAAAIGAA
+1591 IEKIAEIAAAIGAA

-1620 MPQLVEILVK
+1620 MPQLVAILVK

-1651 DIILKV
+1651 DIIIKV
-1657 LNQLIV
+1657 LDQLIV

-1669 AKILDLVIVIT
+1669 AKILDLVIKIT

-1718 TRIVDEV
+1718 TRIVNEV

-1764 VALLSFIGELALI
+1764 VALLTFIGELTLI
-1777 LGAICKLNEWFNLE
+1777 LGAISKLNEWFNLE
-1791 STANNVSSA
+1791 SIANNVSSV

-1815 LGGITASFSLI
+1815 LGGATASFSLI
-1826 ALPALGTALSDF
+1826 ALPTLGNSLSSF
-1838 MTNIKGFIDGL
+1838 MTNLKEFITGLESIRPDSIK
-1849 DLINPKIFE
+1849 
-1858 NGMNLIKLITT
+1858 NGMDLIKLIT
-1869 IIATSFINSILNFVS
+1869 IITATSFINSIFDFVS
-1884 SFAGKGKD
+1884 SFTGNN

-1899 NIAKFGEGLKE
+1899 NISEFGKGLKE

-1923 KKASESG
+1923 KQASEAG
-1930 VLLAEMTEKISKEG
+1930 ILLAKMTEKITKEG

-1952 TADFGKFA
+1952 TADFAKFSE
-1960 KNIASY
+1960 NIATY

-1975 STRGVS
+1975 STRGAS
-1981 FDQVEPAAR
+1981 LDQVEPAAR
-1990 AGRTFAEMVSN
+1990 AGKLFAEMINN
-2001 IPNTDGWMQT
+2001 IPVTNGWQQ
-2011 IEGFP
+2011 IVDGFP
-2016 NFEKFSKNI
+2016 NFEEFSKNI
-2025 GLFGLSLKVFE
+2025 GSFGTSLKIFANE
-2036 ESTLGMSFSTIEPA
+2036 TKGISFDNAVPA
-2050 TKAGLAF
+2050 AEAGTAF
-2057 ANMVHHL
+2057 ANMIKAL
-2064 PLTDGDVQRLV
+2064 PDTGGIKQEWFGEKDFAQ
-2075 GFKNF
+2075 FNKN
-2080 ESFNNNIAGFGES
+2080 IVGFGEA
-2093 LLRFYNK
+2093 LIAFYNK

-2112 EKASNSLF
+2112 EKASNSLTIIVLLITTIYGF
-2120 TLVNVFSTVYD
+2120 FLKNYD
-2131 IFIGEYANAF
+2131 FFLGLKDINDILPSIFASIG
-2141 KIEEVYEKFPYML
+2141 K
-2154 TEIGNGIYEFW
+2154 GIYELCE
-2165 KALKD
+2165 ALKNVD
-2170 IDVNNLDTVIKV
+2170 ISEFDTVAAL
-2182 SDAFHKLFNS
+2182 SDSFTNILISYASIGRNS
-2192 LTIYGINNYSEI
+2192 SDFISGISI
-2204 VDGINVIYEYIT
+2204 ITTYIT
-2216 KLSEAILNYYY
+2216 KLSEAMLNYYNI
-2227 TVKNM
+2227 VKNINA
-2232 DANTLETKTKEL
+2232 DTLETKTKEF
-2244 FEVFNKTVTEFADPL
+2244 FEAFDKAVIEFADPL
-2259 RNNKLYT
+2259 RNNELYT
-2266 DFKDY
+2266 NFKDY

-2283 RESLSKGM
+2283 RESLLKGM

-2296 DIGDNVI
+2296 GIGDNVI

-2322 NMISLRTPN
+2322 NIISLRTPN

>member
-50 DKQAKNVDMK
+50 DKQAKNVNMK

-86 IADSAMNA
+86 IADSAMNV

-160 AQMTSAGGDIDKII
+160 AQMTSAGGDIEKII

-353 SVYNMLYD
+353 SIYNMLYD
-361 AFASGIDTRNEI
+361 TFASGIDTRNEI

-465 ENFRKLAD
+465 EKFRELAD

-524 VPFDNDEKAQKIY
+524 MPFDNDEKAQKIY

-571 DVILYI
+571 DTILYI

-633 LVIITDITIT
+633 LVIITDITVT

-655 IEFING
+655 IDFING
-661 LFNDFDTTIAEIGT
+661 LFNDFGTTIAEIGKT
-675 TIKNFYNNF
+675 AKEFYNNF
-684 VDVIKESKIFRKIIE
+684 VNIIKESKIFGKIIE
-699 SIQNIFK
+699 STRNILK
-706 NVINIVA
+706 NVINIVV

-726 FSLKISFEAIGEAI
+726 FDLKISFEAIGEAI
-740 SYAAKCISK
+740 SYAAKCINK

-760 SKFVETIFG
+760 SKFLETIFG

-774 IELLIKFIIQIFST
+774 IELLIKFVIQIFST

-901 LATLPVKALDSFFG
+901 LATFPSEALNKFFG
-915 GVGEA
+915 GIGDA
-920 CKAFTKSM
+920 CTSFAKKMKSN
-928 KAIVNPLITIAT
+928 INPLMTISKSILI
-940 AVMMLVASIIALTF
+940 LVASIIALSL
-954 IDKTKLR
+954 IDKTKLQ
-961 EAMSII
+961 ETIANI
-967 VITFGILS
+967 VIIFGILT

-988 GIANFK
+988 GIDNFK
-994 TGYGI
+994 KGYGI
-999 YKALSSIKNIAFALL
+999 YKALSSIQTIAFALL
-1014 LIVPALSILSSI
+1014 LMTAPLAILGSM
-1026 NKDKLLKGLFSMI
+1026 NKDKLMQGLYTMI
-1039 AILGTFSLVILS
+1039 IILESFVLVLLS
-1051 LSKIKIDNILDIHKK
+1051 LSKIKGHTAKTYNKTISI
-1066 VSVLYNLSF
+1066 LYNLAF
-1075 ALITMS
+1075 GLVAMS

-1087 GTKDWNKFGTS
+1087 GTKNWTEFGTS
-1098 LISIT
+1098 LISLT

-1112 LFVLKQIKID
+1112 LFTLTKIKMNNINN
-1122 KIFDIHKKIGVLYN
+1122 IKKKVNILYN
-1136 LSLALVALTIPL
+1136 LAFGLTALTLPL
-1148 KILASTDWSKISDKE
+1148 AIVTAILTKTDWSKVSDKA
-1163 LYILAGIITAL
+1163 LYTLAGVITAL
-1174 AAVVTALSLIGSVG
+1174 AVVMVALSFIG
-1188 SKGNKTKIGLKNL
+1188 SKGNKTKVGLKN
-1201 TNTISNTNTLL
+1201 ISNTLMNLNF
-1212 DLDIDTK
+1212 DTK
-1219 SLSKIPYLISVSAL
+1219 SLGKVATMIAMSTL
-1233 LISLAGSIVL
+1233 LLALAGSIAL
-1243 LVESYQKI
+1243 LVNAYQKI
-1251 GLKGLLIVGAVL
+1251 GTKGILIISAVL
-1263 TVLLGVIIGFMGSVK
+1263 IG
-1278 ALAPNI
+1278 
-1284 KGSLSAIAYISII
+1284 
-1297 SGFILILAE
+1297 
-1306 SIALLANSYK
+1306 
-1316 KVGVKDLLIVGA
+1316 
-1328 ILTVLL
+1328 
-1334 GVIVGF
+1334 
-1340 AASIKTLA
+1340 
-1348 PSVKTSWS
+1348 
-1356 AITYVSIMSGLILLL
+1356 
-1371 AGNITLLVNSYQKI
+1371 
-1385 GVKGLLIVE
+1385 
-1394 SVLATLLGII
+1394 LLGII
-1404 IGFIASIRTL
+1404 VAFVASIRKL
-1414 VTDIKAS
+1414 VTDIKSS
-1421 WSAIGYISIMSG
+1421 WTAIGYISIMSG

-1453 LSASVA
+1453 LSASVG

-1481 NNGMQSKTLMEFAGS
+1481 KNGMQSKTLIEFAGS
-1496 IAILSSSLMLLI
+1496 VAILSSSLMLLI

-1514 SMLNWPQILSGLAGM
+1514 SILNWSQILSGLAGM

-1554 LANALLKISLA
+1554 LANAILKISLA
-1565 VIAITSSILIVVL
+1565 VIAITSSILIAVV
-1578 AMKLLSNMISETT
+1578 AMKLLGDTISENT
-1591 IEKIAEMAAAIGAA
+1591 IEKIAKIAAAIGAA
-1605 IVSLLLSILATLADS
+1605 IATLLLSILATLADS

-1651 DIILKV
+1651 DIIIKV
-1657 LNQLIV
+1657 LDQLIV

-1680 NTLALYIP
+1680 KTLALYIP

-1764 VALLSFIGELALI
+1764 VALLSFVGELTLI
-1777 LGAICKLNEWFNLE
+1777 LGAIYKLNEWFNLE
-1791 STANNVSSA
+1791 SIANNVSSV

-1815 LGGITASFSLI
+1815 LGGTTASFSLI
-1826 ALPALGTALSDF
+1826 ALPTLGNALSSF
-1838 MTNIKGFIDGL
+1838 MINLKEFITGLESIRPDSIK
-1849 DLINPKIFE
+1849 
-1858 NGMNLIKLITT
+1858 NGMDLIKLIIKIT
-1869 IIATSFINSILNFVS
+1869 ATSFINSIFDFVS
-1884 SFAGKGKD
+1884 SFTGND

-1899 NIAKFGEGLKE
+1899 NISKFGEGLKE

-1923 KKASESG
+1923 KQASEAG
-1930 VLLAEMTEKISKEG
+1930 ILLAKMTEKITKEG

-1952 TADFGKFA
+1952 TADFAKFSE
-1960 KNIASY
+1960 NIATY

-1975 STRGVS
+1975 STRGAS
-1981 FDQVEPAAR
+1981 LDQVEPAAR
-1990 AGRTFAEMVSN
+1990 AGKLFAEMINN
-2001 IPNTDGWMQT
+2001 IPVTNGWQQ
-2011 IEGFP
+2011 IVDGFP
-2016 NFEKFSKNI
+2016 NFEEFSKNI
-2025 GLFGLSLKVFE
+2025 GSFGTSLKIFANE
-2036 ESTLGMSFSTIEPA
+2036 TKGISFDNAVPA
-2050 TKAGLAF
+2050 AEAGTAF
-2057 ANMVHHL
+2057 ANMIKVL
-2064 PLTDGDVQRLV
+2064 PDTGGIKQEWFGEKDFAQ
-2075 GFKNF
+2075 FNKN
-2080 ESFNNNIAGFGES
+2080 IVGFGEA
-2093 LLRFYNK
+2093 LIAFYNK

-2112 EKASNSLF
+2112 EKASNSLTIIVLLITTIYGF
-2120 TLVNVFSTVYD
+2120 FLKNYDFFLGLKDINNVLPS
-2131 IFIGEYANAF
+2131 IFASIG
-2141 KIEEVYEKFPYML
+2141 K
-2154 TEIGNGIYEFW
+2154 GIYELCE
-2165 KALKD
+2165 ALKNVD
-2170 IDVNNLDTVIKV
+2170 ISEFDTVAAL
-2182 SDAFHKLFNS
+2182 SDSFTNILISYASIGRISSDFIN
-2192 LTIYGINNYSEI
+2192 GISI
-2204 VDGINVIYEYIT
+2204 ITTYIT
-2216 KLSEAILNYYY
+2216 KLSEAMLNYYNI
-2227 TVKNM
+2227 VKNINA
-2232 DANTLETKTKEL
+2232 DTLETKTKEF
-2244 FEVFNKTVTEFADPL
+2244 FEAFDKTVIEFANPL
-2259 RNNKLYT
+2259 RNNELYT
-2266 DFKDY
+2266 NFKDY

-2296 DIGDNVI
+2296 GIGDNVI

>member
-361 AFASGIDTRNEI
+361 TFASGIDTRNEI

-507 AASNVVN
+507 AVSNVVN

-524 VPFDNDEKAQKIY
+524 MPFDNDEKAQKIY

-571 DVILYI
+571 DAILYI

-595 GKGIL
+595 GNGIL

-633 LVIITDITIT
+633 LVIITDITVT

-655 IEFING
+655 IDFING
-661 LFNDFDTTIAEIGT
+661 LFNDFGTTIAEIGKT
-675 TIKNFYNNF
+675 AKEFYNNF
-684 VDVIKESKIFRKIIE
+684 VNIIKESKIFGKIIE
-699 SIQNIFK
+699 SIRNILK
-706 NVINIVA
+706 NIINIVV

-726 FSLKISFEAIGEAI
+726 FDLKISFEAIGEAI
-740 SYAAKCISK
+740 SYAAKCINK

-760 SKFVETIFG
+760 SKFLETIFG

-774 IELLIKFIIQIFST
+774 IELLVKFIIQIFST

-842 IIGIFKNIWNF
+842 IIRIFKNIWNF

-876 IKFTDVLKNVL
+876 IKFTDILKNVL

-901 LATLPVKALDSFFG
+901 LATFPIKALDSFFG
-915 GVGEA
+915 GIGKA
-920 CKAFTKSM
+920 CTSFAKKMKSN
-928 KAIVNPLITIAT
+928 INPLMTISKSILI
-940 AVMMLVASIIALTF
+940 LVASLIALSL
-954 IDKTKLR
+954 IDKTKLQ
-961 EAMSII
+961 ETIANI
-967 VITFGILS
+967 VIIFGILT

-988 GIANFK
+988 GIDNFK
-994 TGYGI
+994 KGYGI
-999 YKALSSIKNIAFALL
+999 YKALSSIKTIAFALL
-1014 LIVPALSILSSI
+1014 LITAPLAILGSM
-1026 NKDKLLKGLFSMI
+1026 NKDKLMQGLYTMI
-1039 AILGTFSLVILS
+1039 IILESFVLVLLS
-1051 LSKIKIDNILDIHKK
+1051 LSQIKGHTAKTYNKTISI
-1066 VSVLYNLSF
+1066 LYNLAF
-1075 ALITMS
+1075 GLVAIS

-1087 GTKDWNKFGTS
+1087 GTKNWTEFGTS
-1098 LISIT
+1098 LISLT

-1112 LFVLKQIKID
+1112 LFALTKIKTNNINN
-1122 KIFDIHKKIGVLYN
+1122 IKKKVNILYN
-1136 LSLALVALTIPL
+1136 LAFGLTALTLPL
-1148 KILASTDWSKISDKE
+1148 AIVTAILTKTDWSKVSDKA
-1163 LYILAGIITAL
+1163 LYTLAGVITAL
-1174 AAVVTALSLIGSVG
+1174 AVVMVALSFIG
-1188 SKGNKTKIGLKNL
+1188 SKGNKTKVGLKNI
-1201 TNTISNTNTLL
+1201 NNTLMSL
-1212 DLDIDTK
+1212 NFDTK
-1219 SLSKIPYLISVSAL
+1219 SLGKVATMIAMSTL
-1233 LISLAGSIVL
+1233 LLALAGSIAL
-1243 LVESYQKI
+1243 LVDAYQKI
-1251 GLKGLLIVGAVL
+1251 GTKGILIISAVL
-1263 TVLLGVIIGFMGSVK
+1263 IG
-1278 ALAPNI
+1278 
-1284 KGSLSAIAYISII
+1284 
-1297 SGFILILAE
+1297 
-1306 SIALLANSYK
+1306 
-1316 KVGVKDLLIVGA
+1316 
-1328 ILTVLL
+1328 
-1334 GVIVGF
+1334 
-1340 AASIKTLA
+1340 
-1348 PSVKTSWS
+1348 
-1356 AITYVSIMSGLILLL
+1356 
-1371 AGNITLLVNSYQKI
+1371 
-1385 GVKGLLIVE
+1385 
-1394 SVLATLLGII
+1394 LLGII
-1404 IGFIASIRTL
+1404 VAFVASIRKL
-1414 VTDIKAS
+1414 VTDIKSS
-1421 WSAIGYISIMSG
+1421 WTAIGYISIMSG

-1453 LSASVA
+1453 LSASVG

-1481 NNGMQSKTLMEFAGS
+1481 KNGMQSKTLIEFAGS
-1496 IAILSSSLMLLI
+1496 VAILSSSLMLLI

-1514 SMLNWPQILSGLAGM
+1514 SILNWSQILSGLAGM
-1529 AVVLISLTAAA
+1529 TVVLISLTAAA

-1554 LANALLKISLA
+1554 LANAILKISLA
-1565 VIAITSSILIVVL
+1565 VIAITSSILIAVV
-1578 AMKLLSNMISETT
+1578 AMKLLGDTISENT
-1591 IEKIAEMAAAIGAA
+1591 IEKIAKIAAAIGAA
-1605 IVSLLLSILATLADS
+1605 IATLLLSILATLADS

-1651 DIILKV
+1651 DIIIKV
-1657 LNQLIV
+1657 LDQLIV

-1680 NTLALYIP
+1680 KTLALYIP

-1708 SVIKYIVEFL
+1708 SVIKFIVEFL
-1718 TRIVDEV
+1718 TRIVNEV

-1764 VALLSFIGELALI
+1764 VALLTFIGELSLI
-1777 LGAICKLNEWFNLE
+1777 LGAISKLNEWFNLE
-1791 STANNVSSA
+1791 SIANNVSSV

-1815 LGGITASFSLI
+1815 LGGATASFSLI
-1826 ALPALGTALSDF
+1826 ALPTLGNALSSF
-1838 MTNIKGFIDGL
+1838 MINLKEFITGLESIKPDSI
-1849 DLINPKIFE
+1849 K
-1858 NGMNLIKLITT
+1858 NGMDLIKLIT
-1869 IIATSFINSILNFVS
+1869 IITATSFINSIFDFVS
-1884 SFAGKGKD
+1884 SFTGND

-1899 NIAKFGEGLKE
+1899 NISKFGEGLKE

-1923 KKASESG
+1923 KQASEAG
-1930 VLLAEMTEKISKEG
+1930 ILLAKMTEKITKEG

-1952 TADFGKFA
+1952 TADFAKFA
-1960 KNIASY
+1960 ENIATY
-1966 GEALKSFEE
+1966 GKALKSFEE

-1990 AGRTFAEMVSN
+1990 AGKLFSEMVNN
-2001 IPNTDGWMQT
+2001 IPVTNGWQQ
-2011 IEGFP
+2011 IVDGFP
-2016 NFEKFSKNI
+2016 NFEEFSKNI
-2025 GLFGLSLKVFE
+2025 GSFGTSLKIFANETKGV
-2036 ESTLGMSFSTIEPA
+2036 SFDNAVPA
-2050 TKAGLAF
+2050 AEAGTAF
-2057 ANMVHHL
+2057 AEMIKAL
-2064 PLTDGDVQRLV
+2064 PDTGGIKQEWFGEKDFAQ
-2075 GFKNF
+2075 FNKN
-2080 ESFNNNIAGFGES
+2080 IVGFGEA
-2093 LLRFYNK
+2093 LIAFYNK

-2112 EKASNSLF
+2112 EKASNSLTIIVLLITTIYGF
-2120 TLVNVFSTVYD
+2120 FLKNYD
-2131 IFIGEYANAF
+2131 FFLGLQTINDILPSIFASIG
-2141 KIEEVYEKFPYML
+2141 K
-2154 TEIGNGIYEFW
+2154 GIYELCE
-2165 KALKD
+2165 ALKNVD
-2170 IDVNNLDTVIKV
+2170 ISEFDTVAAL
-2182 SDAFHKLFNS
+2182 SDSFTNILISYASIGKNS
-2192 LTIYGINNYSEI
+2192 SDFISGISIITI
-2204 VDGINVIYEYIT
+2204 YIT
-2216 KLSEAILNYYY
+2216 KLSEAMLNYYNI
-2227 TVKNM
+2227 VKNI
-2232 DANTLETKTKEL
+2232 DANTLETKTKEF
-2244 FEVFNKTVTEFADPL
+2244 FEAFNKTIIEFADPL
-2259 RNNKLYT
+2259 RNNDLYT
-2266 DFKDY
+2266 NFKDY
-2271 GEFIGNAIMDGI
+2271 GEYIGNAIMDGI

-2296 DIGDNVI
+2296 GIGDNVI
-2303 VIKPVL
+2303 AIKPVL

-2317 VSDMD
+2317 VNDMD
-2322 NMISLRTPN
+2322 NIISLRTPN

>member
-86 IADSAMNA
+86 IADSAMNV
-94 GKKIVASLSTDQIS
+94 GKKIVSSLSTDQIS

-160 AQMTSAGGDIDKII
+160 AQMTSAGGDIEKII

-271 FAVFTQAVKDA
+271 FAIFTQAVKDA

-353 SVYNMLYD
+353 SIYNMLYD
-361 AFASGIDTRNEI
+361 TFASGIDTRNEI

-409 FPIEELIKQ
+409 FPIEELIEQ

-524 VPFDNDEKAQKIY
+524 MPFDNDEKAQKIY

-571 DVILYI
+571 DAILYI

-643 LTKMILGPLSNI
+643 LTRTILGPLSNI
-655 IEFING
+655 IDFING
-661 LFNDFDTTIAEIGT
+661 LFSDFGTTIAEIGT
-675 TIKNFYNNF
+675 TVKKFYSNF

-699 SIQNIFK
+699 SIQTIFK
-706 NVINIVA
+706 NVINIVV

-726 FSLKISFEAIGEAI
+726 FDLKISFEAIGEAI
-740 SYAAKCISK
+740 SYAAKCINK

-760 SKFVETIFG
+760 SKFLETIFD

-774 IELLIKFIIQIFST
+774 IELLVKFIIQIFST

-887 IAGIISALTFLIVK
+887 IAGIISALTFLIIK
-901 LATLPVKALDSFFG
+901 LATFPVKALDSFFG
-915 GVGEA
+915 GIGKA
-920 CKAFTKSM
+920 CTSFAKKMKSN
-928 KAIVNPLITIAT
+928 INPLMTISKSILI
-940 AVMMLVASIIALTF
+940 LVASLIALSL
-954 IDKTKLR
+954 IDKTKLQ
-961 EAMSII
+961 ETIANI
-967 VITFGILS
+967 VIIFGILT

-988 GIANFK
+988 GIDNFK
-994 TGYGI
+994 KGYGI
-999 YKALSSIKNIAFALL
+999 YKALSSIQTIAFALL
-1014 LIVPALSILSSI
+1014 LITAPLAILGSM
-1026 NKDKLLKGLFSMI
+1026 NKDKLMQGLYAMI
-1039 AILGTFSLVILS
+1039 IILESFVLVLLS
-1051 LSKIKIDNILDIHKK
+1051 LSKIKGHTAKTYNKTISI
-1066 VSVLYNLSF
+1066 LYNLAF
-1075 ALITMS
+1075 GLVAMS

-1087 GTKDWNKFGTS
+1087 GTKNWTEFGTS
-1098 LISIT
+1098 LISLT

-1112 LFVLKQIKID
+1112 LFTLTKIKMNNINN
-1122 KIFDIHKKIGVLYN
+1122 IKKKVNILYN
-1136 LSLALVALTIPL
+1136 LAFGLTALTLPL
-1148 KILASTDWSKISDKE
+1148 AIVTAILTKTDWSKVSDKA
-1163 LYILAGIITAL
+1163 LYTLAGVITAL
-1174 AAVVTALSLIGSVG
+1174 AVVMVALSFIG
-1188 SKGNKTKIGLKNL
+1188 SKGNKTKVGLKN
-1201 TNTISNTNTLL
+1201 ISNTLFSLNFNTETLNKVATM
-1212 DLDIDTK
+1212 IA
-1219 SLSKIPYLISVSAL
+1219 VSTL
-1233 LISLAGSIVL
+1233 LISLAGSIAL
-1243 LVESYQKI
+1243 LVDAYQKI
-1251 GLKGLLIVGAVL
+1251 GTKGLLIVSAVL
-1263 TVLLGVIIGFMGSVK
+1263 IG
-1278 ALAPNI
+1278 
-1284 KGSLSAIAYISII
+1284 
-1297 SGFILILAE
+1297 
-1306 SIALLANSYK
+1306 
-1316 KVGVKDLLIVGA
+1316 
-1328 ILTVLL
+1328 
-1334 GVIVGF
+1334 
-1340 AASIKTLA
+1340 
-1348 PSVKTSWS
+1348 
-1356 AITYVSIMSGLILLL
+1356 
-1371 AGNITLLVNSYQKI
+1371 
-1385 GVKGLLIVE
+1385 
-1394 SVLATLLGII
+1394 LLGII
-1404 IGFIASIRTL
+1404 VAFVASIRKL
-1414 VTDIKAS
+1414 VTDIKSS
-1421 WSAIGYISIMSG
+1421 WTAIGYISIMSG
-1433 LILSLTG
+1433 LILTLTG

-1473 LMMVKKLG
+1473 LMMVKKFG
-1481 NNGMQSKTLMEFAGS
+1481 SRGMQSKTLIEFAKA
-1496 IAILSSSLMLLI
+1496 IAILSSSLMMI
-1508 APLLAL
+1508 TVPLLAL
-1514 SMLNWPQILSGLAGM
+1514 SLLSWDKILTGLSGM
-1529 AVVLISLTAAA
+1529 AMMLVSVAAA
-1540 SIISKTKAD
+1540 AMLIGKAKVDTTLVTVANSIFKIGIAAMAISSAI
-1549 ESLKS
+1549 L
-1554 LANALLKISLA
+1554 IIVLA
-1565 VIAITSSILIVVL
+1565 VKILGDEVSNLTEKIVEVSVSLGTAIVGLLVSIL
-1578 AMKLLSNMISETT
+1578 
-1591 IEKIAEMAAAIGAA
+1591 G
-1605 IVSLLLSILATLADS
+1605 SIADS
-1620 MPQLVEILVK
+1620 MPQLVPILVK
-1630 IFYYLNE
+1630 IIYYLNE

-1651 DIILKV
+1651 DIIIKILD
-1657 LNQLIV
+1657 QLIAYV
-1663 YIPLVI
+1663 PLVI

-1680 NTLALYIP
+1680 KTLALYIP

-1733 VNLLD
+1733 INLLD

-1764 VALLSFIGELALI
+1764 VALLSFIVELSLI
-1777 LGAICKLNEWFNLE
+1777 LGAIYKLNEWFNLE
-1791 STANNVSSA
+1791 SIANNVSSV

-1815 LGGITASFSLI
+1815 LGGTTASFSLI
-1826 ALPALGTALSDF
+1826 ALPTLGNALSSF
-1838 MTNIKGFIDGL
+1838 MINLKEFITGLESIKPDSI
-1849 DLINPKIFE
+1849 K
-1858 NGMNLIKLITT
+1858 NGMNLIKLIT
-1869 IIATSFINSILNFVS
+1869 IITATSFINSIFDFVS
-1884 SFAGKGKD
+1884 SFTGND

-1923 KKASESG
+1923 KQASEAG
-1930 VLLAEMTEKISKEG
+1930 ILLAKMTEKISKEG

-1952 TADFGKFA
+1952 TTDFGKFA
-1960 KNIASY
+1960 ENIATY
-1966 GEALKSFEE
+1966 GKALKSFEE

-1990 AGRTFAEMVSN
+1990 AGKLFSEMVNN
-2001 IPNTDGWMQT
+2001 IPVTNGWQQ
-2011 IEGFP
+2011 IVDGFP
-2016 NFEKFSKNI
+2016 NFEEFSKNI
-2025 GLFGLSLKVFE
+2025 GSFGTSLKIFANE
-2036 ESTLGMSFSTIEPA
+2036 TKGISFDNAVPA
-2050 TKAGLAF
+2050 AEAGTAF
-2057 ANMVHHL
+2057 AEMIKAL
-2064 PLTDGDVQRLV
+2064 PDTGGIKQEWFGEKDFAQ
-2075 GFKNF
+2075 FNKN
-2080 ESFNNNIAGFGES
+2080 IVGFGEA
-2093 LLRFYNK
+2093 LIAFYNK

-2112 EKASNSLF
+2112 EKASNSLTIIVLLITTIYGF
-2120 TLVNVFSTVYD
+2120 FLKNYD
-2131 IFIGEYANAF
+2131 FFLGLKEINDILPSIFASIG
-2141 KIEEVYEKFPYML
+2141 K
-2154 TEIGNGIYEFW
+2154 GIYELCE
-2165 KALKD
+2165 ALKNVD
-2170 IDVNNLDTVIKV
+2170 ISEFDTVAAL
-2182 SDAFHKLFNS
+2182 SDSFTNILISYASIGRISSDFIN
-2192 LTIYGINNYSEI
+2192 GISI
-2204 VDGINVIYEYIT
+2204 ITTYIT
-2216 KLSEAILNYYY
+2216 KLSEAMLNYYNI
-2227 TVKNM
+2227 VKNI
-2232 DANTLETKTKEL
+2232 DANTLETKTKEF
-2244 FEVFNKTVTEFADPL
+2244 FEAFNKTIIEFANPL
-2259 RNNKLYT
+2259 RNNDLYT
-2266 DFKDY
+2266 NFKDY
-2271 GEFIGNAIMDGI
+2271 GEYIGNAIMDGI

-2296 DIGDNVI
+2296 GIGDNVI

-2322 NMISLRTPN
+2322 NIISLRTPN

-2389 AIKTLVRAAKI
+2389 AIKILVRAAKI

>member
-94 GKKIVASLSTDQIS
+94 GKKIVTSLSTDQIS

-282 VDRGEYKTAEEAIA
+282 VDRGEYETAEEAIA

-340 IFGNYQEAKKVWS
+340 IFGNYQEAKKVWG

-361 AFASGIDTRNEI
+361 TFASGIDTRNEI

-457 AGYTKEQI
+457 AGYTREQI

-524 VPFDNDEKAQKIY
+524 MPFDNDEKAQKIY

-562 VFKGLFDVV
+562 AFKGLFDVV

-661 LFNDFDTTIAEIGT
+661 LFNDFDATIAEIGT

-684 VDVIKESKIFRKIIE
+684 IDVIKESKIFRKIIE
-699 SIQNIFK
+699 SIRNILK
-706 NVINIVA
+706 NVINIVV

-726 FSLKISFEAIGEAI
+726 FDLKISFEAIGEAI
-740 SYAAKCISK
+740 SYAAKCINK

-760 SKFVETIFG
+760 SKFLETIFG

-774 IELLIKFIIQIFST
+774 IELLVKFIIQIFST

-842 IIGIFKNIWNF
+842 IIGIFKNIWNL

-901 LATLPVKALDSFFG
+901 LATFPVKALDSFFG
-915 GVGEA
+915 GVGKA
-920 CKAFTKSM
+920 CTSFAKKMKSN
-928 KAIVNPLITIAT
+928 INPLMTISKSILI
-940 AVMMLVASIIALTF
+940 LVASIIALSL
-954 IDKTKLR
+954 IDKIKLQ
-961 EAMSII
+961 ETIANI
-967 VITFGILS
+967 VIIFGILT

-988 GIANFK
+988 GIDNFK
-994 TGYGI
+994 KGYGI
-999 YKALSSIKNIAFALL
+999 YKALSSIQTIAFALL
-1014 LIVPALSILSSI
+1014 LITAPLAILGSM
-1026 NKDKLLKGLFSMI
+1026 NKDKLMQGLYAMI
-1039 AILGTFSLVILS
+1039 IILESFVLVLLS
-1051 LSKIKIDNILDIHKK
+1051 LSKIKGHTAKTYNKTISI
-1066 VSVLYNLSF
+1066 LYNLAF
-1075 ALITMS
+1075 GLVAMS

-1087 GTKDWNKFGTS
+1087 GTKNWAEFGTS
-1098 LISIT
+1098 LISLT

-1112 LFVLKQIKID
+1112 LFTLTKIKMNNISN
-1122 KIFDIHKKIGVLYN
+1122 IKKKVNILYN
-1136 LSLALVALTIPL
+1136 LAFGLTALTLPL
-1148 KILASTDWSKISDKE
+1148 AIVTAILTKTDWSKVSDKA
-1163 LYILAGIITAL
+1163 LYTLAGVITAL
-1174 AAVVTALSLIGSVG
+1174 AVVMVALSFIG
-1188 SKGNKTKIGLKNL
+1188 SKGNKTKVGLKNI
-1201 TNTISNTNTLL
+1201 NNTLMNL
-1212 DLDIDTK
+1212 NFDTK
-1219 SLSKIPYLISVSAL
+1219 SLGKVATMIAMSTL
-1233 LISLAGSIVL
+1233 LLALAGSIAL
-1243 LVESYQKI
+1243 LVNAYQKI
-1251 GLKGLLIVGAVL
+1251 GTKGILIISAVL
-1263 TVLLGVIIGFMGSVK
+1263 IG
-1278 ALAPNI
+1278 
-1284 KGSLSAIAYISII
+1284 
-1297 SGFILILAE
+1297 
-1306 SIALLANSYK
+1306 
-1316 KVGVKDLLIVGA
+1316 
-1328 ILTVLL
+1328 
-1334 GVIVGF
+1334 
-1340 AASIKTLA
+1340 
-1348 PSVKTSWS
+1348 
-1356 AITYVSIMSGLILLL
+1356 
-1371 AGNITLLVNSYQKI
+1371 
-1385 GVKGLLIVE
+1385 
-1394 SVLATLLGII
+1394 LLGII
-1404 IGFIASIRTL
+1404 VAFVASIRKL
-1414 VTDIKAS
+1414 VTDIKSS
-1421 WSAIGYISIMSG
+1421 WTAIGYISIMSG

-1453 LSASVA
+1453 LSASVG
-1459 ILAIGLVLSGLMAT
+1459 ILTIGLVLSGLMAT

-1481 NNGMQSKTLMEFAGS
+1481 KNGMQSKTLIKFAGS
-1496 IAILSSSLMLLI
+1496 VAILSSSLMLLI

-1514 SMLNWPQILSGLAGM
+1514 SILNWSQILSGLAGM

-1578 AMKLLSNMISETT
+1578 AMKLLGDMISKTT
-1591 IEKIAEMAAAIGAA
+1591 IEKIAEIAAAIGAA

-1620 MPQLVEILVK
+1620 MPQLVAILVK

-1651 DIILKV
+1651 DIIIKV
-1657 LNQLIV
+1657 LDQLIV

-1669 AKILDLVIVIT
+1669 AKILDLVIEIT

-1708 SVIKYIVEFL
+1708 SVIKFIVEFL
-1718 TRIVDEV
+1718 VRIIDEV

-1764 VALLSFIGELALI
+1764 VALLTFIGELTLI
-1777 LGAICKLNEWFNLE
+1777 LGAISKLNEWFNLE
-1791 STANNVSSA
+1791 STANNVSSV

-1815 LGGITASFSLI
+1815 IGGTTASFSLI
-1826 ALPALGTALSDF
+1826 ALPTLGNALSSF
-1838 MTNIKGFIDGL
+1838 MTNLKEFITGLESIKPDSI
-1849 DLINPKIFE
+1849 K
-1858 NGMNLIKLITT
+1858 NGMDLIKLIT
-1869 IIATSFINSILNFVS
+1869 IITATSFINSIFDFVS
-1884 SFAGKGKD
+1884 SFTGND

-1899 NIAKFGEGLKE
+1899 NISKFGEGLKE

-1923 KKASESG
+1923 KQASEAG
-1930 VLLAEMTEKISKEG
+1930 ILLAKMTEKITKEG

-1952 TADFGKFA
+1952 TANFGKFS
-1960 KNIASY
+1960 KNIATY
-1966 GEALKSFEE
+1966 GKALKSFEK

-1990 AGRTFAEMVSN
+1990 AGKLFSEMINN
-2001 IPNTDGWMQT
+2001 IPVTNSYQATVD
-2011 IEGFP
+2011 GFP
-2016 NFEKFSKNI
+2016 NFEEFSKNI
-2025 GLFGLSLKVFE
+2025 GSFGTSLKIFANE
-2036 ESTLGMSFSTIEPA
+2036 TKGISFDNAVPA
-2050 TKAGLAF
+2050 AEAGTAF
-2057 ANMVHHL
+2057 AEMIKAL
-2064 PLTDGDVQRLV
+2064 PDTGGVKQEWFGEKDFAQ
-2075 GFKNF
+2075 FNKN
-2080 ESFNNNIAGFGES
+2080 IVGFGEA
-2093 LLRFYNK
+2093 LIAFYNK

-2112 EKASNSLF
+2112 EKASNSLTIIVLLITTIYGF
-2120 TLVNVFSTVYD
+2120 FLKNYDFFLGLKDINNVLPS
-2131 IFIGEYANAF
+2131 IFASIG
-2141 KIEEVYEKFPYML
+2141 K
-2154 TEIGNGIYEFW
+2154 GIYELCE
-2165 KALKD
+2165 ALKNVD
-2170 IDVNNLDTVIKV
+2170 ISEFDTVAAL
-2182 SDAFHKLFNS
+2182 SDSFTNILISYASIGRNS
-2192 LTIYGINNYSEI
+2192 SDFISGISIITI
-2204 VDGINVIYEYIT
+2204 YIT
-2216 KLSEAILNYYY
+2216 KLSEAMLNYYNI
-2227 TVKNM
+2227 VKNI
-2232 DANTLETKTKEL
+2232 DANTLETKTKEF
-2244 FEVFNKTVTEFADPL
+2244 FEAFNKTIIEFADPL
-2259 RNNKLYT
+2259 RNNDLYT
-2266 DFKDY
+2266 NFKDY
-2271 GEFIGNAIMDGI
+2271 GEYIGNAIMDGI

-2296 DIGDNVI
+2296 GIGDNVI

-2322 NMISLRTPN
+2322 NIISLRTPN

-2342 IIEQNQNNGNGDLL
+2342 IIEQNQNNGNSDLL

>member
-50 DKQAKNVDMK
+50 DKQAKNVNMK

-86 IADSAMNA
+86 IADSAMNV

-160 AQMTSAGGDIDKII
+160 AQMTSAGGDIEKII

-282 VDRGEYKTAEEAIA
+282 VDRGEYETAEEAIA

-361 AFASGIDTRNEI
+361 IFASGIDTRNEI

-457 AGYTKEQI
+457 AGYTREQI

-524 VPFDNDEKAQKIY
+524 MPFDNDEKAQKIY

-562 VFKGLFDVV
+562 IFKGLFDVV

-625 IFDTIKNI
+625 IFDIKNI

-643 LTKMILGPLSNI
+643 LTKMVLGPLSNI
-655 IEFING
+655 IDFINN
-661 LFNDFDTTIAEIGT
+661 LFNDFGTTIAEIGKT
-675 TIKNFYNNF
+675 AKEFYNNF
-684 VDVIKESKIFRKIIE
+684 VNIIKESKIFGKIIE
-699 SIQNIFK
+699 SIRNIFK

-740 SYAAKCISK
+740 SYTAKCINK

-760 SKFVETIFG
+760 SKFLETIFG

-774 IELLIKFIIQIFST
+774 IELLVKFIIQIFST

-842 IIGIFKNIWNF
+842 IVGILKNIWNF

-901 LATLPVKALDSFFG
+901 IATLPVKALDSFFG
-915 GVGEA
+915 GFGKA
-920 CKAFTKSM
+920 CKTFAKSM
-928 KAIVNPLITIAT
+928 KATINPLITIAT

-954 IDKTKLR
+954 IDKTKLT

-967 VITFGILS
+967 VIIFGILS
-975 LMTKLIASTSIFS
+975 LMTRLIASTSIFS

-1112 LFVLKQIKID
+1112 LFVLKQIKIE

-1148 KILASTDWSKISDKE
+1148 KILARTDWSKISDKE

-1174 AAVVTALSLIGSVG
+1174 AAVVIALSLIGSVG

-1251 GLKGLLIVGAVL
+1251 GLKGLLIVGAIL

-1316 KVGVKDLLIVGA
+1316 KIGVKDLLIVGT

-1356 AITYVSIMSGLILLL
+1356 AITYVAIMSGLILLL

-1440 SMLLLSLIDWKKV
+1440 SMLLLSLINWKKV

-1473 LMMVKKLG
+1473 LMMVKKFG
-1481 NNGMQSKTLMEFAGS
+1481 SREMQSKTLIEFAGS

-1514 SMLNWPQILSGLAGM
+1514 SILNWSQILSGLAGM

-1554 LANALLKISLA
+1554 LANAILKISLA
-1565 VIAITSSILIVVL
+1565 VIAITSSILIAVV
-1578 AMKLLSNMISETT
+1578 AMKLLGDTISENT
-1591 IEKIAEMAAAIGAA
+1591 IEKIAKIAAAIGAA
-1605 IVSLLLSILATLADS
+1605 IATLLLSILATLADS

-1651 DIILKV
+1651 DIIIKV
-1657 LNQLIV
+1657 LDQLIV

-1669 AKILDLVIVIT
+1669 AKILDLVIKIT

-1718 TRIVDEV
+1718 TRIVNEV

-1764 VALLSFIGELALI
+1764 VALLSFIGELTLI

-1849 DLINPKIFE
+1849 ELINPKIFE
-1858 NGMNLIKLITT
+1858 NGMDLIKLITT

-1892 SMTKFAN
+1892 SMTKFAD

-1960 KNIASY
+1960 KNIAAY

-1990 AGRTFAEMVSN
+1990 AGCTFAEMVSN

-2025 GLFGLSLKVFE
+2025 GSFGTSLKIFANE
-2036 ESTLGMSFSTIEPA
+2036 TEGISFDNAVPA
-2050 TKAGLAF
+2050 AEAGTAF
-2057 ANMVHHL
+2057 AEMIKAL
-2064 PLTDGDVQRLV
+2064 PDTGGIKQEWFGEKDFAQ
-2075 GFKNF
+2075 FNKN
-2080 ESFNNNIAGFGES
+2080 IVGFGEA
-2093 LLRFYNK
+2093 LIAFYNK

-2112 EKASNSLF
+2112 EKASNSLTIIVLLITTIYGF
-2120 TLVNVFSTVYD
+2120 FLKNYDFFLGLKDINNVLPS
-2131 IFIGEYANAF
+2131 IFASIG
-2141 KIEEVYEKFPYML
+2141 K
-2154 TEIGNGIYEFW
+2154 GIYELCE
-2165 KALKD
+2165 ALKNVD
-2170 IDVNNLDTVIKV
+2170 ISEFDTVAAL
-2182 SDAFHKLFNS
+2182 SDSFTNILISYASIGRNS
-2192 LTIYGINNYSEI
+2192 SDFISGISI
-2204 VDGINVIYEYIT
+2204 ITTYIT
-2216 KLSEAILNYYY
+2216 KLSEAMLNYYNI
-2227 TVKNM
+2227 VKNINA
-2232 DANTLETKTKEL
+2232 DTLETKTKEF
-2244 FEVFNKTVTEFADPL
+2244 FEAFDKTVIEFADPL
-2259 RNNKLYT
+2259 RNNELYT
-2266 DFKDY
+2266 NFKDY

-2296 DIGDNVI
+2296 GIGDNII

-2322 NMISLRTPN
+2322 NIISLRTPN

>member
-160 AQMTSAGGDIDKII
+160 AQMTSAGGDIEKII

-353 SVYNMLYD
+353 SIYNMLYD
-361 AFASGIDTRNEI
+361 TFASGIDTRNEI

-524 VPFDNDEKAQKIY
+524 MPFDNDEKAQKIY

-571 DVILYI
+571 DTILYI

-633 LVIITDITIT
+633 LVIITDITVT

-661 LFNDFDTTIAEIGT
+661 LFNDFGTTIAEIGKT
-675 TIKNFYNNF
+675 AKEFYNNF
-684 VDVIKESKIFRKIIE
+684 VNIIKESKIFGKIIE
-699 SIQNIFK
+699 SIRNILK
-706 NVINIVA
+706 NVINIVV

-740 SYAAKCISK
+740 SYAAKCINK

-760 SKFVETIFG
+760 SKFLETIFG

-806 VTNVFTNVLTFLTK
+806 VTNIFTNVLTFLTK

-901 LATLPVKALDSFFG
+901 LAMLPSEALNKFFG
-915 GVGEA
+915 GIGDA
-920 CKAFTKSM
+920 CTSFAKKMKSN
-928 KAIVNPLITIAT
+928 INPLMTISKSILI
-940 AVMMLVASIIALTF
+940 LVASLIALSL
-954 IDKTKLR
+954 IDKTKLQ
-961 EAMSII
+961 ETIANI
-967 VITFGILS
+967 VIIFGILT

-988 GIANFK
+988 GIDNFK
-994 TGYGI
+994 KGYGI
-999 YKALSSIKNIAFALL
+999 YKALSSIQTIAFALL
-1014 LIVPALSILSSI
+1014 LITAPLAILGSM
-1026 NKDKLLKGLFSMI
+1026 NKDKLMQGLYAMI
-1039 AILGTFSLVILS
+1039 IILESFVLVLLS
-1051 LSKIKIDNILDIHKK
+1051 LSKIKGHTAKTYNKTISI
-1066 VSVLYNLSF
+1066 LYNLAF
-1075 ALITMS
+1075 GLVAMS

-1087 GTKDWNKFGTS
+1087 GTKNWTEFGTS
-1098 LISIT
+1098 LISLTI
-1103 VILGLFSLL
+1103 ILGLFSLV
-1112 LFVLKQIKID
+1112 LFTLTKIKMNNINN
-1122 KIFDIHKKIGVLYN
+1122 IKKKVNILYN
-1136 LSLALVALTIPL
+1136 LAFGLTALTLPL
-1148 KILASTDWSKISDKE
+1148 AIVTAILTKTDWSKVSDKA
-1163 LYILAGIITAL
+1163 LYTLAGVITAL
-1174 AAVVTALSLIGSVG
+1174 AVVMVALSFIG
-1188 SKGNKTKIGLKNL
+1188 SKGNKTKVGLKN
-1201 TNTISNTNTLL
+1201 ISNTLLSFNTESL
-1212 DLDIDTK
+1212 DKVATMIA
-1219 SLSKIPYLISVSAL
+1219 VSTL
-1233 LISLAGSIVL
+1233 LISLAGSIAL
-1243 LVESYQKI
+1243 LVDAYQKI
-1251 GLKGLLIVGAVL
+1251 GTKGLLIVSAVL
-1263 TVLLGVIIGFMGSVK
+1263 IG
-1278 ALAPNI
+1278 
-1284 KGSLSAIAYISII
+1284 
-1297 SGFILILAE
+1297 
-1306 SIALLANSYK
+1306 
-1316 KVGVKDLLIVGA
+1316 
-1328 ILTVLL
+1328 
-1334 GVIVGF
+1334 
-1340 AASIKTLA
+1340 
-1348 PSVKTSWS
+1348 
-1356 AITYVSIMSGLILLL
+1356 
-1371 AGNITLLVNSYQKI
+1371 
-1385 GVKGLLIVE
+1385 
-1394 SVLATLLGII
+1394 LLGII
-1404 IGFIASIRTL
+1404 VAFVASIRKL
-1414 VTDIKAS
+1414 VTDIKSS
-1421 WSAIGYISIMSG
+1421 WTAIGYISIMSG

-1453 LSASVA
+1453 LSASVG

-1481 NNGMQSKTLMEFAGS
+1481 KNGMQSKTLIEFAGS
-1496 IAILSSSLMLLI
+1496 VAILSSSLMLLI

-1514 SMLNWPQILSGLAGM
+1514 SILNWSQILSGLAGM

-1554 LANALLKISLA
+1554 LANAILKISLA
-1565 VIAITSSILIVVL
+1565 VIAITSSILIAVV
-1578 AMKLLSNMISETT
+1578 AMKLLGDTISENT
-1591 IEKIAEMAAAIGAA
+1591 IEKIAKIAAAIGAA
-1605 IVSLLLSILATLADS
+1605 IATLLLSILATLADS

-1651 DIILKV
+1651 DIIIKV
-1657 LNQLIV
+1657 LDQLIV

-1680 NTLALYIP
+1680 KTLALYIP

-1708 SVIKYIVEFL
+1708 SVIKFIVEFL
-1718 TRIVDEV
+1718 TRIVNEV

-1764 VALLSFIGELALI
+1764 VALLTFIGELSLI
-1777 LGAICKLNEWFNLE
+1777 LGAISKLNEWFNLE
-1791 STANNVSSA
+1791 SIANNVSSV

-1815 LGGITASFSLI
+1815 LGGATASFSLI
-1826 ALPALGTALSDF
+1826 ALPTLGNALSSF
-1838 MTNIKGFIDGL
+1838 MINLKEFITGLESIKPDSI
-1849 DLINPKIFE
+1849 K
-1858 NGMNLIKLITT
+1858 NGMDLIKLIT
-1869 IIATSFINSILNFVS
+1869 IITATSFINSIFDFVS
-1884 SFAGKGKD
+1884 SFTGND

-1899 NIAKFGEGLKE
+1899 NISKFGEGLKE

-1923 KKASESG
+1923 KQASEAG
-1930 VLLAEMTEKISKEG
+1930 ILLAKMTEKITKEG

-1952 TADFGKFA
+1952 TADFAKFA
-1960 KNIASY
+1960 ENIATY
-1966 GEALKSFEE
+1966 GKALKSFEE

-1990 AGRTFAEMVSN
+1990 AGKLFSEMVNN
-2001 IPNTDGWMQT
+2001 IPVTNGWQQ
-2011 IEGFP
+2011 IVDGFP
-2016 NFEKFSKNI
+2016 NFEEFSKNI
-2025 GLFGLSLKVFE
+2025 GSFGTSLKIFANETKGV
-2036 ESTLGMSFSTIEPA
+2036 SFDNAVPA
-2050 TKAGLAF
+2050 AEAGTAF
-2057 ANMVHHL
+2057 AEMIKAL
-2064 PLTDGDVQRLV
+2064 PDTGGIKQEWFGEKDFAQ
-2075 GFKNF
+2075 FNKN
-2080 ESFNNNIAGFGES
+2080 IVGFGEA
-2093 LLRFYNK
+2093 LIAFYNK

-2112 EKASNSLF
+2112 EKASNSLTIIVLLITTIYGF
-2120 TLVNVFSTVYD
+2120 FLKNYD
-2131 IFIGEYANAF
+2131 FFLGLQTINDILPSIFASIG
-2141 KIEEVYEKFPYML
+2141 K
-2154 TEIGNGIYEFW
+2154 GIYELCE
-2165 KALKD
+2165 ALKNVD
-2170 IDVNNLDTVIKV
+2170 ISEFDTVAAL
-2182 SDAFHKLFNS
+2182 SDSFTNILISYASIGKNS
-2192 LTIYGINNYSEI
+2192 SDFISGISIITI
-2204 VDGINVIYEYIT
+2204 YIT
-2216 KLSEAILNYYY
+2216 KLSEAMLNYYNI
-2227 TVKNM
+2227 VKNI
-2232 DANTLETKTKEL
+2232 DANTLETKTKEF
-2244 FEVFNKTVTEFADPL
+2244 FEAFNKTIIEFADPL
-2259 RNNKLYT
+2259 RNNDLYT
-2266 DFKDY
+2266 NFKDY
-2271 GEFIGNAIMDGI
+2271 GEYIGNAIMDGI

-2296 DIGDNVI
+2296 GIGDNAI

-2317 VSDMD
+2317 VNDMD
-2322 NMISLRTPN
+2322 NIISLRTPN

>member
-86 IADSAMNA
+86 IADSAMNV

-160 AQMTSAGGDIDKII
+160 AQMTSAGGDIEKII

-353 SVYNMLYD
+353 SIYNMLYD
-361 AFASGIDTRNEI
+361 TFASGIDTRNEI

-524 VPFDNDEKAQKIY
+524 MPFDNDEKAQKIY

-571 DVILYI
+571 DAILYI

-633 LVIITDITIT
+633 LVIITDITVT

-655 IEFING
+655 IDFINN
-661 LFNDFDTTIAEIGT
+661 LFNDFGTTIAEIGKT
-675 TIKNFYNNF
+675 AKEFYNNF
-684 VDVIKESKIFRKIIE
+684 VNIIKESKIFGKIIE
-699 SIQNIFK
+699 SIRNILK
-706 NVINIVA
+706 NVINIVV

-726 FSLKISFEAIGEAI
+726 FDLKISFEAIGEAI
-740 SYAAKCISK
+740 SYAAKCINK

-760 SKFVETIFG
+760 SKFLEIIFG

-774 IELLIKFIIQIFST
+774 IELLVKFIIQIFST

-901 LATLPVKALDSFFG
+901 LAMLPSEALNKFFG
-915 GVGEA
+915 GIGDA
-920 CKAFTKSM
+920 CTSFAKKMKSN
-928 KAIVNPLITIAT
+928 INPLMTISKSILI
-940 AVMMLVASIIALTF
+940 LVASLIALSL
-954 IDKTKLR
+954 IDKTKLQ
-961 EAMSII
+961 EAIANI
-967 VITFGILS
+967 VIIFGILT

-988 GIANFK
+988 GIDNFK
-994 TGYGI
+994 KGYGI
-999 YKALSSIKNIAFALL
+999 YKALSSIQTIAFALL
-1014 LIVPALSILSSI
+1014 LITAPLAILGSM
-1026 NKDKLLKGLFSMI
+1026 NKDKLMQGLYAMI
-1039 AILGTFSLVILS
+1039 IILESFVLVLLS
-1051 LSKIKIDNILDIHKK
+1051 LSKIKGHTAKTYNKTISI
-1066 VSVLYNLSF
+1066 LYNLAF
-1075 ALITMS
+1075 GLVAMS

-1087 GTKDWNKFGTS
+1087 GTKNWTEFGPS
-1098 LISIT
+1098 LISLT

-1112 LFVLKQIKID
+1112 LFTLTKIKMNNINN
-1122 KIFDIHKKIGVLYN
+1122 IKKKVNILYN
-1136 LSLALVALTIPL
+1136 LAFGLTALTLPL
-1148 KILASTDWSKISDKE
+1148 AIVTAILTKTDWSKVSDKA
-1163 LYILAGIITAL
+1163 LYTLAGVITAL
-1174 AAVVTALSLIGSVG
+1174 AVVMVALSFIG
-1188 SKGNKTKIGLKNL
+1188 SKGNKTKVGLKNI
-1201 TNTISNTNTLL
+1201 NNTLMSL
-1212 DLDIDTK
+1212 NFDTK
-1219 SLSKIPYLISVSAL
+1219 TLGKVATMIAMSTL
-1233 LISLAGSIVL
+1233 LLALAGSIAL
-1243 LVESYQKI
+1243 LVNAYQKI
-1251 GLKGLLIVGAVL
+1251 GTKGILI
-1263 TVLLGVIIGFMGSVK
+1263 I
-1278 ALAPNI
+1278 
-1284 KGSLSAIAYISII
+1284 SAI
-1297 SGFILILAE
+1297 LI
-1306 SIALLANSYK
+1306 
-1316 KVGVKDLLIVGA
+1316 G
-1328 ILTVLL
+1328 LL
-1334 GVIVGF
+1334 GVIVAF
-1340 AASIKTLA
+1340 VA
-1348 PSVKTSWS
+1348 
-1356 AITYVSIMSGLILLL
+1356 
-1371 AGNITLLVNSYQKI
+1371 NIRK
-1385 GVKGLLIVE
+1385 
-1394 SVLATLLGII
+1394 
-1404 IGFIASIRTL
+1404 L
-1414 VTDIKAS
+1414 VTDIKSS
-1421 WSAIGYISIMSG
+1421 WTAIGYISIMSG
-1433 LILSLTG
+1433 LILTLTG

-1453 LSASVA
+1453 LSASVG

-1473 LMMVKKLG
+1473 LMMIKKFG
-1481 NNGMQSKTLMEFAGS
+1481 SRGMQSKTLIEFAGS
-1496 IAILSSSLMLLI
+1496 VAILSSSLMLLI

-1514 SMLNWPQILSGLAGM
+1514 SILNWSQILSGLAGM
-1529 AVVLISLTAAA
+1529 AMVLVSLSTAA
-1540 SIISKTKAD
+1540 SVISKTKAS

-1554 LANALLKISLA
+1554 LANAILKISLA

-1630 IFYYLNE
+1630 IFYHLNE

-1642 VPIITKGIL
+1642 VPIIAKGTL
-1651 DIILKV
+1651 DIILKI
-1657 LNQLIV
+1657 LDQLIA

-1701 VLENVLK
+1701 ILENVLK

-1764 VALLSFIGELALI
+1764 VALLSFVGELTLI
-1777 LGAICKLNEWFNLE
+1777 LGAIYKLNEWFNLE
-1791 STANNVSSA
+1791 SIANNVSSV

-1815 LGGITASFSLI
+1815 LGGTTASFSLI
-1826 ALPALGTALSDF
+1826 ALPTLGNALSSF
-1838 MTNIKGFIDGL
+1838 MINLKEFITGLESIRPDSIK
-1849 DLINPKIFE
+1849 
-1858 NGMNLIKLITT
+1858 NGMDLIKLIIKIT
-1869 IIATSFINSILNFVS
+1869 ATSFINSIFDFVS
-1884 SFAGKGKD
+1884 SFTGND

-1899 NIAKFGEGLKE
+1899 NISKFGEGLKE

-1923 KKASESG
+1923 KQASEAG
-1930 VLLAEMTEKISKEG
+1930 ILLAKMTEKITKEG

-1952 TADFGKFA
+1952 TTDFA
-1960 KNIASY
+1960 KFSENIATY

-1975 STRGVS
+1975 STRGAS
-1981 FDQVEPAAR
+1981 LDQVEPAAR
-1990 AGRTFAEMVSN
+1990 AGKLFAEMINN
-2001 IPNTDGWMQT
+2001 IPVTNGWQQ
-2011 IEGFP
+2011 IVDGFP
-2016 NFEKFSKNI
+2016 NFEEFSKNI
-2025 GLFGLSLKVFE
+2025 GSFGTSLKIFANE
-2036 ESTLGMSFSTIEPA
+2036 TKGISFDNAVPA
-2050 TKAGLAF
+2050 AEAGTAF
-2057 ANMVHHL
+2057 ANMIKAL
-2064 PLTDGDVQRLV
+2064 PDTGGIKQEWFGEKDFAQ
-2075 GFKNF
+2075 FNKN
-2080 ESFNNNIAGFGES
+2080 IVGFGEA
-2093 LLRFYNK
+2093 LIAFYNK

-2112 EKASNSLF
+2112 EKASNSLTIIVLLITTIYGF
-2120 TLVNVFSTVYD
+2120 FLKNYDFFLGLKDINNVLPS
-2131 IFIGEYANAF
+2131 IFASIG
-2141 KIEEVYEKFPYML
+2141 K
-2154 TEIGNGIYEFW
+2154 GIYELCE
-2165 KALKD
+2165 ALKNVD
-2170 IDVNNLDTVIKV
+2170 ISEFDTVAAL
-2182 SDAFHKLFNS
+2182 SDSFTNILISYASIGRISSDFIN
-2192 LTIYGINNYSEI
+2192 GISI
-2204 VDGINVIYEYIT
+2204 ITTYIT
-2216 KLSEAILNYYY
+2216 KLSEAMLNYYNI
-2227 TVKNM
+2227 VKNINA
-2232 DANTLETKTKEL
+2232 DTLETKTKEF
-2244 FEVFNKTVTEFADPL
+2244 FEAFDKTVIEFANPL
-2259 RNNKLYT
+2259 RNNELYT
-2266 DFKDY
+2266 NFKDY

-2296 DIGDNVI
+2296 GIGDNVI

>member
-86 IADSAMNA
+86 IADSAMNV

-160 AQMTSAGGDIDKII
+160 AQMTSAGGDIEKII

-353 SVYNMLYD
+353 SIYNMLYD
-361 AFASGIDTRNEI
+361 TFASGIDTRNEI

-457 AGYTKEQI
+457 AGYTREQI

-524 VPFDNDEKAQKIY
+524 MPFDNDEKAQKIY

-633 LVIITDITIT
+633 LVIITDITVT

-655 IEFING
+655 IDFINN
-661 LFNDFDTTIAEIGT
+661 LFNDFGTTIAEIGKT
-675 TIKNFYNNF
+675 AKEFYNNF
-684 VDVIKESKIFRKIIE
+684 VNIIKESKIFGKIIE
-699 SIQNIFK
+699 SIQNILK
-706 NVINIVA
+706 NVINIVV

-726 FSLKISFEAIGEAI
+726 FDLKISFEAIGEAI
-740 SYAAKCISK
+740 SYAAKCINK

-760 SKFVETIFG
+760 SKFLETIFG

-774 IELLIKFIIQIFST
+774 IELLVKFIIQIFST

-901 LATLPVKALDSFFG
+901 LAMLPSEALNKFFG
-915 GVGEA
+915 GIGDA
-920 CKAFTKSM
+920 CTSFAKKMKSN
-928 KAIVNPLITIAT
+928 INPLMTISKSILI
-940 AVMMLVASIIALTF
+940 LVASLIALSL
-954 IDKTKLR
+954 IDKTKLQ
-961 EAMSII
+961 EAIANI
-967 VITFGILS
+967 VIIFGILT
-975 LMTKLIASTSIFS
+975 LMTKLIASTSIFY
-988 GIANFK
+988 GIDNFK
-994 TGYGI
+994 KGYGI
-999 YKALSSIKNIAFALL
+999 YKALSSIQTIAFALL
-1014 LIVPALSILSSI
+1014 LITAPLAILGSM
-1026 NKDKLLKGLFSMI
+1026 NKDKLMQGLYAMI
-1039 AILGTFSLVILS
+1039 IILESFVLVLLS
-1051 LSKIKIDNILDIHKK
+1051 LSKIKGHTAKTYNKTISI
-1066 VSVLYNLSF
+1066 LYNLAF
-1075 ALITMS
+1075 GLVAMS

-1087 GTKDWNKFGTS
+1087 GTKNWTEFGTS
-1098 LISIT
+1098 LISLT
-1103 VILGLFSLL
+1103 VILGLFSLV
-1112 LFVLKQIKID
+1112 LFTLTKIKMNNINN
-1122 KIFDIHKKIGVLYN
+1122 IKKKVNILYN
-1136 LSLALVALTIPL
+1136 LAFGLTALTLPL
-1148 KILASTDWSKISDKE
+1148 AIVTAILTKTDWSKVSDKA
-1163 LYILAGIITAL
+1163 LYTLAGVITAL
-1174 AAVVTALSLIGSVG
+1174 AVVMVALSFIG
-1188 SKGNKTKIGLKNL
+1188 SKGNKTKVGLKN
-1201 TNTISNTNTLL
+1201 ISNTLMSLNF
-1212 DLDIDTK
+1212 DTK
-1219 SLSKIPYLISVSAL
+1219 SLGKVATMIAMSTL
-1233 LISLAGSIVL
+1233 LLALAGSIAL
-1243 LVESYQKI
+1243 LVNAYQKI
-1251 GLKGLLIVGAVL
+1251 GTKGILI
-1263 TVLLGVIIGFMGSVK
+1263 I
-1278 ALAPNI
+1278 
-1284 KGSLSAIAYISII
+1284 SAI
-1297 SGFILILAE
+1297 LI
-1306 SIALLANSYK
+1306 
-1316 KVGVKDLLIVGA
+1316 G
-1328 ILTVLL
+1328 LL
-1334 GVIVGF
+1334 GVIVAF
-1340 AASIKTLA
+1340 
-1348 PSVKTSWS
+1348 V
-1356 AITYVSIMSGLILLL
+1356 
-1371 AGNITLLVNSYQKI
+1371 
-1385 GVKGLLIVE
+1385 
-1394 SVLATLLGII
+1394 
-1404 IGFIASIRTL
+1404 ASIRKL
-1414 VTDIKAS
+1414 VTDIKSS
-1421 WSAIGYISIMSG
+1421 WTAIGYISIMSG

-1453 LSASVA
+1453 LSASVG

-1481 NNGMQSKTLMEFAGS
+1481 KNGMQSKTLIEFAGS
-1496 IAILSSSLMLLI
+1496 VAILSSSLMLLI

-1514 SMLNWPQILSGLAGM
+1514 SILNWSQILSGLTGM
-1529 AVVLISLTAAA
+1529 AVVLVSLSAAA
-1540 SIISKTKAD
+1540 SVISKTKAS

-1554 LANALLKISLA
+1554 LANAIFKISLA
-1565 VIAITSSILIVVL
+1565 IIAITSSILIVVL
-1578 AMKLLSNMISETT
+1578 AMKLLGNMISETT
-1591 IEKIAEMAAAIGAA
+1591 IEKIAEMTAAIGAA

-1657 LNQLIV
+1657 LDQLIV

-1701 VLENVLK
+1701 ILENVLK

-1764 VALLSFIGELALI
+1764 VALLSFVGELTLI
-1777 LGAICKLNEWFNLE
+1777 LGAIYKLNEWFNLE
-1791 STANNVSSA
+1791 SIANNVSSV

-1815 LGGITASFSLI
+1815 LGGTTASFSLI
-1826 ALPALGTALSDF
+1826 ALPTLGNALSSF
-1838 MTNIKGFIDGL
+1838 MINLKEFITGLESIRPDSIK
-1849 DLINPKIFE
+1849 
-1858 NGMNLIKLITT
+1858 NGMDLIKLIIKIT
-1869 IIATSFINSILNFVS
+1869 AASFINSIFDFVS
-1884 SFAGKGKD
+1884 SFTGND

-1899 NIAKFGEGLKE
+1899 NISKFGEGLKE

-1923 KKASESG
+1923 KQASEAG
-1930 VLLAEMTEKISKEG
+1930 ILLAKMTEKITKEG

-1952 TADFGKFA
+1952 TADFAKFSE
-1960 KNIASY
+1960 NIATY

-1975 STRGVS
+1975 STRGAS
-1981 FDQVEPAAR
+1981 LDQVEPAAR
-1990 AGRTFAEMVSN
+1990 AGKLFAEMINN
-2001 IPNTDGWMQT
+2001 IPVTNGWQQ
-2011 IEGFP
+2011 IVDGFP
-2016 NFEKFSKNI
+2016 NFEEFSKNI
-2025 GLFGLSLKVFE
+2025 GSFGTSLKIFANE
-2036 ESTLGMSFSTIEPA
+2036 TKGISFDNAVPA
-2050 TKAGLAF
+2050 AEAGTAF
-2057 ANMVHHL
+2057 ANMIKAL
-2064 PLTDGDVQRLV
+2064 PDTGGIKQEWFGEKDFAQ
-2075 GFKNF
+2075 FNKN
-2080 ESFNNNIAGFGES
+2080 IVGFGEA
-2093 LLRFYNK
+2093 LIAFYNK

-2112 EKASNSLF
+2112 EKASNSLTIIVLLITTIYGF
-2120 TLVNVFSTVYD
+2120 FLKNYDFFLGLKDINNVLPS
-2131 IFIGEYANAF
+2131 IFASIG
-2141 KIEEVYEKFPYML
+2141 K
-2154 TEIGNGIYEFW
+2154 GIYELCE
-2165 KALKD
+2165 ALKNVD
-2170 IDVNNLDTVIKV
+2170 ISEFDTVAAL
-2182 SDAFHKLFNS
+2182 SDSFTNILISYASIGRISSDFIN
-2192 LTIYGINNYSEI
+2192 GISI
-2204 VDGINVIYEYIT
+2204 ITTYIT
-2216 KLSEAILNYYY
+2216 KLSEAMLNYYNI
-2227 TVKNM
+2227 VKNINA
-2232 DANTLETKTKEL
+2232 DTLETKTKEF
-2244 FEVFNKTVTEFADPL
+2244 FEAFDKTVIEFANPL
-2259 RNNKLYT
+2259 RNNELYT
-2266 DFKDY
+2266 NFKDY
-2271 GEFIGNAIMDGI
+2271 GEYIGNAIMDGI

-2296 DIGDNVI
+2296 GIGDNVI

-2317 VSDMD
+2317 VNDMD
-2322 NMISLRTPN
+2322 NIISLRTPN
-2331 RTINNANSINS
+2331 RTINNANSISS

>member
-50 DKQAKNVDMK
+50 DKQAKNVNMK

-86 IADSAMNA
+86 IADSAMNV

-282 VDRGEYKTAEEAIA
+282 VDRGEYETAEEAIA

-361 AFASGIDTRNEI
+361 TFASGIDTRNEI

-457 AGYTKEQI
+457 AGYTREQI

-489 DKLSGRDL
+489 DKLSGRNL

-524 VPFDNDEKAQKIY
+524 MPFDNDEKAQKIY

-562 VFKGLFDVV
+562 AFKGLFDVV

-643 LTKMILGPLSNI
+643 LTKMVLGPLSNI

-661 LFNDFDTTIAEIGT
+661 LFTDFNTTIAEIGT
-675 TIKNFYNNF
+675 TIKDFYSNF

-699 SIQNIFK
+699 SIQTIFK
-706 NVINIVA
+706 NVINIVV

-769 SIKIS
+769 SLKIS

-901 LATLPVKALDSFFG
+901 LATFPIKALDSFFG
-915 GVGEA
+915 GVSEA
-920 CKAFTKSM
+920 CKAFAKSM
-928 KAIVNPLITIAT
+928 NATINPLITIAT

-954 IDKTKLR
+954 IDKTKLT

-994 TGYGI
+994 IGYGI

-1014 LIVPALSILSSI
+1014 LIVPALYILSSI

-1051 LSKIKIDNILDIHKK
+1051 LSKIQIDNILDIYKK
-1066 VSVLYNLSF
+1066 VNVLYNLSF
-1075 ALITMS
+1075 ALVTMS

-1112 LFVLKQIKID
+1112 LFVLNKIKID

-1174 AAVVTALSLIGSVG
+1174 AAVVTALSLIGSIG

-1201 TNTISNTNTLL
+1201 TNTVSSTNTLL

-1219 SLSKIPYLISVSAL
+1219 SLSKVPYLIAVSTL

-1263 TVLLGVIIGFMGSVK
+1263 TVLLGVIIGFIGGIK
-1278 ALAPNI
+1278 ALVPSM
-1284 KGSLSAIAYISII
+1284 KKSWSAIVYTSIMA
-1297 SGFILILAE
+1297 GFILLLAE
-1306 SIALLANSYK
+1306 SIVLLVNSYQK
-1316 KVGVKDLLIVGA
+1316 IEVKGILIVGV
-1328 ILTVLL
+1328 ILTALL
-1334 GVIVGF
+1334 GLIVGF

-1371 AGNITLLVNSYQKI
+1371 AGNIALLINAYQKI
-1385 GVKGLLIVE
+1385 GLKGLFIVE
-1394 SVLATLLGII
+1394 SVLTALLGII
-1404 IGFIASIRTL
+1404 IGFIAGIRTL

-1459 ILAIGLVLSGLMAT
+1459 ILAIGLVLSGLMAA

-1481 NNGMQSKTLMEFAGS
+1481 TNVMQSKTLIEFAGS
-1496 IAILSSSLMLLI
+1496 IAILSASLMLLI

-1529 AVVLISLTAAA
+1529 AVVLISLTGAA

-1565 VIAITSSILIVVL
+1565 VIAITSSILVVAL
-1578 AMKLLSNMISETT
+1578 AMKLLGDMISKTT

-1651 DIILKV
+1651 DIIIKILD
-1657 LNQLIV
+1657 QLIAYV
-1663 YIPLVI
+1663 PLVI

-1708 SVIKYIVEFL
+1708 SVIKFIVEFL
-1718 TRIVDEV
+1718 TRIVNEV

-1764 VALLSFIGELALI
+1764 VALLTFIGELTLI
-1777 LGAICKLNEWFNLE
+1777 LGAISKLNEWFNLE
-1791 STANNVSSA
+1791 SIANNVSSV

-1815 LGGITASFSLI
+1815 LGGATASFSLI
-1826 ALPALGTALSDF
+1826 ALPALGNALSSF
-1838 MTNIKGFIDGL
+1838 MTNLKEFITGLESIRPDSIK
-1849 DLINPKIFE
+1849 
-1858 NGMNLIKLITT
+1858 NGMDLIKLIT
-1869 IIATSFINSILNFVS
+1869 IITATSFINSIFDFVS
-1884 SFAGKGKD
+1884 SFTGND

-1899 NIAKFGEGLKE
+1899 NISKFGEGLKE
-1910 FDKSTKNIDANKV
+1910 FDKSTKDIDANKV
-1923 KKASESG
+1923 KRASEAG
-1930 VLLAEMTEKISKEG
+1930 ILLAEMTEKISKEG

-1960 KNIASY
+1960 ENIATY
-1966 GEALKSFEE
+1966 GKALKSFEE

-1990 AGRTFAEMVSN
+1990 AGKLFSEMINN
-2001 IPNTDGWMQT
+2001 IPVTNSYQATVD
-2011 IEGFP
+2011 GFP
-2016 NFEKFSKNI
+2016 NFEEFSKNI
-2025 GLFGLSLKVFE
+2025 GSFGTSLKIFANETKGV
-2036 ESTLGMSFSTIEPA
+2036 SFDNAVPA
-2050 TKAGLAF
+2050 AEAGTAF
-2057 ANMVHHL
+2057 AEMIKAL
-2064 PLTDGDVQRLV
+2064 PDTGGIKQEWFGEKDFAQ
-2075 GFKNF
+2075 FNKN
-2080 ESFNNNIAGFGES
+2080 IVGFGEA
-2093 LLRFYNK
+2093 LIAFYNK

-2112 EKASNSLF
+2112 EKASNSLTIIVLLITTIYGF
-2120 TLVNVFSTVYD
+2120 FLKNYD
-2131 IFIGEYANAF
+2131 FFLGLQTINDILPSIFASIG
-2141 KIEEVYEKFPYML
+2141 K
-2154 TEIGNGIYEFW
+2154 GIYELCE
-2165 KALKD
+2165 ALKNVD
-2170 IDVNNLDTVIKV
+2170 ISEFDTVAAL
-2182 SDAFHKLFNS
+2182 SDSFTNILISYASIGRNS
-2192 LTIYGINNYSEI
+2192 SDFISGISIITI
-2204 VDGINVIYEYIT
+2204 YIT
-2216 KLSEAILNYYY
+2216 KLSEAMLNYYNI
-2227 TVKNM
+2227 VKNI
-2232 DANTLETKTKEL
+2232 DASTLETKTKEF
-2244 FEVFNKTVTEFADPL
+2244 FEAFNKTIIEFANPL
-2259 RNNKLYT
+2259 RNNELYT
-2266 DFKDY
+2266 NFKNY
-2271 GEFIGNAIMDGI
+2271 GEYIGNAIMDGI

-2296 DIGDNVI
+2296 GIGDNVI

-2317 VSDMD
+2317 VNDMD

-2331 RTINNANSINS
+2331 RTINNANSISS
-2342 IIEQNQNNGNGDLL
+2342 IIEQNQNNEKGDLL

>member
-94 GKKIVASLSTDQIS
+94 GKKIVTSLSTDQIS

-160 AQMTSAGGDIDKII
+160 AQMTSAGGDIEKII

-282 VDRGEYKTAEEAIA
+282 VDRGEYETAEEAIA

-361 AFASGIDTRNEI
+361 TFASGIDTRNEI

-409 FPIEELIKQ
+409 FPIEELIEQ

-445 SYSLLSDEDLKI
+445 SYSLLSDEDLKV

-524 VPFDNDEKAQKIY
+524 MPFDNDEKAQKIY

-643 LTKMILGPLSNI
+643 LTKMVLGPLSNI
-655 IEFING
+655 IDFINN
-661 LFNDFDTTIAEIGT
+661 LFNDFGTTIAEIGKT
-675 TIKNFYNNF
+675 AKEFYNNF
-684 VDVIKESKIFRKIIE
+684 VNIIKESKIFGKIIE
-699 SIQNIFK
+699 SIRNILK
-706 NVINIVA
+706 NVINIVV

-726 FSLKISFEAIGEAI
+726 FDLKISFEAIGEAI
-740 SYAAKCISK
+740 SYAAKCINK

-760 SKFVETIFG
+760 SKFLETIFG

-774 IELLIKFIIQIFST
+774 IELLVKFIIQIFST

-901 LATLPVKALDSFFG
+901 LATLPVKALDNLFGKVGDACTSF
-915 GVGEA
+915 A
-920 CKAFTKSM
+920 KKMKSNASPLM
-928 KAIVNPLITIAT
+928 AISKSIL
-940 AVMMLVASIIALTF
+940 MLVASIIALTF
-954 IDKTKLR
+954 IDKTKLQ
-961 EAMSII
+961 EAIANI
-967 VITFGILS
+967 VIIFGILT

-988 GIANFK
+988 GIDNFK
-994 TGYGI
+994 KGYGI
-999 YKALSSIKNIAFALL
+999 YKALSSIQTIAFALL
-1014 LIVPALSILSSI
+1014 LMTAPLAILGSM
-1026 NKDKLLKGLFSMI
+1026 NKDKLMQGLYTMI
-1039 AILGTFSLVILS
+1039 IILESFVLVLLS
-1051 LSKIKIDNILDIHKK
+1051 LSKIKGHTAKTYNKTISI
-1066 VSVLYNLSF
+1066 LYNLAF
-1075 ALITMS
+1075 GLVAMS

-1087 GTKDWNKFGTS
+1087 GTKNWTEFGTS
-1098 LISIT
+1098 LISLT

-1112 LFVLKQIKID
+1112 LFTLTKIKMNNINN
-1122 KIFDIHKKIGVLYN
+1122 IKKKVNILYN
-1136 LSLALVALTIPL
+1136 LAFGLTALTLPL
-1148 KILASTDWSKISDKE
+1148 AIVTAILTKTDWSKVSDKA
-1163 LYILAGIITAL
+1163 LYTLAGVITAL
-1174 AAVVTALSLIGSVG
+1174 AVVMVALSFIG
-1188 SKGNKTKIGLKNL
+1188 SKGNKTKVGLKN
-1201 TNTISNTNTLL
+1201 ISNTLLSFNTESL
-1212 DLDIDTK
+1212 DKVATMIA
-1219 SLSKIPYLISVSAL
+1219 VSTL
-1233 LISLAGSIVL
+1233 LISLAGSIAL
-1243 LVESYQKI
+1243 LVDAYQKI
-1251 GLKGLLIVGAVL
+1251 GTKGLLIVSAVL
-1263 TVLLGVIIGFMGSVK
+1263 IG
-1278 ALAPNI
+1278 
-1284 KGSLSAIAYISII
+1284 
-1297 SGFILILAE
+1297 
-1306 SIALLANSYK
+1306 
-1316 KVGVKDLLIVGA
+1316 
-1328 ILTVLL
+1328 
-1334 GVIVGF
+1334 
-1340 AASIKTLA
+1340 
-1348 PSVKTSWS
+1348 
-1356 AITYVSIMSGLILLL
+1356 
-1371 AGNITLLVNSYQKI
+1371 
-1385 GVKGLLIVE
+1385 
-1394 SVLATLLGII
+1394 LLGII
-1404 IGFIASIRTL
+1404 VAFVASIRKL
-1414 VTDIKAS
+1414 VTDIKSS
-1421 WSAIGYISIMSG
+1421 WTAIGYISIMSG

-1453 LSASVA
+1453 LSASVG

-1481 NNGMQSKTLMEFAGS
+1481 KNGMQSKTLIEFAGS
-1496 IAILSSSLMLLI
+1496 VAILSSSLMLLI

-1514 SMLNWPQILSGLAGM
+1514 SILNWSQILSGLAGM

-1554 LANALLKISLA
+1554 LANAILKISLA
-1565 VIAITSSILIVVL
+1565 VIAITSSILIAVV
-1578 AMKLLSNMISETT
+1578 AMKLLGDTISENT
-1591 IEKIAEMAAAIGAA
+1591 IEKIAKIAAAIGAA

-1620 MPQLVEILVK
+1620 MPQLVAILVK

-1642 VPIITKGIL
+1642 VPIITKGTL
-1651 DIILKV
+1651 DIILKI
-1657 LNQLIV
+1657 LDQLIV

-1669 AKILDLVIVIT
+1669 AKILDLVIKIT

-1764 VALLSFIGELALI
+1764 VALLTFIGELTLI
-1777 LGAICKLNEWFNLE
+1777 LGAISKLNEWFNLE
-1791 STANNVSSA
+1791 SIANNVSSV

-1815 LGGITASFSLI
+1815 LGGATASFSLI
-1826 ALPALGTALSDF
+1826 ALPTLGNALSSF
-1838 MTNIKGFIDGL
+1838 MTNLKEFIIGLESIRSDSIK
-1849 DLINPKIFE
+1849 
-1858 NGMNLIKLITT
+1858 NGMKLIELIT
-1869 IIATSFINSILNFVS
+1869 IITATSFINSIFDFVS
-1884 SFAGKGKD
+1884 SFTGND

-1899 NIAKFGEGLKE
+1899 NISKFGEGLKE
-1910 FDKSTKNIDANKV
+1910 FNKSTKNIDANKV
-1923 KKASESG
+1923 KQASEAG
-1930 VLLAEMTEKISKEG
+1930 ILLAKMTEKITKEG
-1944 GLAQVFCG
+1944 GLSQVFCG
-1952 TADFGKFA
+1952 TADFAKFSE
-1960 KNIASY
+1960 NIATY

-1975 STRGVS
+1975 STRGAS
-1981 FDQVEPAAR
+1981 LDQVEPAAR
-1990 AGRTFAEMVSN
+1990 AGKLFAEMINN
-2001 IPNTDGWMQT
+2001 IPVTNDGQQ
-2011 IEGFP
+2011 IVDGFP
-2016 NFEKFSKNI
+2016 NFEEFSKNI
-2025 GLFGLSLKVFE
+2025 GSFGTSLKIFANE
-2036 ESTLGMSFSTIEPA
+2036 TKGISFDNAVPA
-2050 TKAGLAF
+2050 AEAGTAF
-2057 ANMVHHL
+2057 AEMIKAL
-2064 PLTDGDVQRLV
+2064 PDTGGIKQEWFGEKDFAQ
-2075 GFKNF
+2075 FNKN
-2080 ESFNNNIAGFGES
+2080 IVGFGEA
-2093 LLRFYNK
+2093 LIAFYNK

-2112 EKASNSLF
+2112 EKASNSLTIIVLLITTIYGF
-2120 TLVNVFSTVYD
+2120 FLKNYD
-2131 IFIGEYANAF
+2131 FFLGLQTINDILPSIFASIG
-2141 KIEEVYEKFPYML
+2141 K
-2154 TEIGNGIYEFW
+2154 GIYELCE
-2165 KALKD
+2165 ALKNVD
-2170 IDVNNLDTVIKV
+2170 ISEFDTVAAL
-2182 SDAFHKLFNS
+2182 SDSFTNILISYASIGKNS
-2192 LTIYGINNYSEI
+2192 SDFISGISIITI
-2204 VDGINVIYEYIT
+2204 YIT
-2216 KLSEAILNYYY
+2216 KLSEAMLNYYNI
-2227 TVKNM
+2227 VKNI
-2232 DANTLETKTKEL
+2232 DANTLETKTKEF
-2244 FEVFNKTVTEFADPL
+2244 FEAFNKTIIEFADPL
-2259 RNNKLYT
+2259 RNNDLYT
-2266 DFKDY
+2266 NFKDY
-2271 GEFIGNAIMDGI
+2271 GEYIGNAIMDGI

-2296 DIGDNVI
+2296 GIGDNVI

-2317 VSDMD
+2317 VNDMD
-2322 NMISLRTPN
+2322 NIISLRTPN

>member
-160 AQMTSAGGDIDKII
+160 AQMTSAGGDIEKII

-296 ALSDKYEELG
+296 ALSDQYEELG

-353 SVYNMLYD
+353 SIYNMLYD
-361 AFASGIDTRNEI
+361 TFASGIDTRNEI

-409 FPIEELIKQ
+409 FPIEELIEQ

-465 ENFRKLAD
+465 EKFRELAD

-524 VPFDNDEKAQKIY
+524 MPFDNDEKAQKIY

-571 DVILYI
+571 DAILYI

-633 LVIITDITIT
+633 LVIITDITVT

-655 IEFING
+655 IDFINN
-661 LFNDFDTTIAEIGT
+661 LFNDFGTTIAEIGKT
-675 TIKNFYNNF
+675 AKEFYNNF
-684 VDVIKESKIFRKIIE
+684 VNIIKESKIFGKIIE
-699 SIQNIFK
+699 SIRNILK
-706 NVINIVA
+706 NVINIVV

-726 FSLKISFEAIGEAI
+726 FDLKISFEAIGEAI
-740 SYAAKCISK
+740 SYAAKCINK

-760 SKFVETIFG
+760 SKFLETIFG

-774 IELLIKFIIQIFST
+774 IELLVKFIIQIFST

-827 IFKIFIDSNVTVLEF
+827 IFKIFIDSNITVLEF

-901 LATLPVKALDSFFG
+901 LATFPIKALDSFFG
-915 GVGEA
+915 GIGKA
-920 CKAFTKSM
+920 CTSFAKKMKSN
-928 KAIVNPLITIAT
+928 INPLMTISKSILI
-940 AVMMLVASIIALTF
+940 LVASLIALSL
-954 IDKTKLR
+954 IDKTKLQ
-961 EAMSII
+961 EAIANI
-967 VITFGILS
+967 VIIFGILT

-988 GIANFK
+988 GIDNFK
-994 TGYGI
+994 KGYGI
-999 YKALSSIKNIAFALL
+999 YKALSSIKTIAFALL
-1014 LIVPALSILSSI
+1014 LITAPLAILGSM
-1026 NKDKLLKGLFSMI
+1026 NKDKLMQGLYTMI
-1039 AILGTFSLVILS
+1039 IILESFVLVLLS
-1051 LSKIKIDNILDIHKK
+1051 LSQIKGHTAKTYNKTISI
-1066 VSVLYNLSF
+1066 LYNLAF
-1075 ALITMS
+1075 GLVAMS

-1087 GTKDWNKFGTS
+1087 GTKNWTEFGTS
-1098 LISIT
+1098 LISLT

-1112 LFVLKQIKID
+1112 LFTLTKIKTNNINN
-1122 KIFDIHKKIGVLYN
+1122 IKKKVNILYN
-1136 LSLALVALTIPL
+1136 LAFGLTALTLPL
-1148 KILASTDWSKISDKE
+1148 AIVTAILTKTDWSKVSDKA
-1163 LYILAGIITAL
+1163 LYTLAGVITAL
-1174 AAVVTALSLIGSVG
+1174 AVVMVALSFIG
-1188 SKGNKTKIGLKNL
+1188 SKGNKTKVGLKNI
-1201 TNTISNTNTLL
+1201 NNTLMSL
-1212 DLDIDTK
+1212 NFDTK
-1219 SLSKIPYLISVSAL
+1219 SLGKVATMIAMSTL
-1233 LISLAGSIVL
+1233 LLALAGSIAL
-1243 LVESYQKI
+1243 LVNAYQKI
-1251 GLKGLLIVGAVL
+1251 GTKGILIISAVL
-1263 TVLLGVIIGFMGSVK
+1263 IG
-1278 ALAPNI
+1278 
-1284 KGSLSAIAYISII
+1284 
-1297 SGFILILAE
+1297 
-1306 SIALLANSYK
+1306 
-1316 KVGVKDLLIVGA
+1316 
-1328 ILTVLL
+1328 
-1334 GVIVGF
+1334 
-1340 AASIKTLA
+1340 
-1348 PSVKTSWS
+1348 
-1356 AITYVSIMSGLILLL
+1356 
-1371 AGNITLLVNSYQKI
+1371 
-1385 GVKGLLIVE
+1385 
-1394 SVLATLLGII
+1394 LLGII
-1404 IGFIASIRTL
+1404 VAFVASIRKL
-1414 VTDIKAS
+1414 VTDIKSS
-1421 WSAIGYISIMSG
+1421 WTAIGYISIMSG

-1453 LSASVA
+1453 LSASVG

-1481 NNGMQSKTLMEFAGS
+1481 KNGMQSKTLIEFAGS
-1496 IAILSSSLMLLI
+1496 VAILSSSLMLLI

-1514 SMLNWPQILSGLAGM
+1514 SILNWSQILSGLAGM

-1554 LANALLKISLA
+1554 LANAILKISLA
-1565 VIAITSSILIVVL
+1565 VIAITSSILIAVV
-1578 AMKLLSNMISETT
+1578 AMKLLGDTISENT
-1591 IEKIAEMAAAIGAA
+1591 IEKIAKIAAAIGAA
-1605 IVSLLLSILATLADS
+1605 IATLLLSILATLADS

-1651 DIILKV
+1651 DIIIKV
-1657 LNQLIV
+1657 LDQLIV

-1680 NTLALYIP
+1680 KTLALYIP

-1708 SVIKYIVEFL
+1708 SVIKFIVEFL
-1718 TRIVDEV
+1718 TRIVNEV

-1764 VALLSFIGELALI
+1764 VALLTFIGELSLI
-1777 LGAICKLNEWFNLE
+1777 LGAISKLNEWFNLE
-1791 STANNVSSA
+1791 SIANNVSSV

-1815 LGGITASFSLI
+1815 LGGATASFSLI
-1826 ALPALGTALSDF
+1826 ALPTLGNALSSF
-1838 MTNIKGFIDGL
+1838 MINLKEFITGLESIKPDSI
-1849 DLINPKIFE
+1849 K
-1858 NGMNLIKLITT
+1858 NGMDLIKLIT
-1869 IIATSFINSILNFVS
+1869 IITATSFINSIFDFVS
-1884 SFAGKGKD
+1884 SFTGND

-1899 NIAKFGEGLKE
+1899 NISKFGEGLKE

-1923 KKASESG
+1923 KQASEAG
-1930 VLLAEMTEKISKEG
+1930 ILLAKMTEKITKEG

-1952 TADFGKFA
+1952 TADFAKFA
-1960 KNIASY
+1960 ENIATY
-1966 GEALKSFEE
+1966 GKALKSFEE

-1990 AGRTFAEMVSN
+1990 AGKLFSEMVNN
-2001 IPNTDGWMQT
+2001 IPVTNGWQQ
-2011 IEGFP
+2011 IVDGFP
-2016 NFEKFSKNI
+2016 NFEEFSKNI
-2025 GLFGLSLKVFE
+2025 GSFGTSLKIFANETKGV
-2036 ESTLGMSFSTIEPA
+2036 SFDNAVPA
-2050 TKAGLAF
+2050 AEAGTAF
-2057 ANMVHHL
+2057 AEMIKAL
-2064 PLTDGDVQRLV
+2064 PDTGGIKQEWFGEKDFAQ
-2075 GFKNF
+2075 FNKN
-2080 ESFNNNIAGFGES
+2080 IVGFGEA
-2093 LLRFYNK
+2093 LIAFYNK

-2112 EKASNSLF
+2112 EKASNSLTIIVLLITTIYGF
-2120 TLVNVFSTVYD
+2120 FLKNYD
-2131 IFIGEYANAF
+2131 FFLGLQTINDILPSIFASIG
-2141 KIEEVYEKFPYML
+2141 K
-2154 TEIGNGIYEFW
+2154 GIYELCE
-2165 KALKD
+2165 ALKNVD
-2170 IDVNNLDTVIKV
+2170 ISKFDTVAAL
-2182 SDAFHKLFNS
+2182 SDSFTNILISYASIGKNS
-2192 LTIYGINNYSEI
+2192 SDFISGISIITI
-2204 VDGINVIYEYIT
+2204 YIT
-2216 KLSEAILNYYY
+2216 KLSEAMLNYYNI
-2227 TVKNM
+2227 VKNI
-2232 DANTLETKTKEL
+2232 DANTLETKTKEF
-2244 FEVFNKTVTEFADPL
+2244 FEAFNKTIIEFADPL
-2259 RNNKLYT
+2259 RNNDLYT
-2266 DFKDY
+2266 NFKDY
-2271 GEFIGNAIMDGI
+2271 GEYIGNAIMDGI

-2296 DIGDNVI
+2296 GIGDNVI
-2303 VIKPVL
+2303 AIKPVL

-2317 VSDMD
+2317 VNDMD
-2322 NMISLRTPN
+2322 NIISLRTPN